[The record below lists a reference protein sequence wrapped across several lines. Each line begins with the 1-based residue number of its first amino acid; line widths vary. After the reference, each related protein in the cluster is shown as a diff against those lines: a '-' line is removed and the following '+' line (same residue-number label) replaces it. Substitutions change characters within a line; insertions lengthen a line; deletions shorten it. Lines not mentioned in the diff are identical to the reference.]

1 MKKFRFLLTAILFA
15 IVLCAVSACGK
26 DIVKLSFETNGGSSI
41 ETVEVKKGE
50 SYELPVPTRTG
61 FEFDG
66 WFTDAN
72 FSGSAVTS
80 VVAENDATYY
90 AKWTQLYTVTLDLD
104 GGSLSATSLYLK
116 AGANLYNAVK
126 ELAPSKA
133 NHQFAGW
140 FKGEDALTE
149 SAVMPSENVTLKAK
163 YKVAYTVEL
172 YLQDKDD
179 ETKYVKADSDVTAY
193 DWAGTQVSPEIDVT
207 GFERN
212 VGHEGEVASKTL
224 SENASEN
231 VFKLYFD
238 RKTLFVF
245 FDAGEEFDD
254 VSFEVKYGE
263 EITVPV
269 NFESEGRLLVG
280 WTADGGETI
289 YKTNIIYSL
298 LRNSIQDGSVDTEP
312 ESFIPD
318 DDMAFEAV
326 WSVGLVDMFE
336 GEDYI
341 FLDPDDAEVVYLYR
355 GGEYFIGELNAKNN
369 EFRIR
374 NSKDDI
380 VITGKVNENGT
391 FVFQDNGNSGM
402 TYDLFVSGVG
412 VNSDVFLQI
421 DRFDGISYVE
431 KDEKGII
438 TVERKGYYTVDENG
452 IYTTH
457 FDDGGDNFNFIVGTA
472 GTSKAFQIRNE
483 DEYALG
489 RDNGGLVR
497 FAINDGKLVYYTEV
511 YQMLLDGFGT
521 AVMNMGS
528 STSAYRYTY
537 DTETQLI
544 TLRTSMGIVAGVLQ
558 IRNDSSVPGYM
569 LYDES
574 TNKTFESETSQAT
587 LMLDGLYSATYFD
600 GTTTLKGVYQ
610 VVGTSV
616 LGGSII
622 RFYSEE
628 GAVGSEPATFT
639 FIIRSVTVE
648 TGDTGENG
656 KPITETK
663 YYFEKK
669 HNSYGE
675 YYYRDSDPEVLY
687 WYSPLLAVNDGAE
700 GKATLYGRTKQSE
713 YVKISEGTIVF
724 DENTKTYMYTA
735 DKYFD
740 VEEELV
746 TEPYDLQ
753 TVVSFVFNTAVLQTS
768 KGNVGVTYWYS
779 VTTKGIDGSDNTTT
793 ELPTATYT
801 SGDASI
807 FLVGGF
813 IVYNSTDG
821 SFTAVYTVSGNILTV
836 STFQGTMYLEL
847 DEENNTFIVL
857 QHAPYTAKEIIQGNK
872 YTSNQT
878 LAFDGKGGAVYTV
891 KEGENETVYEGTV
904 EKSSEFTSVNN
915 SEIWVFTSNDSTLT
929 FKFIRLY
936 ASNNNL
942 FSRYNETFSGDYR
955 AEDGSRLKLD
965 GFSYMAEYF
974 NSDDGTT
981 VKSSYFVVDN
991 EENVVCMIIDNAYR
1005 YFDIKDNKQFTA
1017 RGAEYGTYILMDN
1030 QNATGVY
1037 VKLDGYGK
1045 LSVFTISDEE
1055 EQYIDENGT
1064 YTSDGYEFTLTY
1076 KNGSENTTLV
1086 GKRGVIQISSSYY
1099 NVFVVSHK
1107 EVARI
1112 YVNETDFSVLV
1123 LDENGGAVRYNKM
1136 GEREVGEYIIITNNM
1151 LYYAST
1157 QVEDACIYIY
1167 DNEKGVATPFN
1178 FPERGYYTSDLGAS
1192 LQFTKYGFA
1201 VFNGTTRYY
1210 YNVENDEVVIYRRAN
1225 AGETGV
1231 VTNEYGFVEEQF
1243 GTFAETVEYNDVTYI
1258 RNNGFAVLFGR
1269 EEATKEKYP
1278 VPLEKEGEEDYKK
1291 PLEDLTFTP
1300 NGLTSFNVSGKVK
1313 IDGKEFDCTVTREE
1327 NGTMYVTVQY
1337 FRFYISVTFNGD
1349 RNTYKVTAMEHRR
1362 TLPSCT
1368 YLNMYYLYAMLFGQ
1382 SLANS
1387 WGEIAIITDYDETGV
1402 AAENSYI
1409 KGTFGENALMY
1420 DLDGKI
1426 LSFNTADYTYDEETK
1441 IYTVNFE
1448 GADGYDYHLYFA
1460 IGSTYVG
1467 YGYNVYAMTREETVE
1482 SEDGYKVVFERVIAS
1497 DANLAQGAFY
1507 SIKLFKKDGDGGDY
1521 VEVES
1526 ATNIYAPSLSKVYYV
1541 LREKTE
1547 DGKITSTTYYTIE
1560 ITEKTDAGVGS
1571 DEEEK
1576 NPYIL
1581 SLIDT
1586 VTVSCETVETIYS
1599 EDGKSFVDFS
1609 STNGILLMSL
1619 TVKDEKTEKETT
1631 YLYLVTECKYD
1642 ESNGV
1647 YTVVTSA
1654 QKTFKV
1660 KFSGEEGSK
1669 TAEITEVVEEEQPEE
1684 SEQQP
1689 VEEQELAA

>member
-61 FEFDG
+61 YEFDG
-66 WFTDAN
+66 WFTDEN

-80 VVAENDATYY
+80 TTPESNLTFY

-104 GGSLSATSLYLK
+104 GGSLSTTSLSLK
-116 AGANLYNAVK
+116 AGVNLYNAVK

-133 NHQFAGW
+133 NHQFGGW
-140 FKGEDALTE
+140 FKGDDALSE

-172 YLQDKDD
+172 YLQDIED
-179 ETKYVKADSDVTAY
+179 ETKYVKADNDVTGY
-193 DWAGTQVSPEIDVT
+193 DWAGTQVSPDEKVE
-207 GFERN
+207 GFDR
-212 VGHEGEVASKTL
+212 VIGHESEIASKTL
-224 SENASEN
+224 SANASAN

-245 FDAGEEFDD
+245 FDAGEDFDD
-254 VSFEVKYGE
+254 ISFEVKYGE
-263 EITVPV
+263 EVTVPV
-269 NFESEGRLLVG
+269 NFESEGKLLVG

-289 YKTNIIYSL
+289 YKTNVIYSL
-298 LRNSIQDGSVDTEP
+298 LRNLAQVSDTEP
-312 ESFIPD
+312 ESFIPQ
-318 DDMAFEAV
+318 DDMVFEAV

-355 GGEYFIGELNAKNN
+355 GGEYFIGSLNTKNN

-374 NSKDDI
+374 NLDEDI

-391 FVFQDNGNSGM
+391 FVFQDNGNSNM

-412 VNSDVFLQI
+412 VNSDIFLQI

-438 TVERKGYYTVDENG
+438 TVERQGYYTVDESG
-452 IYTTH
+452 IYTAH
-457 FDDGGDNFNFIVGTA
+457 FSDGGDDFNFIVGTA
-472 GTSKAFQIRNE
+472 GGTDAFQIRNE
-483 DEYALG
+483 EEYALG

-497 FAINDGKLVYYTEV
+497 FAINDGQLVYFTSV

-521 AVMNMGS
+521 AVINMGT

-544 TLRTSMGIVAGVLQ
+544 TLRTSMGIVAGVFQ
-558 IRNDSSVPGYM
+558 IMSGTSVQGYVI
-569 LYDES
+569 YDES
-574 TNKTFESETSQAT
+574 SDKTYESENSQAT
-587 LMLDGLYSATYFD
+587 FTMDGLYSATYFD

-622 RFYSEE
+622 RFYSEQ
-628 GAVGSEPATFT
+628 GAVGSNPATFT
-639 FIIRSVTVE
+639 FIVKDVE
-648 TGDTGENG
+648 VDTGAVGDNDN
-656 KPITETK
+656 PITETK

-793 ELPTATYT
+793 KLPTATYT

-836 STFQGTMYLEL
+836 STSQGTMYLEL

-891 KEGENETVYEGTV
+891 KDGETETVYEGTV
-904 EKSSEFTSVNN
+904 EKSSEFTAVDGSD
-915 SEIWVFTSNDSTLT
+915 IWVFTSSDEALT

-942 FSRYNETFSGDYR
+942 FSRYNETYNGDYR
-955 AEDGSRLKLD
+955 AENGSRLKLD

-981 VKSSYFVVDN
+981 VKSSYFIS
-991 EENVVCMIIDNAYR
+991 ESNVVCMIIDNAYR

-1037 VKLDGYGK
+1037 VELDGYGK
-1045 LSVFTISDEE
+1045 LSVFTIGNDSEKN
-1055 EQYIDENGT
+1055 YIDDNGT
-1064 YTSDGYEFTLTY
+1064 YTSDGYEFTLVY
-1076 KNGSENTTLV
+1076 QDGSENTTIV

-1136 GEREVGEYIIITNNM
+1136 GEREVGEYIIITDNM

-1201 VFNGTTRYY
+1201 VFNGATRYY
-1210 YNVENDEVVIYRRAN
+1210 YNVVNDIVVIYRRAN

-1269 EEATKEKYP
+1269 DEATKEKYP
-1278 VPLEKEGEEDYKK
+1278 VPLEKEGEENYKK

-1387 WGEIAIITDYDETGV
+1387 WGEIAIITEYDEYGV

-1409 KGTFGENALMY
+1409 KGTFGVSALMY
-1420 DLDGKI
+1420 DLNGNI
-1426 LSFNTADYTYDEETK
+1426 LSFNTADYVYDEETK

-1448 GADGYDYHLYFA
+1448 GEDGYDYLLYFA
-1460 IGSTYVG
+1460 IGSTYLG

-1482 SEDGYKVVFERVIAS
+1482 SADGYKVVFERVIATDTS
-1497 DANLAQGAFY
+1497 LAQGAFY
-1507 SIKLFKKDGDGGDY
+1507 SIKLFKDD
-1521 VEVES
+1521 VEIES
-1526 ATNIYAPSLSKVYYV
+1526 AANIYATSLSKVYYV
-1541 LREKTE
+1541 LREKTD

-1560 ITEKTDAGVGS
+1560 ITEKTDTGVGS

-1599 EDGKSFVDFS
+1599 EDGLSFVDLS
-1609 STNGILLMSL
+1609 PTKGILLISI
-1619 TVKDEKTEKETT
+1619 TVKDEETENETT
-1631 YLYLVTECKYD
+1631 YLYLITESVYD
-1642 ESNGV
+1642 DVAGV
-1647 YTVVTSA
+1647 YKVKNSA
-1654 QKTFKV
+1654 GKTFTV
-1660 KFSGEEGSK
+1660 KISGEEGSK

>member
-104 GGSLSATSLYLK
+104 GGSLSATSLHLK

-133 NHQFAGW
+133 NHQFGGW
-140 FKGEDALTE
+140 FKGDDALSE

-172 YLQDKDD
+172 YLQDIED
-179 ETKYVKADSDVTAY
+179 ETKYVKADNDVTGY
-193 DWAGTQVSPEIDVT
+193 DWAGTQVSPDEKVE
-207 GFERN
+207 GFDR
-212 VGHEGEVASKTL
+212 VIGHESEIASKTL
-224 SENASEN
+224 SANASAN

-245 FDAGEEFDD
+245 FDAGEDFDD
-254 VSFEVKYGE
+254 ISFEVKYGE
-263 EITVPV
+263 EVTVPAV
-269 NFESEGRLLVG
+269 NFESEGKLLVG

-289 YKTNIIYSL
+289 YKTNVIYSL
-298 LRNSIQDGSVDTEP
+298 LRNLAQVSDTEP
-312 ESFIPD
+312 ESFIPQ
-318 DDMAFEAV
+318 DDMVFEAV

-355 GGEYFIGELNAKNN
+355 GGEYFIGSLNTKNN

-374 NSKDDI
+374 NLDEDI

-391 FVFQDNGNSGM
+391 FVFQDNGNSNM

-412 VNSDVFLQI
+412 VNSDIFLQI

-438 TVERKGYYTVDENG
+438 TVERQGYYTVDESG
-452 IYTTH
+452 IYTAH
-457 FDDGGDNFNFIVGTA
+457 FSDGGDDFNFIVGTA
-472 GTSKAFQIRNE
+472 GGTDAFQIRNE
-483 DEYALG
+483 EEYALG

-497 FAINDGKLVYYTEV
+497 FAINDGQLVYFTSV

-521 AVMNMGS
+521 AVINMGT

-544 TLRTSMGIVAGVLQ
+544 TLRTSMGIVAGVFQ
-558 IRNDSSVPGYM
+558 IMSGTSVQGYVI
-569 LYDES
+569 YDES
-574 TNKTFESETSQAT
+574 SDKTYESENSQAT
-587 LMLDGLYSATYFD
+587 FTMDGLYSATYFD

-622 RFYSEE
+622 RFYSEQ
-628 GAVGSEPATFT
+628 GAVGSNPATFT
-639 FIIRSVTVE
+639 FIVKDVE
-648 TGDTGENG
+648 VDTGAVGDNDN
-656 KPITETK
+656 PITETK

-793 ELPTATYT
+793 KLPTATYT

-836 STFQGTMYLEL
+836 STSQGTMYLEL

-891 KEGENETVYEGTV
+891 KDGETETVYEGTV
-904 EKSSEFTSVNN
+904 EKSSEFTAVDGSD
-915 SEIWVFTSNDSTLT
+915 IWVFTSSDEALT

-942 FSRYNETFSGDYR
+942 FSRYNETYNGDYR
-955 AEDGSRLKLD
+955 AENGSRLKLD

-981 VKSSYFVVDN
+981 VKSSYFIS
-991 EENVVCMIIDNAYR
+991 ESNVVCMIIDNAYR

-1037 VKLDGYGK
+1037 VELDGYGK
-1045 LSVFTISDEE
+1045 LSVFTIGNDSEKN
-1055 EQYIDENGT
+1055 YIDDNGT
-1064 YTSDGYEFTLTY
+1064 YTSDGYEFTLVY
-1076 KNGSENTTLV
+1076 QDGSENTTIV

-1136 GEREVGEYIIITNNM
+1136 GEREVGEYIIITDNM

-1201 VFNGTTRYY
+1201 VFNGATRYY
-1210 YNVENDEVVIYRRAN
+1210 YNVVNDIVVIYRRAN

-1269 EEATKEKYP
+1269 DEATKDKYP
-1278 VPLEKEGEEDYKK
+1278 VPISKQGEEDYKM

-1300 NGLTSFNVSGKVK
+1300 SGKVSFNVSGKVK
-1313 IDGKEFDCTVTREE
+1313 IDGSEFSCTVTRTDD
-1327 NGTMYVTVQY
+1327 GTMYVTVQY
-1337 FRFYISVTFNGD
+1337 FRFYINVTFNGD
-1349 RNTYKVTAMEHRR
+1349 RNTYEVTAMEHRR
-1362 TLPSCT
+1362 TLPSCY
-1368 YLNMYYLYAMLFGQ
+1368 YLNMYYLYYMLFGQ
-1382 SLANS
+1382 TLVNNV
-1387 WGEIAIITDYDETGV
+1387 GEIAIITDYDEYGV
-1402 AAENSYI
+1402 AAEKSYI
-1409 KGTFGENALMY
+1409 QGTFGEGSLMY
-1420 DLDGKI
+1420 GVDGEI
-1426 LSFNTADYTYDEETK
+1426 LSFNTDDYVYDEETK
-1441 IYTVNFE
+1441 IYTVNFK
-1448 GADGYDYHLYFA
+1448 GVDGYDYHLYFA

-1467 YGYNVYAMTREETVE
+1467 SGYNVYAMTREETVE
-1482 SEDGYKVVFERVIAS
+1482 SADGYKVVFERVIATDTS
-1497 DANLAQGAFY
+1497 LAQGAFY
-1507 SIKLFKKDGDGGDY
+1507 SIKLFKDD
-1521 VEVES
+1521 VEIES
-1526 ATNIYAPSLSKVYYV
+1526 AANIYATSLSKVYYV
-1541 LREKTE
+1541 LREKTD

-1560 ITEKTDAGVGS
+1560 ITEKTDTGVGS

-1599 EDGKSFVDFS
+1599 EDGLSFVDLS
-1609 STNGILLMSL
+1609 PTKGILLISN
-1619 TVKDEKTEKETT
+1619 TVKDEETENETT
-1631 YLYLVTECKYD
+1631 YLYLITESVYD
-1642 ESNGV
+1642 DVAGV
-1647 YTVVTSA
+1647 YTVKNSA
-1654 QKTFKV
+1654 GKTFTV
-1660 KFSGEEGSK
+1660 KISGEEGSK

>member
-61 FEFDG
+61 YEFDG
-66 WFTDAN
+66 WFTDEN

-80 VVAENDATYY
+80 TTPESNLTFY

-104 GGSLSATSLYLK
+104 GGSLSTTSLSLK
-116 AGANLYNAVK
+116 AGVNLYNAVK

-133 NHQFAGW
+133 NHQFGGW
-140 FKGEDALTE
+140 FKGDDALSE

-172 YLQDKDD
+172 YLQDIED
-179 ETKYVKADSDVTAY
+179 ETKYVKADNDVTGY
-193 DWAGTQVSPEIDVT
+193 DWAGTQVSPDEKVE
-207 GFERN
+207 GFDR
-212 VGHEGEVASKTL
+212 VIGHESEIASKTL
-224 SENASEN
+224 SANASAN

-245 FDAGEEFDD
+245 FDAGEDFDD
-254 VSFEVKYGE
+254 ISFEVKYGE
-263 EITVPV
+263 EVTVPV
-269 NFESEGRLLVG
+269 NFESEGKLLVG

-289 YKTNIIYSL
+289 YKTNVIYSL
-298 LRNSIQDGSVDTEP
+298 LRNLAQVSDTEP
-312 ESFIPD
+312 ESFIPQ
-318 DDMAFEAV
+318 DDMVFEAV

-355 GGEYFIGELNAKNN
+355 GGEYFIGSLNTKNN

-374 NSKDDI
+374 NLDEDI

-391 FVFQDNGNSGM
+391 FVFQDNGNSNM

-412 VNSDVFLQI
+412 VNSDIFLQI

-438 TVERKGYYTVDENG
+438 TVERQGYYTVDESG
-452 IYTTH
+452 IYTAH
-457 FDDGGDNFNFIVGTA
+457 FSDGGDDFNFIVGTA
-472 GTSKAFQIRNE
+472 GGTDAFQIRNE
-483 DEYALG
+483 EEYALG

-497 FAINDGKLVYYTEV
+497 FAINDGQLVYFTSV

-521 AVMNMGS
+521 AVINMGT

-544 TLRTSMGIVAGVLQ
+544 TLRTSMGIVAGVFQ
-558 IRNDSSVPGYM
+558 IMSGTSVQGYVI
-569 LYDES
+569 YDES
-574 TNKTFESETSQAT
+574 SDKTYESENSQAT
-587 LMLDGLYSATYFD
+587 FTMDGLYSATYFD

-622 RFYSEE
+622 RFYSEQ
-628 GAVGSEPATFT
+628 GAVGSNPATFT
-639 FIIRSVTVE
+639 FIVKDVE
-648 TGDTGENG
+648 VDTGAVGDNDN
-656 KPITETK
+656 PITETK

-793 ELPTATYT
+793 KLPTATYT

-836 STFQGTMYLEL
+836 STSQGTMYLEL

-891 KEGENETVYEGTV
+891 KDGETETVYEGTV
-904 EKSSEFTSVNN
+904 EKSSEFTAVDGSD
-915 SEIWVFTSNDSTLT
+915 IWVFTSSDEALT

-942 FSRYNETFSGDYR
+942 FSRYNETYNGDYR
-955 AEDGSRLKLD
+955 AENGSRLKLD

-981 VKSSYFVVDN
+981 VKSSYFIS
-991 EENVVCMIIDNAYR
+991 ESNVVCMIIDNAYR

-1037 VKLDGYGK
+1037 VELDGYGK
-1045 LSVFTISDEE
+1045 LSVFTIGNDSEKN
-1055 EQYIDENGT
+1055 YIDDNGT
-1064 YTSDGYEFTLTY
+1064 YTSDGYEFTLVY
-1076 KNGSENTTLV
+1076 QDGSENTTIV

-1136 GEREVGEYIIITNNM
+1136 GEREVGEYIIITDNM

-1201 VFNGTTRYY
+1201 VFNGATRYY
-1210 YNVENDEVVIYRRAN
+1210 YNVVNDIVVIYRRAN

-1269 EEATKEKYP
+1269 DEATKEKYP
-1278 VPLEKEGEEDYKK
+1278 VPLEKEGEENYKK

-1387 WGEIAIITDYDETGV
+1387 WGEIAIITEYDEYGV

-1409 KGTFGENALMY
+1409 KGTFGVSALMY
-1420 DLDGKI
+1420 DLNGNI
-1426 LSFNTADYTYDEETK
+1426 LSFNTADYVYDEETK

-1448 GADGYDYHLYFA
+1448 GEDGYDYHLYFA
-1460 IGSTYVG
+1460 IGSTYLG

-1482 SEDGYKVVFERVIAS
+1482 SADGYKVVFERVIATDNS
-1497 DANLAQGAFY
+1497 LAQGAFY
-1507 SIKLFKKDGDGGDY
+1507 SIKLFKDD
-1521 VEVES
+1521 VEIES
-1526 ATNIYAPSLSKVYYV
+1526 AANIYATSLSKVYYV
-1541 LREKTE
+1541 LREKTD

-1560 ITEKTDAGVGS
+1560 ITEKTDTGVGS

-1599 EDGKSFVDFS
+1599 EDGLSFVDLS
-1609 STNGILLMSL
+1609 PTKGILLISI
-1619 TVKDEKTEKETT
+1619 TVKDEETENETT
-1631 YLYLVTECKYD
+1631 YLYLITESVYD
-1642 ESNGV
+1642 DVAGV
-1647 YTVVTSA
+1647 YKVKNSA
-1654 QKTFKV
+1654 GKTFTV
-1660 KFSGEEGSK
+1660 KISGEEGSK

>member
-61 FEFDG
+61 YEFDG
-66 WFTDAN
+66 WFTDEN

-80 VVAENDATYY
+80 TTPESNLTFY

-104 GGSLSATSLYLK
+104 GGSLSTTSLSLK
-116 AGANLYNAVK
+116 AGVNLYNAVK

-133 NHQFAGW
+133 NHQFGGW
-140 FKGEDALTE
+140 FKGDDALSE

-172 YLQDKDD
+172 YLQDIED
-179 ETKYVKADSDVTAY
+179 ETKYVKADNDVTGY
-193 DWAGTQVSPEIDVT
+193 DWAGTQVSPDEKVE
-207 GFERN
+207 GFDR
-212 VGHEGEVASKTL
+212 VIGHESEIASKTL
-224 SENASEN
+224 SANASAN

-245 FDAGEEFDD
+245 FDAGEDFDD
-254 VSFEVKYGE
+254 ISFEVKYGE
-263 EITVPV
+263 EVTVPV
-269 NFESEGRLLVG
+269 NFESEGKLLVG

-289 YKTNIIYSL
+289 YKTNVIYSL
-298 LRNSIQDGSVDTEP
+298 LRNLAQVSDTEP
-312 ESFIPD
+312 ESFIPQ
-318 DDMAFEAV
+318 DDMVFEAV

-355 GGEYFIGELNAKNN
+355 GGEYFIGSLNTKNN

-374 NSKDDI
+374 NLDDI

-391 FVFQDNGNSGM
+391 FVFQDNGNSNM

-412 VNSDVFLQI
+412 VNSDIFLQI

-438 TVERKGYYTVDENG
+438 TVERQGYYTVDESG
-452 IYTTH
+452 IYTAH
-457 FDDGGDNFNFIVGTA
+457 FSDGGDDFNFIVGTA
-472 GTSKAFQIRNE
+472 GGTDAFQIRNE
-483 DEYALG
+483 EEYALG

-497 FAINDGKLVYYTEV
+497 FAINDGQLVYFTSV

-521 AVMNMGS
+521 AVINMGT

-544 TLRTSMGIVAGVLQ
+544 TLRTSMGIVAGVFQ
-558 IRNDSSVPGYM
+558 IMSGTSVQGYVI
-569 LYDES
+569 YDES
-574 TNKTFESETSQAT
+574 SDKTYESENSQAT
-587 LMLDGLYSATYFD
+587 FTMDGLYSATYFD

-622 RFYSEE
+622 RFYSEQ
-628 GAVGSEPATFT
+628 GAVGSNPATFT
-639 FIIRSVTVE
+639 FIVKDVE
-648 TGDTGENG
+648 VDTGAVGDNDN
-656 KPITETK
+656 PITETK

-793 ELPTATYT
+793 KLPTATYT

-836 STFQGTMYLEL
+836 STSQGTMYLEL

-891 KEGENETVYEGTV
+891 KDGETETVYEGTV
-904 EKSSEFTSVNN
+904 EKSSEFTAVDGSD
-915 SEIWVFTSNDSTLT
+915 IWVFTSSDEALT

-942 FSRYNETFSGDYR
+942 FSRYNETYNGDYR
-955 AEDGSRLKLD
+955 AENGSRLKLD

-981 VKSSYFVVDN
+981 VKSSYFIS
-991 EENVVCMIIDNAYR
+991 ESNVVCMIIDNAYR

-1037 VKLDGYGK
+1037 VELDGYGK
-1045 LSVFTISDEE
+1045 LSVFTIGNDSEKN
-1055 EQYIDENGT
+1055 YIDDNGT
-1064 YTSDGYEFTLTY
+1064 YTSDGYEFTLVY
-1076 KNGSENTTLV
+1076 QDGSENTTIV

-1136 GEREVGEYIIITNNM
+1136 GEREVGEYIIITDNM

-1201 VFNGTTRYY
+1201 VFNGATRYY
-1210 YNVENDEVVIYRRAN
+1210 YNVVNDIVVIYRRAN

-1269 EEATKEKYP
+1269 DEATKEKYP
-1278 VPLEKEGEEDYKK
+1278 VPLEKEGEENYKK

-1387 WGEIAIITDYDETGV
+1387 WGEIAIITEYDEYGV

-1409 KGTFGENALMY
+1409 KGTFGVSALMY
-1420 DLDGKI
+1420 DLNGNI
-1426 LSFNTADYTYDEETK
+1426 LSFNTADYVYDEETK

-1448 GADGYDYHLYFA
+1448 GEDGYDYHLYFA
-1460 IGSTYVG
+1460 IGSTYLG

-1482 SEDGYKVVFERVIAS
+1482 SADGYKVVFERVIATDTS
-1497 DANLAQGAFY
+1497 LAQGAFY
-1507 SIKLFKKDGDGGDY
+1507 SIKLFKDD
-1521 VEVES
+1521 VEIES
-1526 ATNIYAPSLSKVYYV
+1526 AANIYATSLSKVYYV
-1541 LREKTE
+1541 LREKTD

-1560 ITEKTDAGVGS
+1560 ITEKTDTGVGS

-1599 EDGKSFVDFS
+1599 EDGLSFVDLS
-1609 STNGILLMSL
+1609 PTKGILLISI
-1619 TVKDEKTEKETT
+1619 TVKDEETENETT
-1631 YLYLVTECKYD
+1631 YLYLITESVYD
-1642 ESNGV
+1642 DVAGV
-1647 YTVVTSA
+1647 YKVKNSA
-1654 QKTFKV
+1654 GKTFTV
-1660 KFSGEEGSK
+1660 KISGEEGSK

>member
-61 FEFDG
+61 YEFDG
-66 WFTDAN
+66 WFTDEN

-80 VVAENDATYY
+80 TTPESNLTFY

-104 GGSLSATSLYLK
+104 GGSLSTTSLSLK
-116 AGANLYNAVK
+116 AGVNLYNAVK

-133 NHQFAGW
+133 NHQFGGW
-140 FKGEDALTE
+140 FKGDDALSE

-172 YLQDKDD
+172 YLQDIED
-179 ETKYVKADSDVTAY
+179 ETKYVKADNDVTGY
-193 DWAGTQVSPEIDVT
+193 DWAGTQVSPDEKVE
-207 GFERN
+207 GFDR
-212 VGHEGEVASKTL
+212 VIGHESEIASKTL
-224 SENASEN
+224 SANASAN

-245 FDAGEEFDD
+245 FDAGEDFDD
-254 VSFEVKYGE
+254 ISFEVKYGE

-269 NFESEGRLLVG
+269 NFESEGKLLVG

-289 YKTNIIYSL
+289 YKTNVIYSL
-298 LRNSIQDGSVDTEP
+298 LRNLAQVSDTEP
-312 ESFIPD
+312 ESFIPQ
-318 DDMAFEAV
+318 DDMVFEAV

-355 GGEYFIGELNAKNN
+355 GGEYFIGSLNTKNN

-374 NSKDDI
+374 NLDEDI

-391 FVFQDNGNSGM
+391 FVFQDNGNSNM

-412 VNSDVFLQI
+412 VNSDIFLQI

-438 TVERKGYYTVDENG
+438 TVERQGYYTVDESG
-452 IYTTH
+452 IYTAH
-457 FDDGGDNFNFIVGTA
+457 FSDGGDDFNFIVGTA
-472 GTSKAFQIRNE
+472 GGTDAFQIRNE
-483 DEYALG
+483 EEYALG

-497 FAINDGKLVYYTEV
+497 FAINDGQLVYFTSV

-521 AVMNMGS
+521 AVINMGT

-544 TLRTSMGIVAGVLQ
+544 TLRTSMGIVAGVFQ
-558 IRNDSSVPGYM
+558 IMSGTSVQGYVI
-569 LYDES
+569 YDES
-574 TNKTFESETSQAT
+574 SDKTYESENSQAT
-587 LMLDGLYSATYFD
+587 FTMDGLYSATYFD

-622 RFYSEE
+622 RFYSEQ
-628 GAVGSEPATFT
+628 GAVGSNPATFT
-639 FIIRSVTVE
+639 FIVKDVE
-648 TGDTGENG
+648 VDTGAVGDNDN
-656 KPITETK
+656 PITETK

-793 ELPTATYT
+793 KLPTATYT

-836 STFQGTMYLEL
+836 STSQGTMYLEL

-891 KEGENETVYEGTV
+891 KDGETETVYEGTV
-904 EKSSEFTSVNN
+904 EKSSEFTAVDGSD
-915 SEIWVFTSNDSTLT
+915 IWVFTSSDEALT

-942 FSRYNETFSGDYR
+942 FSRYNETYNGDYR
-955 AEDGSRLKLD
+955 AENGSRLKLD

-981 VKSSYFVVDN
+981 VKSSYFIS
-991 EENVVCMIIDNAYR
+991 ESNVVCMIIDNAYR

-1037 VKLDGYGK
+1037 VELDGYGK
-1045 LSVFTISDEE
+1045 LSVFTIGNDSEKN
-1055 EQYIDENGT
+1055 YIDDNGT
-1064 YTSDGYEFTLTY
+1064 YTSDGYEFTLVY
-1076 KNGSENTTLV
+1076 QDGSENTTIV

-1136 GEREVGEYIIITNNM
+1136 GEREVGEYIIITDNM

-1258 RNNGFAVLFGR
+1258 RNNGFVVLFGR
-1269 EEATKEKYP
+1269 DEATKDKYP
-1278 VPLEKEGEEDYKK
+1278 VPISKQGEEDYKM

-1300 NGLTSFNVSGKVK
+1300 SGKVSFNVSGKVK
-1313 IDGKEFDCTVTREE
+1313 IDGSEFSCTVTRTDD
-1327 NGTMYVTVQY
+1327 GTMYVTVQY
-1337 FRFYISVTFNGD
+1337 FRFYINVTFNGD
-1349 RNTYKVTAMEHRR
+1349 RNTYEVTAMEHRR
-1362 TLPSCT
+1362 TLPSCY
-1368 YLNMYYLYAMLFGQ
+1368 YLNMYYLYYMLFGQ
-1382 SLANS
+1382 TLVNNV
-1387 WGEIAIITDYDETGV
+1387 GEIAIITDYDEYGV
-1402 AAENSYI
+1402 AAEKSYI
-1409 KGTFGENALMY
+1409 QGTFGEGSLMY
-1420 DLDGKI
+1420 GVDGEI
-1426 LSFNTADYTYDEETK
+1426 LSFNTDDYVYDEETK
-1441 IYTVNFE
+1441 IYTVNFK
-1448 GADGYDYHLYFA
+1448 GVDGYDYHLYFA

-1467 YGYNVYAMTREETVE
+1467 SGYNVYAMTREETVE
-1482 SEDGYKVVFERVIAS
+1482 SADGYKVVFERVIATDTS
-1497 DANLAQGAFY
+1497 LAQGAFY
-1507 SIKLFKKDGDGGDY
+1507 SIKLFKDD
-1521 VEVES
+1521 VEIES
-1526 ATNIYAPSLSKVYYV
+1526 AANIYATSLSKVYYV
-1541 LREKTE
+1541 LREKTD

-1560 ITEKTDAGVGS
+1560 ITEKTDTGVGS

-1599 EDGKSFVDFS
+1599 EDGLSFVDLS
-1609 STNGILLMSL
+1609 PTKGILLISN
-1619 TVKDEKTEKETT
+1619 TVKDEETENETT
-1631 YLYLVTECKYD
+1631 YLYLITESVYD
-1642 ESNGV
+1642 DVADV
-1647 YTVVTSA
+1647 YTVKNSA
-1654 QKTFKV
+1654 GKTFTV
-1660 KFSGEEGSK
+1660 KISGEEGSK

>member
-61 FEFDG
+61 YEFDG
-66 WFTDAN
+66 WFTDEN

-80 VVAENDATYY
+80 TTPESNLTFY

-104 GGSLSATSLYLK
+104 GGSLSTTSLSLK
-116 AGANLYNAVK
+116 AGVNLYNAVK

-133 NHQFAGW
+133 NHQFGGW
-140 FKGEDALTE
+140 FKGDDALSE

-172 YLQDKDD
+172 YLQDIED
-179 ETKYVKADSDVTAY
+179 ETKYVKADNDVTGY
-193 DWAGTQVSPEIDVT
+193 DWAGTQVSPDEKVE
-207 GFERN
+207 GFDR
-212 VGHEGEVASKTL
+212 VIGHESEIASKTL
-224 SENASEN
+224 SANASAN

-245 FDAGEEFDD
+245 FDAGEDFDD
-254 VSFEVKYGE
+254 ISFEVKYGE
-263 EITVPV
+263 EVTVPV
-269 NFESEGRLLVG
+269 NFESEGKLLVG

-289 YKTNIIYSL
+289 YKTNVIYSL
-298 LRNSIQDGSVDTEP
+298 LRNLAQVSDTEP
-312 ESFIPD
+312 ESFIPQ
-318 DDMAFEAV
+318 DDMVFEAV

-355 GGEYFIGELNAKNN
+355 GGEYFIGSLNTKNN

-374 NSKDDI
+374 NLDEDI

-391 FVFQDNGNSGM
+391 FVFQDNGNSNM

-412 VNSDVFLQI
+412 VNSDIFLQI

-438 TVERKGYYTVDENG
+438 TVERQGYYTVDESG
-452 IYTTH
+452 IYTAH
-457 FDDGGDNFNFIVGTA
+457 FSDGGDDFNFIVGTA
-472 GTSKAFQIRNE
+472 GGTDAFQIRNE
-483 DEYALG
+483 EEYALG

-497 FAINDGKLVYYTEV
+497 FAINDGQLVYFTSV

-521 AVMNMGS
+521 AVINMGT

-544 TLRTSMGIVAGVLQ
+544 TLRTSMGIVAGVFQ
-558 IRNDSSVPGYM
+558 IMSGTSVQGYVI
-569 LYDES
+569 YDES
-574 TNKTFESETSQAT
+574 SDKTYESENSQAT
-587 LMLDGLYSATYFD
+587 FTMDGLYSATYFD

-622 RFYSEE
+622 RFYSER
-628 GAVGSEPATFT
+628 GAVGSNPATFT
-639 FIIRSVTVE
+639 FIVKDVE
-648 TGDTGENG
+648 VDTGAVGDNDN
-656 KPITETK
+656 PITETK

-793 ELPTATYT
+793 KLPTATYT

-836 STFQGTMYLEL
+836 STSQGTMYLEL

-891 KEGENETVYEGTV
+891 KDGETETVYEGTV
-904 EKSSEFTSVNN
+904 EKSSEFTAVDGSD
-915 SEIWVFTSNDSTLT
+915 IWVFTSSDEALT

-942 FSRYNETFSGDYR
+942 FSRYNETYNGDYR
-955 AEDGSRLKLD
+955 AENGSRLKLD

-981 VKSSYFVVDN
+981 VKSSYFIS
-991 EENVVCMIIDNAYR
+991 ESNVVCMIIDNAYR

-1037 VKLDGYGK
+1037 VELDGYGK
-1045 LSVFTISDEE
+1045 LSVFTIGNDSEKN
-1055 EQYIDENGT
+1055 YIDDNGT
-1064 YTSDGYEFTLTY
+1064 YTSDGYEFTLVY
-1076 KNGSENTTLV
+1076 QDGSENTTIV

-1136 GEREVGEYIIITNNM
+1136 GEREVGEYIIITDNM

-1269 EEATKEKYP
+1269 DEATKDKYP
-1278 VPLEKEGEEDYKK
+1278 VPISKQGEEDYKM

-1300 NGLTSFNVSGKVK
+1300 SGKVSFNVSGKVK
-1313 IDGKEFDCTVTREE
+1313 IDGSEFSCTVTRTDD
-1327 NGTMYVTVQY
+1327 GTMYVTVQY
-1337 FRFYISVTFNGD
+1337 FRFYINVTFNGD
-1349 RNTYKVTAMEHRR
+1349 RNTYEVTAMEHRR
-1362 TLPSCT
+1362 TLPSCY
-1368 YLNMYYLYAMLFGQ
+1368 YLNMYYLYYMLFGQ
-1382 SLANS
+1382 TLVNNV
-1387 WGEIAIITDYDETGV
+1387 GEIAIITDYDEYGV
-1402 AAENSYI
+1402 AAEKSYI
-1409 KGTFGENALMY
+1409 QGTFGEGSLMY
-1420 DLDGKI
+1420 GVDGEI
-1426 LSFNTADYTYDEETK
+1426 LSFNTDDYVYDEETK
-1441 IYTVNFE
+1441 IYTVNFK
-1448 GADGYDYHLYFA
+1448 GVDGYDYHLYFA

-1467 YGYNVYAMTREETVE
+1467 SGYNVYAMTREETVE
-1482 SEDGYKVVFERVIAS
+1482 SADGYKVVFERVIATDTS
-1497 DANLAQGAFY
+1497 LAQGAFY
-1507 SIKLFKKDGDGGDY
+1507 SIKLFKDD
-1521 VEVES
+1521 VEIES
-1526 ATNIYAPSLSKVYYV
+1526 AANIYATSLSKVYYV
-1541 LREKTE
+1541 LREKTD

-1560 ITEKTDAGVGS
+1560 ITEKTDTGVGS

-1599 EDGKSFVDFS
+1599 EDGLSFVDLS
-1609 STNGILLMSL
+1609 PTKGILLISN
-1619 TVKDEKTEKETT
+1619 TVKDEETENETT
-1631 YLYLVTECKYD
+1631 YLYLITESVYD
-1642 ESNGV
+1642 DVAGV
-1647 YTVVTSA
+1647 YTVKNSA
-1654 QKTFKV
+1654 GKTFTV
-1660 KFSGEEGSK
+1660 KISGEEGSK

>member
-61 FEFDG
+61 YEFDG
-66 WFTDAN
+66 WFTDEN

-80 VVAENDATYY
+80 TTPESNLTFY

-104 GGSLSATSLYLK
+104 GGSLSTTSLSLK
-116 AGANLYNAVK
+116 AGVNLYNAVK

-133 NHQFAGW
+133 NHQFGGW
-140 FKGEDALTE
+140 FKGDDALSE

-172 YLQDKDD
+172 YLQDIED
-179 ETKYVKADSDVTAY
+179 ETKYVKADNDVTGY
-193 DWAGTQVSPEIDVT
+193 DWAGTQVSPDEKVE
-207 GFERN
+207 GFDR
-212 VGHEGEVASKTL
+212 VIGHESEIASKTL
-224 SENASEN
+224 SANASAN

-245 FDAGEEFDD
+245 FDAGEDFDD
-254 VSFEVKYGE
+254 ISFEVKYGE
-263 EITVPV
+263 EVTVPV
-269 NFESEGRLLVG
+269 NFESEGKLLVG

-289 YKTNIIYSL
+289 YKTNVIYSL
-298 LRNSIQDGSVDTEP
+298 LRNLAQVSDTEP
-312 ESFIPD
+312 ESFIPQ
-318 DDMAFEAV
+318 DDMVFEAV

-355 GGEYFIGELNAKNN
+355 GGEYFIGSRADKNN

-374 NSKDDI
+374 NLDEDI

-391 FVFQDNGNSGM
+391 FVFQDNGNSNM

-412 VNSDVFLQI
+412 VNSDIFLQI

-438 TVERKGYYTVDENG
+438 TVERQGYYTVDESG
-452 IYTTH
+452 IYTAH
-457 FDDGGDNFNFIVGTA
+457 FSDGGDDFNFIVGTA
-472 GTSKAFQIRNE
+472 GGTDAFQIRNE
-483 DEYALG
+483 EEYALG

-497 FAINDGKLVYYTEV
+497 FAINDGQLVYFTSV

-521 AVMNMGS
+521 AVINMGT

-544 TLRTSMGIVAGVLQ
+544 TLRTSMGIVAGVFQ
-558 IRNDSSVPGYM
+558 IMSGTSVQGYVI
-569 LYDES
+569 YDES
-574 TNKTFESETSQAT
+574 SDKTYESENSQAT
-587 LMLDGLYSATYFD
+587 FTMDGLYSATYFD

-622 RFYSEE
+622 RFYSEQ
-628 GAVGSEPATFT
+628 GAVGSNPATFT
-639 FIIRSVTVE
+639 FIVKDVE
-648 TGDTGENG
+648 VDTGAVGDNDN
-656 KPITETK
+656 PITETK

-793 ELPTATYT
+793 KLPTATYT

-813 IVYNSTDG
+813 IVYNSTDD

-836 STFQGTMYLEL
+836 STSQGTMYLEL

-891 KEGENETVYEGTV
+891 KDGETETVYEGTV
-904 EKSSEFTSVNN
+904 EKSSEFTAVDGSD
-915 SEIWVFTSNDSTLT
+915 IWVFTSSDEALT

-942 FSRYNETFSGDYR
+942 FSRYNETYNGDYR
-955 AEDGSRLKLD
+955 AENGSRLKLD

-981 VKSSYFVVDN
+981 VKSSYFIS
-991 EENVVCMIIDNAYR
+991 ESNVVCMIIDNAYR

-1037 VKLDGYGK
+1037 VELDGYGK
-1045 LSVFTISDEE
+1045 LSVFTIGNDSEKN
-1055 EQYIDENGT
+1055 YIDDNGT
-1064 YTSDGYEFTLTY
+1064 YTSDGYEFTLVY
-1076 KNGSENTTLV
+1076 QDGSENTTIV

-1136 GEREVGEYIIITNNM
+1136 GEREVGEYIIITDNM

-1201 VFNGTTRYY
+1201 VFNGATRYY
-1210 YNVENDEVVIYRRAN
+1210 YNVVNDIVVIYRRAN

-1269 EEATKEKYP
+1269 DEATKEKYP
-1278 VPLEKEGEEDYKK
+1278 VPLEKEGEENYKK

-1387 WGEIAIITDYDETGV
+1387 WGEIAIITEYDEYGV

-1409 KGTFGENALMY
+1409 KGTFGVSALMY
-1420 DLDGKI
+1420 DLNGNI
-1426 LSFNTADYTYDEETK
+1426 LSFNTADYVYDEETK

-1448 GADGYDYHLYFA
+1448 GEDGYDYHLYFA
-1460 IGSTYVG
+1460 IGSTYLG

-1482 SEDGYKVVFERVIAS
+1482 SADGYKVVFERVIATDTS
-1497 DANLAQGAFY
+1497 LAQGAFY
-1507 SIKLFKKDGDGGDY
+1507 SIKLFKDD
-1521 VEVES
+1521 VEIES
-1526 ATNIYAPSLSKVYYV
+1526 AANIYATSLSKVYYV
-1541 LREKTE
+1541 LREKTD

-1560 ITEKTDAGVGS
+1560 ITEKTDTGVGS

-1599 EDGKSFVDFS
+1599 EDGLSFVDLS
-1609 STNGILLMSL
+1609 PTKGILLISI
-1619 TVKDEKTEKETT
+1619 TVKDEETENETT
-1631 YLYLVTECKYD
+1631 YLYLITESVYD
-1642 ESNGV
+1642 DVAGV
-1647 YTVVTSA
+1647 YKVKNSA
-1654 QKTFKV
+1654 GKTFTV
-1660 KFSGEEGSK
+1660 KISGEEGSK

>member
-104 GGSLSATSLYLK
+104 GGSLSATSLHLK

-172 YLQDKDD
+172 HLQDKDD
-179 ETKYVKADSDVTAY
+179 ETKYVKTDNDVTGY

-224 SENASEN
+224 SENASKN

-289 YKTNIIYSL
+289 YKTNVIYSL
-298 LRNSIQDGSVDTEP
+298 LRNLAQVSDTEP
-312 ESFIPD
+312 ESFIPQ
-318 DDMAFEAV
+318 DDMVFEAV

-355 GGEYFIGELNAKNN
+355 GGEYFIGSLNTKNN

-374 NSKDDI
+374 NLDEDI

-391 FVFQDNGNSGM
+391 FVFQDNGNSNM

-412 VNSDVFLQI
+412 VNSDIFLQI

-438 TVERKGYYTVDENG
+438 TVERQGYYTVDESG
-452 IYTTH
+452 IYTAH
-457 FDDGGDNFNFIVGTA
+457 FSDGGDDFNFIVGTA
-472 GTSKAFQIRNE
+472 GGTDAFQIRNE
-483 DEYALG
+483 EEYALG

-497 FAINDGKLVYYTEV
+497 FAINDGQLVYFTSV

-521 AVMNMGS
+521 AVINMGT

-544 TLRTSMGIVAGVLQ
+544 TLRTSMGIVAGVFQ
-558 IRNDSSVPGYM
+558 IMSGTSVQGYVI
-569 LYDES
+569 YDES
-574 TNKTFESETSQAT
+574 SDKTYESENSQAT
-587 LMLDGLYSATYFD
+587 FTMDGLYSATYFD

-622 RFYSEE
+622 RFYSEQ
-628 GAVGSEPATFT
+628 GAVGSNPATFT
-639 FIIRSVTVE
+639 FIVKDVE
-648 TGDTGENG
+648 VDTGAVGDNDN
-656 KPITETK
+656 PITETK

-793 ELPTATYT
+793 KLPTATYT

-836 STFQGTMYLEL
+836 STSQGTMYLEL

-891 KEGENETVYEGTV
+891 KDGETETVYEGTV
-904 EKSSEFTSVNN
+904 EKSSEFTAVDGSD
-915 SEIWVFTSNDSTLT
+915 IWVFTSSDEALT

-942 FSRYNETFSGDYR
+942 FSRYNETYNGDYR
-955 AEDGSRLKLD
+955 AENGSRLKLD

-981 VKSSYFVVDN
+981 VKSSYFIS
-991 EENVVCMIIDNAYR
+991 ESNVVCMIIDNAYR

-1017 RGAEYGTYILMDN
+1017 RGVEYGTYILMDN

-1055 EQYIDENGT
+1055 EQYIDQNGT

-1136 GEREVGEYIIITNNM
+1136 GEREVGEYIIITDNM

-1269 EEATKEKYP
+1269 DEATKDKYP
-1278 VPLEKEGEEDYKK
+1278 VPISKQGEEDYKM

-1300 NGLTSFNVSGKVK
+1300 SGKVSFNVSGKVK
-1313 IDGKEFDCTVTREE
+1313 IDGSEFSCTVTRTDD
-1327 NGTMYVTVQY
+1327 GTMYVTVQY
-1337 FRFYISVTFNGD
+1337 FRFYINVTFNGD
-1349 RNTYKVTAMEHRR
+1349 RNTYEVTAMEHRR
-1362 TLPSCT
+1362 TLPSCY
-1368 YLNMYYLYAMLFGQ
+1368 YLNMYYLYYMLFGQ
-1382 SLANS
+1382 TLVNNV
-1387 WGEIAIITDYDETGV
+1387 GEIAIITDYDEYGV
-1402 AAENSYI
+1402 AAEKSYI
-1409 KGTFGENALMY
+1409 QGTFGEGSLMY
-1420 DLDGKI
+1420 GVDGEI
-1426 LSFNTADYTYDEETK
+1426 LSFNTDDYVYDEETK
-1441 IYTVNFE
+1441 IYTVNFK
-1448 GADGYDYHLYFA
+1448 GVDGYDYHLYFA

-1467 YGYNVYAMTREETVE
+1467 SGYNVYAMTREETVE
-1482 SEDGYKVVFERVIAS
+1482 SADGYKVVFERVIATDTS
-1497 DANLAQGAFY
+1497 LAQGAFY
-1507 SIKLFKKDGDGGDY
+1507 SIKLFKDD
-1521 VEVES
+1521 VEIES
-1526 ATNIYAPSLSKVYYV
+1526 AANIYATSLSKVYYV
-1541 LREKTE
+1541 LREKTD

-1560 ITEKTDAGVGS
+1560 ITEKTDTGVGS

-1599 EDGKSFVDFS
+1599 EDGLSFVDLS
-1609 STNGILLMSL
+1609 PTKGILLISN
-1619 TVKDEKTEKETT
+1619 TVKDEETENETT
-1631 YLYLVTECKYD
+1631 YLYLITESVYD
-1642 ESNGV
+1642 DVAGV
-1647 YTVVTSA
+1647 YTVKNSA
-1654 QKTFKV
+1654 GKTFTV
-1660 KFSGEEGSK
+1660 KISGEEGSK

>member
-104 GGSLSATSLYLK
+104 GGSLSATSLHLK

-172 YLQDKDD
+172 YLQDIED
-179 ETKYVKADSDVTAY
+179 ETKYVKADNDVTGY
-193 DWAGTQVSPEIDVT
+193 DWAGTQVSPDEKVE
-207 GFERN
+207 GFDR
-212 VGHEGEVASKTL
+212 VIGHESEIASKTL
-224 SENASEN
+224 SANASAN

-245 FDAGEEFDD
+245 FDAGEDFDD
-254 VSFEVKYGE
+254 ISFEVKYGE
-263 EITVPV
+263 EVTVPV
-269 NFESEGRLLVG
+269 NFESEGKLLVG

-289 YKTNIIYSL
+289 YKTNVIYSL
-298 LRNSIQDGSVDTEP
+298 LRNLAQVSDTEP
-312 ESFIPD
+312 ESFIPQ
-318 DDMAFEAV
+318 DDMVFEAV

-355 GGEYFIGELNAKNN
+355 GGEYFIGSLNTKNN

-374 NSKDDI
+374 NLDEDI

-391 FVFQDNGNSGM
+391 FVFQDNGNSNM

-412 VNSDVFLQI
+412 VNSDIFLQI

-438 TVERKGYYTVDENG
+438 TVERQGYYTVDESG
-452 IYTTH
+452 IYTAH
-457 FDDGGDNFNFIVGTA
+457 FSDGGDDFNFIVGTA
-472 GTSKAFQIRNE
+472 GGTDAFQIRNE
-483 DEYALG
+483 EEYALG

-497 FAINDGKLVYYTEV
+497 FAINDGQLVYFTSV

-521 AVMNMGS
+521 AVINMGT

-544 TLRTSMGIVAGVLQ
+544 TLRTSMGIVAGVFQ
-558 IRNDSSVPGYM
+558 IMSGTSVQGYVI
-569 LYDES
+569 YDES
-574 TNKTFESETSQAT
+574 SDKTYESENSQAT
-587 LMLDGLYSATYFD
+587 FTMDGLYSATYFD

-622 RFYSEE
+622 RFYSEQ
-628 GAVGSEPATFT
+628 GAVGSNPATFT
-639 FIIRSVTVE
+639 FIVKDVE
-648 TGDTGENG
+648 VDTGAVGDNDN
-656 KPITETK
+656 PITETK

-836 STFQGTMYLEL
+836 STSQGTMYLEL

-891 KEGENETVYEGTV
+891 KDGENETVYEGTV

-915 SEIWVFTSNDSTLT
+915 SEIWVFTSNDGTLT

-942 FSRYNETFSGDYR
+942 FSRFNETYNGDYR

-1017 RGAEYGTYILMDN
+1017 RGVEYGTYILMDN

-1055 EQYIDENGT
+1055 EQYIDQNGT

-1136 GEREVGEYIIITNNM
+1136 GEREVGEYIIITDNM

-1243 GTFAETVEYNDVTYI
+1243 GTFAETVEYNNLTYI

-1269 EEATKEKYP
+1269 DEATKDKYP
-1278 VPLEKEGEEDYKK
+1278 VPISKQGEEDYKM

-1300 NGLTSFNVSGKVK
+1300 SGKVSFNVSGKVK
-1313 IDGKEFDCTVTREE
+1313 IDGSEFSCTVTRTDD
-1327 NGTMYVTVQY
+1327 GTMYVTVQY
-1337 FRFYISVTFNGD
+1337 FRFYINVTFNGD
-1349 RNTYKVTAMEHRR
+1349 RNTYEVTAMEHRR
-1362 TLPSCT
+1362 TLPSCY
-1368 YLNMYYLYAMLFGQ
+1368 YLNMYYLYYMLFGQ
-1382 SLANS
+1382 TLVNNV
-1387 WGEIAIITDYDETGV
+1387 GEIAIITDYDEYGV
-1402 AAENSYI
+1402 AAEKSYI
-1409 KGTFGENALMY
+1409 QGTFGEGSLMY
-1420 DLDGKI
+1420 GVDGEI
-1426 LSFNTADYTYDEETK
+1426 LSFNTDDYVYDEETK
-1441 IYTVNFE
+1441 IYTVNFK
-1448 GADGYDYHLYFA
+1448 GVDGYDYHLYFA

-1467 YGYNVYAMTREETVE
+1467 SGYNVYAMTREETVE
-1482 SEDGYKVVFERVIAS
+1482 SADGYKVVFERVIATDTS
-1497 DANLAQGAFY
+1497 LAQGAFY
-1507 SIKLFKKDGDGGDY
+1507 SIKLFKDD
-1521 VEVES
+1521 VEIES
-1526 ATNIYAPSLSKVYYV
+1526 AANIYATSLSKVYYV
-1541 LREKTE
+1541 LREKTD

-1560 ITEKTDAGVGS
+1560 ITEKTDTGVGS

-1599 EDGKSFVDFS
+1599 EDGLSFVDLS
-1609 STNGILLMSL
+1609 PTKGILLISN
-1619 TVKDEKTEKETT
+1619 TVKDEETENETT
-1631 YLYLVTECKYD
+1631 YLYLITESVYD
-1642 ESNGV
+1642 DVAGV
-1647 YTVVTSA
+1647 YTVKNSA
-1654 QKTFKV
+1654 GKTFTV
-1660 KFSGEEGSK
+1660 KISGEEGSK

>member
-61 FEFDG
+61 YEFDG
-66 WFTDAN
+66 WFTDEN

-80 VVAENDATYY
+80 TTPESNLTFY

-104 GGSLSATSLYLK
+104 GGSLSTTSLSLK
-116 AGANLYNAVK
+116 AGVNLYNAVK

-133 NHQFAGW
+133 NHQFGGW
-140 FKGEDALTE
+140 FKGDDALSE

-172 YLQDKDD
+172 YLQDIED
-179 ETKYVKADSDVTAY
+179 ETKYVKADNDVTGY
-193 DWAGTQVSPEIDVT
+193 DWAGTQVSPDEKVE
-207 GFERN
+207 GFDR
-212 VGHEGEVASKTL
+212 VIGHESEIASKTL
-224 SENASEN
+224 SANASAN

-245 FDAGEEFDD
+245 FDAGEDFDD
-254 VSFEVKYGE
+254 ISFEVKYGE
-263 EITVPV
+263 EVTVPV
-269 NFESEGRLLVG
+269 NFESEGKLLVG

-289 YKTNIIYSL
+289 YKTNVIYSL
-298 LRNSIQDGSVDTEP
+298 LRNLAQVSDTEP
-312 ESFIPD
+312 ESFIPQ
-318 DDMAFEAV
+318 DDMVFEAV

-355 GGEYFIGELNAKNN
+355 GGEYFIGSLNTKNN

-374 NSKDDI
+374 NLDEDI

-391 FVFQDNGNSGM
+391 FVFQDNGNSNM

-412 VNSDVFLQI
+412 VNSDIFLQI

-438 TVERKGYYTVDENG
+438 TVERQGYYTVDESG
-452 IYTTH
+452 IYTAH
-457 FDDGGDNFNFIVGTA
+457 FSDGGDDFNFIVGTA
-472 GTSKAFQIRNE
+472 GGTDAFQIRNE
-483 DEYALG
+483 EEYALG

-497 FAINDGKLVYYTEV
+497 FAINDGQLVYFTSV

-521 AVMNMGS
+521 AVINMGT

-544 TLRTSMGIVAGVLQ
+544 TLRTSMGIVAGVFQ
-558 IRNDSSVPGYM
+558 IMSGTSVQGYVI
-569 LYDES
+569 YDES
-574 TNKTFESETSQAT
+574 SDKTYESENSQAT
-587 LMLDGLYSATYFD
+587 FTMDGLYSATYFD

-622 RFYSEE
+622 RFYSEQ
-628 GAVGSEPATFT
+628 GAVGSNPATFT
-639 FIIRSVTVE
+639 FIVKDVE
-648 TGDTGENG
+648 VDTGAVGDNDN
-656 KPITETK
+656 PITETK

-793 ELPTATYT
+793 KLPTATYT

-836 STFQGTMYLEL
+836 STSQGTMYLEL

-891 KEGENETVYEGTV
+891 KDGETETVYEGTV
-904 EKSSEFTSVNN
+904 EKSSEFTAVDGSD
-915 SEIWVFTSNDSTLT
+915 IWVFTSSDEALT

-942 FSRYNETFSGDYR
+942 FSRYNETYNGDYR
-955 AEDGSRLKLD
+955 AENGSRLKLD

-981 VKSSYFVVDN
+981 VKSSYFIS
-991 EENVVCMIIDNAYR
+991 ESNVVCMIIDNAYR

-1037 VKLDGYGK
+1037 VELDGYGK
-1045 LSVFTISDEE
+1045 LSVFTIGNDSEKN
-1055 EQYIDENGT
+1055 YIDDNGT
-1064 YTSDGYEFTLTY
+1064 YTSDGYEFTLVY
-1076 KNGSENTTLV
+1076 QDGSENTTIV

-1136 GEREVGEYIIITNNM
+1136 GEREVGEYIIITDNM

-1201 VFNGTTRYY
+1201 VFNGATRYY
-1210 YNVENDEVVIYRRAN
+1210 YNVVNDIVVIYRRAN

-1269 EEATKEKYP
+1269 DEATKDKYP
-1278 VPLEKEGEEDYKK
+1278 VPISKQGEEDYKM

-1300 NGLTSFNVSGKVK
+1300 SGKVSFNVSGKVK
-1313 IDGKEFDCTVTREE
+1313 IDGSEFSCTVTRTDD
-1327 NGTMYVTVQY
+1327 GTMYVTVQY
-1337 FRFYISVTFNGD
+1337 FRFYINVTFNGD
-1349 RNTYKVTAMEHRR
+1349 RNTYEVTAMEHRR
-1362 TLPSCT
+1362 TLPSCY
-1368 YLNMYYLYAMLFGQ
+1368 YLNMYYLYYMLFGQ
-1382 SLANS
+1382 TLVNNV
-1387 WGEIAIITDYDETGV
+1387 GEIAIITDYDEYGV
-1402 AAENSYI
+1402 AAEKSYI
-1409 KGTFGENALMY
+1409 QGTFGEGSLMY
-1420 DLDGKI
+1420 GVDGEI
-1426 LSFNTADYTYDEETK
+1426 LSFNTDDYVYDEETK
-1441 IYTVNFE
+1441 IYTVNFK
-1448 GADGYDYHLYFA
+1448 GVDGYDYHLYFA

-1467 YGYNVYAMTREETVE
+1467 SGYNVYAMTREETVE
-1482 SEDGYKVVFERVIAS
+1482 SADGYKVVFERVIATDTS
-1497 DANLAQGAFY
+1497 LAQGAFY
-1507 SIKLFKKDGDGGDY
+1507 SIKLFKDD
-1521 VEVES
+1521 VEIES
-1526 ATNIYAPSLSKVYYV
+1526 AANIYATSLSKVYYV
-1541 LREKTE
+1541 LREKTD

-1560 ITEKTDAGVGS
+1560 ITEKTDTGVGS

-1599 EDGKSFVDFS
+1599 EDGLSFVDLS
-1609 STNGILLMSL
+1609 PTKGILLISN
-1619 TVKDEKTEKETT
+1619 TVKDEETENETT
-1631 YLYLVTECKYD
+1631 YLYLITESVYD
-1642 ESNGV
+1642 DVAGV
-1647 YTVVTSA
+1647 YTVKNSA
-1654 QKTFKV
+1654 GKTFTV
-1660 KFSGEEGSK
+1660 KISGEEGSK
-1669 TAEITEVVEEEQPEE
+1669 TAEITEVVEEEQPE
-1684 SEQQP
+1684 
-1689 VEEQELAA
+1689 

>member
-61 FEFDG
+61 YEFDG
-66 WFTDAN
+66 WFTDEN

-80 VVAENDATYY
+80 TTPESNLTFY

-104 GGSLSATSLYLK
+104 DGSLSTTSLSLK
-116 AGANLYNAVK
+116 AGVNLYNAVK

-133 NHQFAGW
+133 NHQFGGW
-140 FKGEDALTE
+140 FKGDDALSE

-172 YLQDKDD
+172 YLQDIED
-179 ETKYVKADSDVTAY
+179 ETKYVKADNDVTGY
-193 DWAGTQVSPEIDVT
+193 DWAGTQVSPDEKVE
-207 GFERN
+207 GFDR
-212 VGHEGEVASKTL
+212 VIGHESEIASKTL
-224 SENASEN
+224 SANASAN

-245 FDAGEEFDD
+245 FDAGEDFDD
-254 VSFEVKYGE
+254 ISFEVKYGE
-263 EITVPV
+263 EVTVPV
-269 NFESEGRLLVG
+269 NFESEGKLLVG

-289 YKTNIIYSL
+289 YKTNVIYSL
-298 LRNSIQDGSVDTEP
+298 LRNLAQVSDTEP
-312 ESFIPD
+312 ESFIPQ
-318 DDMAFEAV
+318 DDMVFEAV

-355 GGEYFIGELNAKNN
+355 GGEYFIGSLNTKNN

-374 NSKDDI
+374 NLDEDI

-391 FVFQDNGNSGM
+391 FVFQDNGNSNM

-412 VNSDVFLQI
+412 VNSDIFLQI

-438 TVERKGYYTVDENG
+438 TVERQGYYTVDESG
-452 IYTTH
+452 IYTAH
-457 FDDGGDNFNFIVGTA
+457 FSDGGDDFNFIVGTA
-472 GTSKAFQIRNE
+472 GGTDAFQIRNE
-483 DEYALG
+483 EEYALG

-497 FAINDGKLVYYTEV
+497 FAINDGQLVYFTSV

-521 AVMNMGS
+521 AVINMGT

-544 TLRTSMGIVAGVLQ
+544 TLRTSMGIVAGVFQ
-558 IRNDSSVPGYM
+558 IMSGTSVQGYVI
-569 LYDES
+569 YDES
-574 TNKTFESETSQAT
+574 SDKTYESENSQAT
-587 LMLDGLYSATYFD
+587 FTMDGLYSATYFD

-622 RFYSEE
+622 RFYSEQ
-628 GAVGSEPATFT
+628 GAVGSNPATFT
-639 FIIRSVTVE
+639 FIVKDVE
-648 TGDTGENG
+648 VDTGAVGDNDN
-656 KPITETK
+656 PITETK

-793 ELPTATYT
+793 KLPTATYT

-836 STFQGTMYLEL
+836 STSQGTMYLEL

-891 KEGENETVYEGTV
+891 KDGETETVYEGTV
-904 EKSSEFTSVNN
+904 EKSSEFTAVDGSD
-915 SEIWVFTSNDSTLT
+915 IWVFTSSDEALT

-942 FSRYNETFSGDYR
+942 FSRYNETYNGDYR
-955 AEDGSRLKLD
+955 AENGSRLKLD

-981 VKSSYFVVDN
+981 VKSSYFIS
-991 EENVVCMIIDNAYR
+991 ESNVVCMIIDNAYR

-1037 VKLDGYGK
+1037 VELDGYGK
-1045 LSVFTISDEE
+1045 LSVFTIGNDSEKN
-1055 EQYIDENGT
+1055 YIDDNGT
-1064 YTSDGYEFTLTY
+1064 YTSDGYEFTLVY
-1076 KNGSENTTLV
+1076 QDGSENTTIV

-1136 GEREVGEYIIITNNM
+1136 GEREVGEYIIITDNM

-1201 VFNGTTRYY
+1201 VFNGATRYY
-1210 YNVENDEVVIYRRAN
+1210 YNVVNDIVVIYRRAN

-1269 EEATKEKYP
+1269 DEATKEKYP
-1278 VPLEKEGEEDYKK
+1278 VPLEKEGEENYKM

-1300 NGLTSFNVSGKVK
+1300 SGKVSFNVSGKVK
-1313 IDGKEFDCTVTREE
+1313 IDGSEFSCTVTRTDD
-1327 NGTMYVTVQY
+1327 GTMYVTVQY
-1337 FRFYISVTFNGD
+1337 FRFYINVTFNGD
-1349 RNTYKVTAMEHRR
+1349 RNTYEVTAMEHRR
-1362 TLPSCT
+1362 TLPSCY
-1368 YLNMYYLYAMLFGQ
+1368 YLNMYYLYYMLFGQ
-1382 SLANS
+1382 TLVNNV
-1387 WGEIAIITDYDETGV
+1387 GEIAIITDYDEYGV
-1402 AAENSYI
+1402 AAEKSYI
-1409 KGTFGENALMY
+1409 QGTFGEGSLMY
-1420 DLDGKI
+1420 GVDGEI
-1426 LSFNTADYTYDEETK
+1426 LSFNTDDYVYDEETK
-1441 IYTVNFE
+1441 IYTVNFK
-1448 GADGYDYHLYFA
+1448 GVDGYDYHLYFA

-1467 YGYNVYAMTREETVE
+1467 SGYNVYAMTREETVE
-1482 SEDGYKVVFERVIAS
+1482 SADGYKVVFERVIATDTS
-1497 DANLAQGAFY
+1497 LAQGAFY
-1507 SIKLFKKDGDGGDY
+1507 SIKLFKDD
-1521 VEVES
+1521 VEIES
-1526 ATNIYAPSLSKVYYV
+1526 AANIYATSLSKVYYV
-1541 LREKTE
+1541 LREKTD

-1560 ITEKTDAGVGS
+1560 ITEKTDTGVGS

-1599 EDGKSFVDFS
+1599 EDGLSFVDLS
-1609 STNGILLMSL
+1609 PTKGILLISN
-1619 TVKDEKTEKETT
+1619 TVKDEETENETT
-1631 YLYLVTECKYD
+1631 YLYLITESVYD
-1642 ESNGV
+1642 DVADV
-1647 YTVVTSA
+1647 YTVKNSA
-1654 QKTFKV
+1654 GKTFTV
-1660 KFSGEEGSK
+1660 KISGEEGSK

>member
-61 FEFDG
+61 YEFDG
-66 WFTDAN
+66 WFTDEN

-80 VVAENDATYY
+80 TTPESNLTFY
-90 AKWTQLYTVTLDLD
+90 AKWTQHYTVTLDLD
-104 GGSLSATSLYLK
+104 GGSLSTTSLSLK
-116 AGANLYNAVK
+116 AGVNLYNAVK

-133 NHQFAGW
+133 NHQFGGW
-140 FKGEDALTE
+140 FKGDDALSE

-172 YLQDKDD
+172 YLQDIED
-179 ETKYVKADSDVTAY
+179 ETKYVKADNDVTGY
-193 DWAGTQVSPEIDVT
+193 DWAGTQVSPDEKVE
-207 GFERN
+207 GFDR
-212 VGHEGEVASKTL
+212 VIGHESEIASKTL
-224 SENASEN
+224 SANASAN

-245 FDAGEEFDD
+245 FDAGEDFDD
-254 VSFEVKYGE
+254 ISFEVKYGE
-263 EITVPV
+263 EVTVPV
-269 NFESEGRLLVG
+269 NFESEGKLLVG

-289 YKTNIIYSL
+289 YKTNVIYSL
-298 LRNSIQDGSVDTEP
+298 LRNLAQVSDTEP
-312 ESFIPD
+312 ESFIPQ
-318 DDMAFEAV
+318 DDMVFEAV

-355 GGEYFIGELNAKNN
+355 GGEYFIGSLNTKNN

-374 NSKDDI
+374 NLDEDI

-391 FVFQDNGNSGM
+391 FVFQDNGNSNM

-412 VNSDVFLQI
+412 VNSDIFLQI

-438 TVERKGYYTVDENG
+438 TVERQGYYTVDESG
-452 IYTTH
+452 IYTAH
-457 FDDGGDNFNFIVGTA
+457 FSDGGDDFNFIVGTA
-472 GTSKAFQIRNE
+472 GGTDAFQIRNE
-483 DEYALG
+483 EEYALG

-497 FAINDGKLVYYTEV
+497 FAINDGQLVYFTSV

-521 AVMNMGS
+521 AVINMGT

-544 TLRTSMGIVAGVLQ
+544 TLRTSMGIVAGVFQ
-558 IRNDSSVPGYM
+558 IMSGTSVQGYVI
-569 LYDES
+569 YDES
-574 TNKTFESETSQAT
+574 SDKTYESENSQAT
-587 LMLDGLYSATYFD
+587 FTMDGLYSATYFD

-622 RFYSEE
+622 RFYSEQ
-628 GAVGSEPATFT
+628 GAVGSNPATFT
-639 FIIRSVTVE
+639 FIVKDVE
-648 TGDTGENG
+648 VDTGAVGDNDN
-656 KPITETK
+656 PITETK

-793 ELPTATYT
+793 KLPTATYT

-836 STFQGTMYLEL
+836 STSQGTMYLEL

-891 KEGENETVYEGTV
+891 KDGETETVYEGTV
-904 EKSSEFTSVNN
+904 EKSSEFTAVDGSD
-915 SEIWVFTSNDSTLT
+915 IWVFTSSDEALT

-942 FSRYNETFSGDYR
+942 FSRYNETYNGDYR
-955 AEDGSRLKLD
+955 AENGSRLKLD

-981 VKSSYFVVDN
+981 VKSSYFIS
-991 EENVVCMIIDNAYR
+991 ESNVVCMIIDNAYR

-1037 VKLDGYGK
+1037 VELDGYGK
-1045 LSVFTISDEE
+1045 LSVFTIGNDSEKN
-1055 EQYIDENGT
+1055 YIDDNGT
-1064 YTSDGYEFTLTY
+1064 YTSDGYEFTLVY
-1076 KNGSENTTLV
+1076 QDGSENTTIV

-1136 GEREVGEYIIITNNM
+1136 GEREVGEYIIITDNM

-1201 VFNGTTRYY
+1201 VFNGATRYY
-1210 YNVENDEVVIYRRAN
+1210 YNVVNDIVVIYRRAN

-1269 EEATKEKYP
+1269 DEATKDKYP
-1278 VPLEKEGEEDYKK
+1278 VPISKQGEEDYKM

-1300 NGLTSFNVSGKVK
+1300 SGKVSFNVSGKVK
-1313 IDGKEFDCTVTREE
+1313 IDGSEFSCTVTRTDD
-1327 NGTMYVTVQY
+1327 GTMYVTVQY
-1337 FRFYISVTFNGD
+1337 FRFYINVTFNGD
-1349 RNTYKVTAMEHRR
+1349 RNTYEVTAMEHRR
-1362 TLPSCT
+1362 TLPSCY
-1368 YLNMYYLYAMLFGQ
+1368 YLNMYYLYYMLFGQ
-1382 SLANS
+1382 TLVNNV
-1387 WGEIAIITDYDETGV
+1387 GEIAIITDYDEYGV
-1402 AAENSYI
+1402 AAEKSYI
-1409 KGTFGENALMY
+1409 QGTFGEGSLMY
-1420 DLDGKI
+1420 GVDGEI
-1426 LSFNTADYTYDEETK
+1426 LSFNTDDYVYDEETK
-1441 IYTVNFE
+1441 IYTVNFK
-1448 GADGYDYHLYFA
+1448 GVDGYDYHLYFA

-1467 YGYNVYAMTREETVE
+1467 SGYNVYAMTREETVE
-1482 SEDGYKVVFERVIAS
+1482 SADGYKVVFERVIATDTS
-1497 DANLAQGAFY
+1497 LAQGAFY
-1507 SIKLFKKDGDGGDY
+1507 SIKLFKDD
-1521 VEVES
+1521 VEIES
-1526 ATNIYAPSLSKVYYV
+1526 AANIYATSLSKVYYV
-1541 LREKTE
+1541 LREKTD

-1560 ITEKTDAGVGS
+1560 ITEKTDTGVGS

-1599 EDGKSFVDFS
+1599 EDGLSFVDLS
-1609 STNGILLMSL
+1609 PTKGILLISN
-1619 TVKDEKTEKETT
+1619 TVKDEETENETT
-1631 YLYLVTECKYD
+1631 YLYLITESVYD
-1642 ESNGV
+1642 DVAGV
-1647 YTVVTSA
+1647 YTVKNSA
-1654 QKTFKV
+1654 GKTFTV
-1660 KFSGEEGSK
+1660 KISGEEGSK

>member
-61 FEFDG
+61 YEFDG
-66 WFTDAN
+66 WFTDEN

-80 VVAENDATYY
+80 TTPESNLTFY

-104 GGSLSATSLYLK
+104 GGSLSTTSLSLK
-116 AGANLYNAVK
+116 AGVNLYNAVK

-133 NHQFAGW
+133 NHQFGGW
-140 FKGEDALTE
+140 FKGDDALSE

-172 YLQDKDD
+172 YLQDIED
-179 ETKYVKADSDVTAY
+179 ETKYVKADNDVTGY
-193 DWAGTQVSPEIDVT
+193 DWAGTQVSPDEKVE
-207 GFERN
+207 GFDR
-212 VGHEGEVASKTL
+212 VIGHESEIASKTL
-224 SENASEN
+224 SANASAN

-245 FDAGEEFDD
+245 FDAGEDFDD
-254 VSFEVKYGE
+254 ISFEVKYGE
-263 EITVPV
+263 EVTVPV
-269 NFESEGRLLVG
+269 NFESEGKLLVG

-289 YKTNIIYSL
+289 YKTNVIYSL
-298 LRNSIQDGSVDTEP
+298 LRNLAQVSDTEP
-312 ESFIPD
+312 ESFIPQ
-318 DDMAFEAV
+318 DDMVFEAV

-355 GGEYFIGELNAKNN
+355 GGEYFIGSLNTKNN

-374 NSKDDI
+374 NLDEDI

-391 FVFQDNGNSGM
+391 FVFQDNGNSNM

-412 VNSDVFLQI
+412 VNSDIFLQI

-438 TVERKGYYTVDENG
+438 TVERQGYYTVDESG
-452 IYTTH
+452 IYTAH
-457 FDDGGDNFNFIVGTA
+457 FSDGGDDFNFIVGTA
-472 GTSKAFQIRNE
+472 GGTDAFQIRNE
-483 DEYALG
+483 EEYALG

-497 FAINDGKLVYYTEV
+497 FAINDGQLVYFTSV

-521 AVMNMGS
+521 AVINMGT

-544 TLRTSMGIVAGVLQ
+544 TLRTSMGIVAGVFQ
-558 IRNDSSVPGYM
+558 IMSGTSVQGYVI
-569 LYDES
+569 YDES
-574 TNKTFESETSQAT
+574 SDKTYESENSQAT
-587 LMLDGLYSATYFD
+587 FTMDGLYSATYFD

-622 RFYSEE
+622 RFYSEQ
-628 GAVGSEPATFT
+628 GAVGSNPATFT
-639 FIIRSVTVE
+639 FIVKDVE
-648 TGDTGENG
+648 VDTGAVGDNDN
-656 KPITETK
+656 PITETK

-793 ELPTATYT
+793 KLPTATYT

-836 STFQGTMYLEL
+836 STSQGTMYLEL

-891 KEGENETVYEGTV
+891 KDGETETVYEGTV
-904 EKSSEFTSVNN
+904 EKSSEFTAVDGSD
-915 SEIWVFTSNDSTLT
+915 IWVFTSSDEALT

-942 FSRYNETFSGDYR
+942 FSRYNETYNGDYR

-1017 RGAEYGTYILMDN
+1017 RGVEYGTYILMDN

-1055 EQYIDENGT
+1055 EQYIDQNGT

-1136 GEREVGEYIIITNNM
+1136 GEREVGEYIIITDNM

-1269 EEATKEKYP
+1269 DEATKDKYP
-1278 VPLEKEGEEDYKK
+1278 VPISKQGEEDYKM

-1300 NGLTSFNVSGKVK
+1300 SGKVSFNVSGKVK
-1313 IDGKEFDCTVTREE
+1313 IDGSEFSCTVTRTDD
-1327 NGTMYVTVQY
+1327 GTMYVTVQY
-1337 FRFYISVTFNGD
+1337 FRFYINVTFNGD
-1349 RNTYKVTAMEHRR
+1349 RNTYEVTAMEHRR
-1362 TLPSCT
+1362 TLPSCY
-1368 YLNMYYLYAMLFGQ
+1368 YLNMYYLYYMLFGQ
-1382 SLANS
+1382 TLVNNV
-1387 WGEIAIITDYDETGV
+1387 GEIAIITDYDEYGV
-1402 AAENSYI
+1402 AAEKSYI
-1409 KGTFGENALMY
+1409 QGTFGEGSLMY
-1420 DLDGKI
+1420 GVDGEI
-1426 LSFNTADYTYDEETK
+1426 LSFNTDDYVYDEETK
-1441 IYTVNFE
+1441 IYTVNFK
-1448 GADGYDYHLYFA
+1448 GVDGYDYHLYFA

-1467 YGYNVYAMTREETVE
+1467 SGYNVYAMTREETVE
-1482 SEDGYKVVFERVIAS
+1482 SADGYKVVFERVIATDTS
-1497 DANLAQGAFY
+1497 LAQGAFY
-1507 SIKLFKKDGDGGDY
+1507 SIKLFKDD
-1521 VEVES
+1521 VEIES
-1526 ATNIYAPSLSKVYYV
+1526 AANIYATSLSKVYYV
-1541 LREKTE
+1541 LREKTD

-1560 ITEKTDAGVGS
+1560 ITEKTDTGVGS

-1599 EDGKSFVDFS
+1599 EDGLSFVDLS
-1609 STNGILLMSL
+1609 PTKGILLISN
-1619 TVKDEKTEKETT
+1619 TVKDEETENETT
-1631 YLYLVTECKYD
+1631 YLYLITESVYD
-1642 ESNGV
+1642 DVAGV
-1647 YTVVTSA
+1647 YTVKNSA
-1654 QKTFKV
+1654 GKTFTV
-1660 KFSGEEGSK
+1660 KISGEEGSK

>member
-61 FEFDG
+61 YEFDG
-66 WFTDAN
+66 WFTDEN

-80 VVAENDATYY
+80 TTPESNLTFY

-104 GGSLSATSLYLK
+104 GGSLSTTSLSLK
-116 AGANLYNAVK
+116 AGVNLYNAVK

-133 NHQFAGW
+133 NHQFGGW
-140 FKGEDALTE
+140 FKGDDALSE

-172 YLQDKDD
+172 YLQDIED
-179 ETKYVKADSDVTAY
+179 ETKYVKADNDVTGY
-193 DWAGTQVSPEIDVT
+193 DWAGTQVSPDEKVE
-207 GFERN
+207 GFDR
-212 VGHEGEVASKTL
+212 VIGHESEIASKTL
-224 SENASEN
+224 SANASAN

-245 FDAGEEFDD
+245 FDAGEDFDD
-254 VSFEVKYGE
+254 ISFEVKYGE
-263 EITVPV
+263 EVTVPV
-269 NFESEGRLLVG
+269 NFESEGKLLVG

-289 YKTNIIYSL
+289 YKTNVIYSL
-298 LRNSIQDGSVDTEP
+298 LRNLAQVSDTEP
-312 ESFIPD
+312 ESFIPQ
-318 DDMAFEAV
+318 DDMVFEAV

-355 GGEYFIGELNAKNN
+355 GGEYFIGSLNTKNN

-374 NSKDDI
+374 NLDEDI

-391 FVFQDNGNSGM
+391 FVFQDNGNSNM

-412 VNSDVFLQI
+412 VNSDIFLQI

-438 TVERKGYYTVDENG
+438 TVERQGYYTVDESG
-452 IYTTH
+452 IYTAH
-457 FDDGGDNFNFIVGTA
+457 FSDGGDDFNFIVGTA
-472 GTSKAFQIRNE
+472 GGTDAFQIRNE
-483 DEYALG
+483 EEYALG

-497 FAINDGKLVYYTEV
+497 FAINDGQLVYFTSV

-521 AVMNMGS
+521 AVINMGT

-544 TLRTSMGIVAGVLQ
+544 TLRTSMGIVAGVFQ
-558 IRNDSSVPGYM
+558 IMSGTSVQGYVI
-569 LYDES
+569 YDES
-574 TNKTFESETSQAT
+574 SDKTYESENSQAT
-587 LMLDGLYSATYFD
+587 FTMDGLYSATYFD

-622 RFYSEE
+622 RFYSEQ
-628 GAVGSEPATFT
+628 GAVGSNPATFT
-639 FIIRSVTVE
+639 FIVKDVE
-648 TGDTGENG
+648 VDTGAVGDNDN
-656 KPITETK
+656 PITETK

-793 ELPTATYT
+793 KLPTATYT

-836 STFQGTMYLEL
+836 STSQGTMYLEL

-891 KEGENETVYEGTV
+891 KDGETETVYEGTV
-904 EKSSEFTSVNN
+904 EKSSEFTAVDGSD
-915 SEIWVFTSNDSTLT
+915 IWVFTSSDEALT

-942 FSRYNETFSGDYR
+942 FSRYNETYNGDYR
-955 AEDGSRLKLD
+955 AENGSRLKLD

-981 VKSSYFVVDN
+981 VKSSYFIS
-991 EENVVCMIIDNAYR
+991 ESNVVCMIIDNAYR

-1037 VKLDGYGK
+1037 VELDGYGK
-1045 LSVFTISDEE
+1045 LSVFTIGNDSEKN
-1055 EQYIDENGT
+1055 YIDDNGT
-1064 YTSDGYEFTLTY
+1064 YTSDGYEFTLVY
-1076 KNGSENTTLV
+1076 QDGSENTTIV

-1136 GEREVGEYIIITNNM
+1136 GEREVGEYIIITDNM

-1269 EEATKEKYP
+1269 DEATKDKYP
-1278 VPLEKEGEEDYKK
+1278 VPISKQGEEDYKM

-1300 NGLTSFNVSGKVK
+1300 SGKVSFNVSGKVK
-1313 IDGKEFDCTVTREE
+1313 IDGSEFSCTVTRTDD
-1327 NGTMYVTVQY
+1327 GTMYVTVQY
-1337 FRFYISVTFNGD
+1337 FRFYINVTFNGD

-1362 TLPSCT
+1362 TLPSCY
-1368 YLNMYYLYAMLFGQ
+1368 YLNMYYLYYMLFGQ
-1382 SLANS
+1382 TLVNNV
-1387 WGEIAIITDYDETGV
+1387 GEIAIITDYDEYGV
-1402 AAENSYI
+1402 AAEKSYI
-1409 KGTFGENALMY
+1409 QGTFGEGSLMY
-1420 DLDGKI
+1420 GVDGEI
-1426 LSFNTADYTYDEETK
+1426 LSFNTDDYVYDEETK
-1441 IYTVNFE
+1441 IYTVNFK
-1448 GADGYDYHLYFA
+1448 GVDGYDYHLYFA

-1467 YGYNVYAMTREETVE
+1467 SGYNVYAMTREETVE
-1482 SEDGYKVVFERVIAS
+1482 SADGYKVVFERVIATDTS
-1497 DANLAQGAFY
+1497 LAQGAFY
-1507 SIKLFKKDGDGGDY
+1507 SIKLFKDD
-1521 VEVES
+1521 VEIES
-1526 ATNIYAPSLSKVYYV
+1526 AANIYATSLSKVYYV
-1541 LREKTE
+1541 LREKTD

-1560 ITEKTDAGVGS
+1560 ITEKTDTGVGS

-1599 EDGKSFVDFS
+1599 EDGLSFVDLS
-1609 STNGILLMSL
+1609 PTKGILLISN
-1619 TVKDEKTEKETT
+1619 TVKDEETENETT
-1631 YLYLVTECKYD
+1631 YLYLITESVYD
-1642 ESNGV
+1642 DVADV
-1647 YTVVTSA
+1647 YTVKNSA
-1654 QKTFKV
+1654 GKTFTV
-1660 KFSGEEGSK
+1660 KISGEEGSK

>member
-61 FEFDG
+61 YEFDG
-66 WFTDAN
+66 WFTDEN

-80 VVAENDATYY
+80 TTPESNLTFY

-104 GGSLSATSLYLK
+104 GGSLSTTSLSLK
-116 AGANLYNAVK
+116 AGVNLYNAVK

-133 NHQFAGW
+133 NHQFGGW
-140 FKGEDALTE
+140 FKGDDALSE

-172 YLQDKDD
+172 YLQDIED
-179 ETKYVKADSDVTAY
+179 ETKYVKADNDVTGY
-193 DWAGTQVSPEIDVT
+193 DWAGTQVSPDEKVE
-207 GFERN
+207 GFDR
-212 VGHEGEVASKTL
+212 VIGHESEIASKTL
-224 SENASEN
+224 SANASAN

-245 FDAGEEFDD
+245 FDAGEDFDD
-254 VSFEVKYGE
+254 ISFEVKYGE
-263 EITVPV
+263 EVTVPV
-269 NFESEGRLLVG
+269 NFESEGKLLVG

-289 YKTNIIYSL
+289 YKTNVIYSL
-298 LRNSIQDGSVDTEP
+298 LRNLAQVSDTEP
-312 ESFIPD
+312 ESFIPQ
-318 DDMAFEAV
+318 DDMVFEAV

-355 GGEYFIGELNAKNN
+355 GGEYFIGSLNTKNN

-374 NSKDDI
+374 NLDEDI

-391 FVFQDNGNSGM
+391 FVFQDNGNSNM

-412 VNSDVFLQI
+412 VNSDIFLQI

-438 TVERKGYYTVDENG
+438 TVERQGYYTVDESG
-452 IYTTH
+452 IYTAH
-457 FDDGGDNFNFIVGTA
+457 FSDGGDDFNFIVGTA
-472 GTSKAFQIRNE
+472 GGTDAFQIRNE
-483 DEYALG
+483 EEYALG

-497 FAINDGKLVYYTEV
+497 FAINDGQLVYFTSV

-521 AVMNMGS
+521 AVINMGT

-544 TLRTSMGIVAGVLQ
+544 TLRTSMGIVAGVFQ
-558 IRNDSSVPGYM
+558 IMSGTSVQGYVI
-569 LYDES
+569 YDES
-574 TNKTFESETSQAT
+574 SDKTYESENSQAT
-587 LMLDGLYSATYFD
+587 FTMDGLYSATYFD

-622 RFYSEE
+622 RFYSEQ
-628 GAVGSEPATFT
+628 GAVGSNPATFT
-639 FIIRSVTVE
+639 FIVKDVE
-648 TGDTGENG
+648 VDTGAVGDNDN
-656 KPITETK
+656 PITETK

-793 ELPTATYT
+793 KLPTATYT

-836 STFQGTMYLEL
+836 STSQGTMYLEL

-891 KEGENETVYEGTV
+891 KDGETETVYEGTV
-904 EKSSEFTSVNN
+904 EKSSEFTAVDGSD
-915 SEIWVFTSNDSTLT
+915 IWVFTSSDEALT

-942 FSRYNETFSGDYR
+942 FSRYNETYNGDYR
-955 AEDGSRLKLD
+955 AENGSRLKLD

-981 VKSSYFVVDN
+981 VKSSYFIS
-991 EENVVCMIIDNAYR
+991 ESNVVCMIIDNAYR

-1037 VKLDGYGK
+1037 VELDGYGK
-1045 LSVFTISDEE
+1045 LSVFTIGNDSEKN
-1055 EQYIDENGT
+1055 YIDDNGT
-1064 YTSDGYEFTLTY
+1064 YTSDGYEFTLVY
-1076 KNGSENTTLV
+1076 QDGSENTTIV

-1123 LDENGGAVRYNKM
+1123 LDENGGAVRYNEM
-1136 GEREVGEYIIITNNM
+1136 GEREVGEYIIITDNM

-1201 VFNGTTRYY
+1201 VFNGATRYY
-1210 YNVENDEVVIYRRAN
+1210 YNVVNDIVVIYRRAN

-1269 EEATKEKYP
+1269 DEATKDKYP
-1278 VPLEKEGEEDYKK
+1278 VPISKQGEEDYKM

-1300 NGLTSFNVSGKVK
+1300 SGKVSFNVSGKVK
-1313 IDGKEFDCTVTREE
+1313 IDGSEFSCTVTRTDD
-1327 NGTMYVTVQY
+1327 GTMYVTVQY
-1337 FRFYISVTFNGD
+1337 FRFYINVTFNGD
-1349 RNTYKVTAMEHRR
+1349 RNTYEVTAMEHRR
-1362 TLPSCT
+1362 TLPSCY
-1368 YLNMYYLYAMLFGQ
+1368 YLNMYYLYYMLFGQ
-1382 SLANS
+1382 TLVNNV
-1387 WGEIAIITDYDETGV
+1387 GEIAIITDYDEYGV
-1402 AAENSYI
+1402 AAEKSYI
-1409 KGTFGENALMY
+1409 QGTFGEGSLMY
-1420 DLDGKI
+1420 GVDGEI
-1426 LSFNTADYTYDEETK
+1426 LSFNTDDYVYDEETK
-1441 IYTVNFE
+1441 IYTVNFK
-1448 GADGYDYHLYFA
+1448 GVDGYDYHLYFA

-1467 YGYNVYAMTREETVE
+1467 SGYNVYAMTREETVE
-1482 SEDGYKVVFERVIAS
+1482 SADGYKVVFERVIATDTS
-1497 DANLAQGAFY
+1497 LAQGAFY
-1507 SIKLFKKDGDGGDY
+1507 SIKLFKDD
-1521 VEVES
+1521 VEIES
-1526 ATNIYAPSLSKVYYV
+1526 AANIYATSLSKVYYV
-1541 LREKTE
+1541 LREKTD

-1560 ITEKTDAGVGS
+1560 ITEKTDTGVGS

-1599 EDGKSFVDFS
+1599 EDGLSFVDLS
-1609 STNGILLMSL
+1609 PTKGILLISN
-1619 TVKDEKTEKETT
+1619 TVKDEETENETT
-1631 YLYLVTECKYD
+1631 YLYLITESVYD
-1642 ESNGV
+1642 DVAGV
-1647 YTVVTSA
+1647 YTVKNSA
-1654 QKTFKV
+1654 GKTFTV
-1660 KFSGEEGSK
+1660 KISGEEGSK

>member
-66 WFTDAN
+66 WFTDEN

-80 VVAENDATYY
+80 TTPESNLTFY

-104 GGSLSATSLYLK
+104 GGSLSTTSLSLK
-116 AGANLYNAVK
+116 AGVNLYNAVK

-172 YLQDKDD
+172 HLQDKDD
-179 ETKYVKADSDVTAY
+179 ETKYVKTDNDVTGY

-224 SENASEN
+224 SENASKN

-269 NFESEGRLLVG
+269 NFESEGKLLVG

-289 YKTNIIYSL
+289 YKTNVIYSL
-298 LRNSIQDGSVDTEP
+298 LRNLAQVSDTEP
-312 ESFIPD
+312 ESFIPQ
-318 DDMAFEAV
+318 DDMVFEAV

-355 GGEYFIGELNAKNN
+355 GGEYFIGSLNTKNN

-374 NSKDDI
+374 NLDEDI

-391 FVFQDNGNSGM
+391 FVFQDNGNSNM

-412 VNSDVFLQI
+412 VNSDIFLQI

-438 TVERKGYYTVDENG
+438 TVERQGYYTVDESG
-452 IYTTH
+452 IYTAH
-457 FDDGGDNFNFIVGTA
+457 FSDGGDDFNFIVGTA
-472 GTSKAFQIRNE
+472 GGTDAFQIRNE
-483 DEYALG
+483 EEYALG

-497 FAINDGKLVYYTEV
+497 FAINDGQLVYFTSV

-521 AVMNMGS
+521 AVINMGT

-544 TLRTSMGIVAGVLQ
+544 TLRTSMGIVAGVFQ
-558 IRNDSSVPGYM
+558 IMSGTSVQGYVI
-569 LYDES
+569 YDES
-574 TNKTFESETSQAT
+574 SDKTYESENSQAT
-587 LMLDGLYSATYFD
+587 FTMDGLYSATYFD

-622 RFYSEE
+622 RFYSEQ
-628 GAVGSEPATFT
+628 GAVGSNPATFT
-639 FIIRSVTVE
+639 FIVKDVE
-648 TGDTGENG
+648 VDTGAVGDNDN
-656 KPITETK
+656 PITETK

-793 ELPTATYT
+793 KLPTATYT

-836 STFQGTMYLEL
+836 STSQGTMYLEL

-891 KEGENETVYEGTV
+891 KDGETETVYEGTV
-904 EKSSEFTSVNN
+904 EKSSEFTAVDGSD
-915 SEIWVFTSNDSTLT
+915 IWVFTSSDEALT

-942 FSRYNETFSGDYR
+942 FSRYNETYNGDYR
-955 AEDGSRLKLD
+955 AENGSRLKLD

-981 VKSSYFVVDN
+981 VKSSYFIS
-991 EENVVCMIIDNAYR
+991 ESNVVCMIIDNAYR

-1037 VKLDGYGK
+1037 VELDGYGK
-1045 LSVFTISDEE
+1045 LSVFTIGNDSEKN
-1055 EQYIDENGT
+1055 YIDDNGT
-1064 YTSDGYEFTLTY
+1064 YTSDGYEFTLVY
-1076 KNGSENTTLV
+1076 QDGSENTTIV

-1136 GEREVGEYIIITNNM
+1136 GEREVGEYIIITDNM

-1201 VFNGTTRYY
+1201 VFNGATRYY
-1210 YNVENDEVVIYRRAN
+1210 YNVVNDIVVIYRRAN

-1269 EEATKEKYP
+1269 DEATKEKYP
-1278 VPLEKEGEEDYKK
+1278 VPLEKEGEENYKK

-1387 WGEIAIITDYDETGV
+1387 WGEIAIITEYDEYGV

-1409 KGTFGENALMY
+1409 KGTFGVSALMY
-1420 DLDGKI
+1420 DLNGNI
-1426 LSFNTADYTYDEETK
+1426 LSFNTADYVYDEETK

-1448 GADGYDYHLYFA
+1448 GEDGYDYHLYFA
-1460 IGSTYVG
+1460 IGSTYLG

-1482 SEDGYKVVFERVIAS
+1482 SADGYKVVFERVIATDTS
-1497 DANLAQGAFY
+1497 LAQGAFY
-1507 SIKLFKKDGDGGDY
+1507 SIKLFKDD
-1521 VEVES
+1521 VEIES
-1526 ATNIYAPSLSKVYYV
+1526 AANIYATSLSKVYYV
-1541 LREKTE
+1541 LREKTD

-1560 ITEKTDAGVGS
+1560 ITEKTDTGVGS

-1599 EDGKSFVDFS
+1599 EDGLSFVDLS
-1609 STNGILLMSL
+1609 PTKGILLISI
-1619 TVKDEKTEKETT
+1619 TVKDEETENETT
-1631 YLYLVTECKYD
+1631 YLYLITESVYD
-1642 ESNGV
+1642 DVAGV
-1647 YTVVTSA
+1647 YKVKNSA
-1654 QKTFKV
+1654 GKTFTV
-1660 KFSGEEGSK
+1660 KISGEEGSK

>member
-61 FEFDG
+61 YEFDG
-66 WFTDAN
+66 WFTDEN

-80 VVAENDATYY
+80 TTPESNLTFY

-104 GGSLSATSLYLK
+104 GGSLSTTSLSLK
-116 AGANLYNAVK
+116 AGVNLYNAVK

-133 NHQFAGW
+133 NHQFGGW
-140 FKGEDALTE
+140 FKGDDALSE

-172 YLQDKDD
+172 YLQDIED
-179 ETKYVKADSDVTAY
+179 ETKYVKADNDVTGY
-193 DWAGTQVSPEIDVT
+193 DWAGTQVSPDEKVE
-207 GFERN
+207 GFDR
-212 VGHEGEVASKTL
+212 VIGHESEIASKTL
-224 SENASEN
+224 SANASAN

-245 FDAGEEFDD
+245 FDAGEDFDD
-254 VSFEVKYGE
+254 ISFEVKYGE
-263 EITVPV
+263 EVTVPV
-269 NFESEGRLLVG
+269 NFESEGKLLVG

-289 YKTNIIYSL
+289 YKTNVIYSL
-298 LRNSIQDGSVDTEP
+298 LRNLAQVSDTEP
-312 ESFIPD
+312 ESFIPQ
-318 DDMAFEAV
+318 DDMVFEAV

-355 GGEYFIGELNAKNN
+355 GGEYFIGSLNTKNN

-374 NSKDDI
+374 NLDEDI

-391 FVFQDNGNSGM
+391 FVFQDNGNSNM

-412 VNSDVFLQI
+412 VNSDIFLQI

-438 TVERKGYYTVDENG
+438 TVERQGYYTVDESG
-452 IYTTH
+452 IYTAH
-457 FDDGGDNFNFIVGTA
+457 FSDGGDDFNFIVGTA
-472 GTSKAFQIRNE
+472 GGTDAFQIRNE
-483 DEYALG
+483 EEYALG

-497 FAINDGKLVYYTEV
+497 FAINDGQLVYFTSV

-521 AVMNMGS
+521 AVINMGT

-544 TLRTSMGIVAGVLQ
+544 TLRTSMGIVAGVFQ
-558 IRNDSSVPGYM
+558 IMSGTSVQGYVI
-569 LYDES
+569 YDES
-574 TNKTFESETSQAT
+574 SDKTYESENSQAT
-587 LMLDGLYSATYFD
+587 FTMDGLYSATYFD

-622 RFYSEE
+622 RFYSEQ
-628 GAVGSEPATFT
+628 GAVGSNPATFT
-639 FIIRSVTVE
+639 FIVKDVE
-648 TGDTGENG
+648 VDTGAVGDNDN
-656 KPITETK
+656 PITETK

-793 ELPTATYT
+793 KLPTATYT

-836 STFQGTMYLEL
+836 STSQGTMYLEL

-891 KEGENETVYEGTV
+891 KDGENETVYEGTV

-915 SEIWVFTSNDSTLT
+915 SEIWVFTSNDGTLT

-942 FSRYNETFSGDYR
+942 FSRFNETYNGDYR

-1017 RGAEYGTYILMDN
+1017 RGVEYGTYILMDN

-1055 EQYIDENGT
+1055 EQYIDQNGT

-1136 GEREVGEYIIITNNM
+1136 GEREVGEYIIITDNM

-1269 EEATKEKYP
+1269 DEATKDKYP
-1278 VPLEKEGEEDYKK
+1278 VPISKQGEEDYKM

-1300 NGLTSFNVSGKVK
+1300 SGKVSFNVSGKVK
-1313 IDGKEFDCTVTREE
+1313 IDGSEFSCTVTRTDD
-1327 NGTMYVTVQY
+1327 GTMYVTVQY
-1337 FRFYISVTFNGD
+1337 FRFYINVTFNGD
-1349 RNTYKVTAMEHRR
+1349 RNTYEVTAMEHRR
-1362 TLPSCT
+1362 TLPSCY
-1368 YLNMYYLYAMLFGQ
+1368 YLNMYYLYYMLFGQ
-1382 SLANS
+1382 TLVNNV
-1387 WGEIAIITDYDETGV
+1387 GEIAIITDYDEYGV
-1402 AAENSYI
+1402 AAEKSYI
-1409 KGTFGENALMY
+1409 QGTFGEGSLMY
-1420 DLDGKI
+1420 GVDGEI
-1426 LSFNTADYTYDEETK
+1426 LSFNTDDYVYDEETK
-1441 IYTVNFE
+1441 IYTVNFK
-1448 GADGYDYHLYFA
+1448 GVDGYDYHLYFA

-1467 YGYNVYAMTREETVE
+1467 SGYNVYAMTREETVE
-1482 SEDGYKVVFERVIAS
+1482 SADGYKVVFERVIATDTS
-1497 DANLAQGAFY
+1497 LAQGAFY
-1507 SIKLFKKDGDGGDY
+1507 SIKLFKDD
-1521 VEVES
+1521 VEIES
-1526 ATNIYAPSLSKVYYV
+1526 AANIYATSLSKVYYV
-1541 LREKTE
+1541 LREKTD

-1560 ITEKTDAGVGS
+1560 ITEKTDTGVGS

-1599 EDGKSFVDFS
+1599 EDGLSFVDLS
-1609 STNGILLMSL
+1609 PTKGILLISN
-1619 TVKDEKTEKETT
+1619 TVKDEETENETT
-1631 YLYLVTECKYD
+1631 YLYLITESVYD
-1642 ESNGV
+1642 DVAGV
-1647 YTVVTSA
+1647 YTVKNSA
-1654 QKTFKV
+1654 GKTFTV
-1660 KFSGEEGSK
+1660 KISGEEGSK

>member
-104 GGSLSATSLYLK
+104 GGSLSTTSLSLK
-116 AGANLYNAVK
+116 AGVNLYNAVK

-133 NHQFAGW
+133 NHQFGGW
-140 FKGEDALTE
+140 FKGDDALSE

-172 YLQDKDD
+172 YLQDIED
-179 ETKYVKADSDVTAY
+179 ETKYVKADNDVTGY
-193 DWAGTQVSPEIDVT
+193 DWAGTQVSPDEKVE
-207 GFERN
+207 GFDR
-212 VGHEGEVASKTL
+212 VIGHESEIASKTL
-224 SENASEN
+224 SANASAN

-245 FDAGEEFDD
+245 FDAGEDFDD
-254 VSFEVKYGE
+254 ISFEVKYGE
-263 EITVPV
+263 EVTVPV
-269 NFESEGRLLVG
+269 NFESEGKLLVG

-289 YKTNIIYSL
+289 YKTNVIYSL
-298 LRNSIQDGSVDTEP
+298 LRNLAQVSDTEP
-312 ESFIPD
+312 ESFIPQ
-318 DDMAFEAV
+318 DDMVFEAV

-355 GGEYFIGELNAKNN
+355 GGEYFIGSLNTKNN

-374 NSKDDI
+374 NLDEDI

-391 FVFQDNGNSGM
+391 FVFQDNGNSNM

-412 VNSDVFLQI
+412 VNSDIFLQI

-438 TVERKGYYTVDENG
+438 TVERQGYYTVDESG
-452 IYTTH
+452 IYTAH
-457 FDDGGDNFNFIVGTA
+457 FSDGGDDFNFIVGTA
-472 GTSKAFQIRNE
+472 GGTDAFQIRNE
-483 DEYALG
+483 EEYALG

-497 FAINDGKLVYYTEV
+497 FAINDGQLVYFTSV

-521 AVMNMGS
+521 AVINMGT

-544 TLRTSMGIVAGVLQ
+544 TLRTSMGIVAGVFQ
-558 IRNDSSVPGYM
+558 IMSGTSVQGYVI
-569 LYDES
+569 YDES
-574 TNKTFESETSQAT
+574 SDKTYESENSQAT
-587 LMLDGLYSATYFD
+587 FTMDGLYSATYFD

-622 RFYSEE
+622 RFYSEQ
-628 GAVGSEPATFT
+628 GAVGSNPATFT
-639 FIIRSVTVE
+639 FIVKDVE
-648 TGDTGENG
+648 VDTGAVGDNDN
-656 KPITETK
+656 PITETK

-793 ELPTATYT
+793 KLPTATYT

-836 STFQGTMYLEL
+836 STSQGTMYLEL

-891 KEGENETVYEGTV
+891 KDGETETVYEGTV
-904 EKSSEFTSVNN
+904 EKSSEFTAVDGSD
-915 SEIWVFTSNDSTLT
+915 IWVFTSSDEALT

-942 FSRYNETFSGDYR
+942 FSRYNETYNGDYR
-955 AEDGSRLKLD
+955 AENGSRLKLD

-981 VKSSYFVVDN
+981 VKSSYFIS
-991 EENVVCMIIDNAYR
+991 ESNVVCMIIDNAYR

-1037 VKLDGYGK
+1037 VELDGYGK
-1045 LSVFTISDEE
+1045 LSVFTIGNDSEKN
-1055 EQYIDENGT
+1055 YIDDNGT
-1064 YTSDGYEFTLTY
+1064 YTSDGYEFTLVY
-1076 KNGSENTTLV
+1076 QDGSENTTIV

-1136 GEREVGEYIIITNNM
+1136 GEREVGEYIIITDNM

-1201 VFNGTTRYY
+1201 VFNGATRYY
-1210 YNVENDEVVIYRRAN
+1210 YNVVNDIVVIYRRAN

-1269 EEATKEKYP
+1269 DEATKEKYP
-1278 VPLEKEGEEDYKK
+1278 VPLEKEGEENYKK

-1387 WGEIAIITDYDETGV
+1387 WGEIAIITEYDEYGV

-1409 KGTFGENALMY
+1409 KGTFGVSALMY
-1420 DLDGKI
+1420 DLNGNI
-1426 LSFNTADYTYDEETK
+1426 LSFNTADYVYDEETK

-1448 GADGYDYHLYFA
+1448 GEDGYDYHLYFA
-1460 IGSTYVG
+1460 IGSTYLG

-1482 SEDGYKVVFERVIAS
+1482 SADGYKVVFERVIATDTS
-1497 DANLAQGAFY
+1497 LAQGAFY
-1507 SIKLFKKDGDGGDY
+1507 SIKLFKDD
-1521 VEVES
+1521 VEIES
-1526 ATNIYAPSLSKVYYV
+1526 AANIYATSLSKVYYV
-1541 LREKTE
+1541 LREKTD

-1560 ITEKTDAGVGS
+1560 ITEKTDTGVGS

-1599 EDGKSFVDFS
+1599 EDGLSFVDLS
-1609 STNGILLMSL
+1609 PTKGILLISI
-1619 TVKDEKTEKETT
+1619 TVKDEETENETT
-1631 YLYLVTECKYD
+1631 YLYLITESVYD
-1642 ESNGV
+1642 DVADV
-1647 YTVVTSA
+1647 YTVKNSA
-1654 QKTFKV
+1654 GKTFTV
-1660 KFSGEEGSK
+1660 KISGEEGSK

>member
-61 FEFDG
+61 YEFDG
-66 WFTDAN
+66 WFTDEN

-80 VVAENDATYY
+80 TTPESNLTFY

-104 GGSLSATSLYLK
+104 GGSLSTTSLSLK
-116 AGANLYNAVK
+116 AGVNLYNAVK

-172 YLQDKDD
+172 HLQDKDD
-179 ETKYVKADSDVTAY
+179 ETKYVKTDNDVTGY
-193 DWAGTQVSPEIDVT
+193 DWAGTQVSPDEKVE
-207 GFERN
+207 GFDR
-212 VGHEGEVASKTL
+212 VIGHESEIASKTL
-224 SENASEN
+224 SANASAN

-245 FDAGEEFDD
+245 FDAGEDFDD
-254 VSFEVKYGE
+254 ISFEVKYGE
-263 EITVPV
+263 EVTVPV
-269 NFESEGRLLVG
+269 NFESEGKLLVG

-289 YKTNIIYSL
+289 YKTNVIYSL
-298 LRNSIQDGSVDTEP
+298 LRNLAQVSDTEP
-312 ESFIPD
+312 ESFIPQ
-318 DDMAFEAV
+318 DDMVFEAV

-355 GGEYFIGELNAKNN
+355 GGEYFIGSLNTKNN

-374 NSKDDI
+374 NLDEDI

-391 FVFQDNGNSGM
+391 FVFQDNGNSNM

-412 VNSDVFLQI
+412 VNSDIFLQI

-438 TVERKGYYTVDENG
+438 TVERQGYYTVDESG
-452 IYTTH
+452 IYTAH
-457 FDDGGDNFNFIVGTA
+457 FSDGGDDFNFIVGTA
-472 GTSKAFQIRNE
+472 GGTDAFQIRNE
-483 DEYALG
+483 EEYALG

-497 FAINDGKLVYYTEV
+497 FAINDGQLVYFTSV

-521 AVMNMGS
+521 AVINMGT

-544 TLRTSMGIVAGVLQ
+544 TLRTSMGIVAGVFQ
-558 IRNDSSVPGYM
+558 IMSGTSVQGYVI
-569 LYDES
+569 YDES
-574 TNKTFESETSQAT
+574 SDKTYESENSQAT
-587 LMLDGLYSATYFD
+587 FTMDGLYSATYFD

-622 RFYSEE
+622 RFYSEQ
-628 GAVGSEPATFT
+628 GAVGSNPATFT
-639 FIIRSVTVE
+639 FIVKDVE
-648 TGDTGENG
+648 VDTGAVGDNDN
-656 KPITETK
+656 PITETK

-793 ELPTATYT
+793 KLPTATYT

-836 STFQGTMYLEL
+836 STSQGTMYLEL

-891 KEGENETVYEGTV
+891 KDGETETVYEGTV
-904 EKSSEFTSVNN
+904 EKSSEFTAVDGSD
-915 SEIWVFTSNDSTLT
+915 IWVFTSSDEALT

-942 FSRYNETFSGDYR
+942 FSRYNETYNGDYR
-955 AEDGSRLKLD
+955 AENGSRLKLD

-981 VKSSYFVVDN
+981 VKSSYFIS
-991 EENVVCMIIDNAYR
+991 ESNVVCMIIDNAYR

-1037 VKLDGYGK
+1037 VELDGYGK
-1045 LSVFTISDEE
+1045 LSVFTIGNDSEKN
-1055 EQYIDENGT
+1055 YIDDNGT
-1064 YTSDGYEFTLTY
+1064 YTSDGYEFTLVY
-1076 KNGSENTTLV
+1076 QDGSENTTIV

-1136 GEREVGEYIIITNNM
+1136 GEREVGEYIIITDNM

-1201 VFNGTTRYY
+1201 VFNGATRYY
-1210 YNVENDEVVIYRRAN
+1210 YNVVNDIVVIYRRAN

-1269 EEATKEKYP
+1269 DEATKEKYP
-1278 VPLEKEGEEDYKK
+1278 VPLEKEGEENYKK

-1387 WGEIAIITDYDETGV
+1387 WGEIAIITEYDEYGV

-1409 KGTFGENALMY
+1409 KGTFGVSALMY
-1420 DLDGKI
+1420 DLNGNI
-1426 LSFNTADYTYDEETK
+1426 LSFNTADYVYDEETK

-1448 GADGYDYHLYFA
+1448 GEDGYDYHLYFA
-1460 IGSTYVG
+1460 IGSTYLG

-1482 SEDGYKVVFERVIAS
+1482 SADGYKVVFERVIATDTS
-1497 DANLAQGAFY
+1497 LAQGAFY
-1507 SIKLFKKDGDGGDY
+1507 SIKLFKDD
-1521 VEVES
+1521 VEIES
-1526 ATNIYAPSLSKVYYV
+1526 AANIYATSLSKVYYV
-1541 LREKTE
+1541 LREKTD

-1560 ITEKTDAGVGS
+1560 ITEKTDTGVGS

-1599 EDGKSFVDFS
+1599 EDGLSFVDLS
-1609 STNGILLMSL
+1609 PTKGILLISI
-1619 TVKDEKTEKETT
+1619 TVKDEETENETT
-1631 YLYLVTECKYD
+1631 YLYLITESVYD
-1642 ESNGV
+1642 DVAGV
-1647 YTVVTSA
+1647 YKVKNSA
-1654 QKTFKV
+1654 GKTFTV
-1660 KFSGEEGSK
+1660 KISGEEGSK

>member
-61 FEFDG
+61 YEFDG
-66 WFTDAN
+66 WFTDEN

-80 VVAENDATYY
+80 TTPESNLTFY

-104 GGSLSATSLYLK
+104 GGSLSTTSLSLK
-116 AGANLYNAVK
+116 AGVNLYNAVK

-133 NHQFAGW
+133 NHQFGGW
-140 FKGEDALTE
+140 FKGDDALSE

-172 YLQDKDD
+172 YLQDIED
-179 ETKYVKADSDVTAY
+179 ETKYVKADNDVTGY
-193 DWAGTQVSPEIDVT
+193 DWAGTQVSPDEKVE
-207 GFERN
+207 GFDR
-212 VGHEGEVASKTL
+212 VIGHESEIASKTL
-224 SENASEN
+224 SANASAN

-245 FDAGEEFDD
+245 FDAGEDFDD
-254 VSFEVKYGE
+254 ISFEVKYGE
-263 EITVPV
+263 EVTVPV
-269 NFESEGRLLVG
+269 NFESEGKLLVG

-289 YKTNIIYSL
+289 YKTNVIYSL
-298 LRNSIQDGSVDTEP
+298 LRNLAQVSDTEP
-312 ESFIPD
+312 ESFIPQ
-318 DDMAFEAV
+318 DDMVFEAV

-355 GGEYFIGELNAKNN
+355 GGEYFIGSLNTKNN

-374 NSKDDI
+374 NLDEDI

-391 FVFQDNGNSGM
+391 FVFQDNGNSNM

-412 VNSDVFLQI
+412 VNSDIFLQI

-438 TVERKGYYTVDENG
+438 TVERQGYYTVDESG
-452 IYTTH
+452 IYTAH
-457 FDDGGDNFNFIVGTA
+457 FSDGGDDFNFIVGTA
-472 GTSKAFQIRNE
+472 GGTDAFQIRNE
-483 DEYALG
+483 EEYALG

-497 FAINDGKLVYYTEV
+497 FAINDGQLVYFTSV

-521 AVMNMGS
+521 AVINMGT

-544 TLRTSMGIVAGVLQ
+544 TLRTSMGIVAGVFQ
-558 IRNDSSVPGYM
+558 IMSGTSVQGYVI
-569 LYDES
+569 YDES
-574 TNKTFESETSQAT
+574 SDKTYESENSQAT
-587 LMLDGLYSATYFD
+587 FTMDGLYSATYFD

-622 RFYSEE
+622 RFYSEQ
-628 GAVGSEPATFT
+628 GAVGSNPATFT
-639 FIIRSVTVE
+639 FIVKDVE
-648 TGDTGENG
+648 VDTGAVGDNDN
-656 KPITETK
+656 PITETK

-793 ELPTATYT
+793 KLPTATYT

-836 STFQGTMYLEL
+836 STSQGTMYLEL

-891 KEGENETVYEGTV
+891 KDGETETVYEGTV
-904 EKSSEFTSVNN
+904 EKSSEFTAVDGSD
-915 SEIWVFTSNDSTLT
+915 IWVFTSSDEALT

-942 FSRYNETFSGDYR
+942 FSRYNETYNGDYR
-955 AEDGSRLKLD
+955 AENGSRLKLD

-981 VKSSYFVVDN
+981 VKSSYFIS
-991 EENVVCMIIDNAYR
+991 ESNVVCMIIDNAYR

-1037 VKLDGYGK
+1037 VELDGYGK
-1045 LSVFTISDEE
+1045 LSVFTIGNDSEKN
-1055 EQYIDENGT
+1055 YIDDNGT
-1064 YTSDGYEFTLTY
+1064 YTSDGYEFTLVY
-1076 KNGSENTTLV
+1076 QDGSENTTIV

-1136 GEREVGEYIIITNNM
+1136 GEREVGEYIIITDNM

-1201 VFNGTTRYY
+1201 VFNGATRYY
-1210 YNVENDEVVIYRRAN
+1210 YNVVNDIVVIYRRAN

-1269 EEATKEKYP
+1269 DEATKEKYP
-1278 VPLEKEGEEDYKK
+1278 VPLEKEGEENYKK

-1387 WGEIAIITDYDETGV
+1387 WGEIAIITEYDEYGV

-1409 KGTFGENALMY
+1409 KGTFGVSALMY
-1420 DLDGKI
+1420 DLNGNI
-1426 LSFNTADYTYDEETK
+1426 LSFNTADYVYDEETK

-1448 GADGYDYHLYFA
+1448 GEDGYDYHLYFA
-1460 IGSTYVG
+1460 IGSTYLG

-1482 SEDGYKVVFERVIAS
+1482 SADGYKVVFERVIATDTS
-1497 DANLAQGAFY
+1497 LAQGAFY
-1507 SIKLFKKDGDGGDY
+1507 SIKLFKDD
-1521 VEVES
+1521 VEIES
-1526 ATNIYAPSLSKVYYV
+1526 AANIYATSLSKVYYV
-1541 LREKTE
+1541 LREKTD

-1560 ITEKTDAGVGS
+1560 ITEKTDTGVGS

-1599 EDGKSFVDFS
+1599 EDGLSFVDLS
-1609 STNGILLMSL
+1609 PTKGILLISI
-1619 TVKDEKTEKETT
+1619 TVKEEETENETT
-1631 YLYLVTECKYD
+1631 YLYLITESVYD
-1642 ESNGV
+1642 DVAGV
-1647 YTVVTSA
+1647 YTVKNSA
-1654 QKTFKV
+1654 GKTFTV
-1660 KFSGEEGSK
+1660 KISGEEGSK

>member
-61 FEFDG
+61 YEFDG
-66 WFTDAN
+66 WFTDEN

-80 VVAENDATYY
+80 TTPESNLTFY

-104 GGSLSATSLYLK
+104 GGSLSTTSLSLK
-116 AGANLYNAVK
+116 AGVNLYNAVK

-133 NHQFAGW
+133 NHQFGGW
-140 FKGEDALTE
+140 FKGDDALSE

-172 YLQDKDD
+172 YLQDIED
-179 ETKYVKADSDVTAY
+179 ETKYVKADNDVTGY
-193 DWAGTQVSPEIDVT
+193 DWAGTQVSPDEKVE
-207 GFERN
+207 GFDR
-212 VGHEGEVASKTL
+212 VIGHESEIASKTL
-224 SENASEN
+224 SANASAN

-245 FDAGEEFDD
+245 FDAGEDFDD
-254 VSFEVKYGE
+254 ISFEVKYGE
-263 EITVPV
+263 EVTVPV
-269 NFESEGRLLVG
+269 NFESEGKLLVG

-289 YKTNIIYSL
+289 YKTNVIYSL
-298 LRNSIQDGSVDTEP
+298 LRNLAQVSDTEP
-312 ESFIPD
+312 ESFIPQ
-318 DDMAFEAV
+318 DDMVFEAV

-355 GGEYFIGELNAKNN
+355 GGEYFIGSLNTKNN

-374 NSKDDI
+374 NLDEDI

-391 FVFQDNGNSGM
+391 FVFQDNGNSNM

-412 VNSDVFLQI
+412 VNSDIFLQI

-438 TVERKGYYTVDENG
+438 TVERQGYYTVDESG
-452 IYTTH
+452 IYTAH
-457 FDDGGDNFNFIVGTA
+457 FSDGGDDFNFIVGTA
-472 GTSKAFQIRNE
+472 GGTDAFQIRNE
-483 DEYALG
+483 EEYALG

-497 FAINDGKLVYYTEV
+497 FAINDGQLVYFTSV

-521 AVMNMGS
+521 AVINMGT

-544 TLRTSMGIVAGVLQ
+544 TLRTSMGIVAGVFQ
-558 IRNDSSVPGYM
+558 IMSGTSVQGYVI
-569 LYDES
+569 YDES
-574 TNKTFESETSQAT
+574 SDKTYESENSQAT
-587 LMLDGLYSATYFD
+587 FTMDGLYSATYFD

-622 RFYSEE
+622 RFYSEQ
-628 GAVGSEPATFT
+628 GAVGSNPATFT
-639 FIIRSVTVE
+639 FIVKDVE
-648 TGDTGENG
+648 VDTGAVGDNDN
-656 KPITETK
+656 PITETK

-793 ELPTATYT
+793 KLPTATYT

-821 SFTAVYTVSGNILTV
+821 SFTVVYTVSGNILTV
-836 STFQGTMYLEL
+836 STSQGTMYLEL

-891 KEGENETVYEGTV
+891 KDGETETVYEGTV
-904 EKSSEFTSVNN
+904 EKSSEFTAVDGSD
-915 SEIWVFTSNDSTLT
+915 IWVFTSSDEALT

-942 FSRYNETFSGDYR
+942 FSRYNETYNGDYR
-955 AEDGSRLKLD
+955 AENGSRLKLD

-981 VKSSYFVVDN
+981 VKSSYFIS
-991 EENVVCMIIDNAYR
+991 ESNVVCMIIDNAYR

-1037 VKLDGYGK
+1037 VELDGYGK
-1045 LSVFTISDEE
+1045 LSVFTIGNDSEKN
-1055 EQYIDENGT
+1055 YIDDNGT
-1064 YTSDGYEFTLTY
+1064 YTSDGYEFTLVY
-1076 KNGSENTTLV
+1076 QDGSENTTIV

-1136 GEREVGEYIIITNNM
+1136 GEREVGEYIIITDNM

-1201 VFNGTTRYY
+1201 VFNGATRYY
-1210 YNVENDEVVIYRRAN
+1210 YNVVNDIVVIYRRAN

-1269 EEATKEKYP
+1269 DEATKDKYP
-1278 VPLEKEGEEDYKK
+1278 VPISKQGEEDYKM

-1300 NGLTSFNVSGKVK
+1300 SGKVSFNVSGKVK
-1313 IDGKEFDCTVTREE
+1313 IDGSEFSCTVTRTDD
-1327 NGTMYVTVQY
+1327 GTMYVTVQY
-1337 FRFYISVTFNGD
+1337 FRFYINVTFNGD
-1349 RNTYKVTAMEHRR
+1349 RNTYEVTAMEHRR
-1362 TLPSCT
+1362 TLPSCY
-1368 YLNMYYLYAMLFGQ
+1368 YLNMYYLYYMLFGQ
-1382 SLANS
+1382 TLVNNV
-1387 WGEIAIITDYDETGV
+1387 GEIAIITDYDEYGV
-1402 AAENSYI
+1402 AAEKSYI
-1409 KGTFGENALMY
+1409 QGTFGEGSLMY
-1420 DLDGKI
+1420 GVDGEI
-1426 LSFNTADYTYDEETK
+1426 LSFNTDDYVYDEETK
-1441 IYTVNFE
+1441 IYTVNFK
-1448 GADGYDYHLYFA
+1448 GVDGYDYHLYFA

-1467 YGYNVYAMTREETVE
+1467 SGYNVYAMTREETVE
-1482 SEDGYKVVFERVIAS
+1482 SADGYKVVFERVIATDTS
-1497 DANLAQGAFY
+1497 LAQGAFY
-1507 SIKLFKKDGDGGDY
+1507 SIKLFKDD
-1521 VEVES
+1521 VEIES
-1526 ATNIYAPSLSKVYYV
+1526 AANIYATSLSKVYYV
-1541 LREKTE
+1541 LREKTD

-1560 ITEKTDAGVGS
+1560 ITEKTDTGVGS

-1599 EDGKSFVDFS
+1599 EDGLSFVDLS
-1609 STNGILLMSL
+1609 PTKGILLISN
-1619 TVKDEKTEKETT
+1619 TVKDEETENETT
-1631 YLYLVTECKYD
+1631 YLYLITESVYD
-1642 ESNGV
+1642 DVAGV
-1647 YTVVTSA
+1647 YTVKNSA
-1654 QKTFKV
+1654 GKTFTV
-1660 KFSGEEGSK
+1660 KISGEEGSK

>member
-61 FEFDG
+61 YEFDG
-66 WFTDAN
+66 WFTDEN

-80 VVAENDATYY
+80 TTPESNLTFY

-104 GGSLSATSLYLK
+104 GGSLSTTSLSLK
-116 AGANLYNAVK
+116 AGVNLYNAVK

-133 NHQFAGW
+133 NHQFGGW
-140 FKGEDALTE
+140 FKGDDALSE

-172 YLQDKDD
+172 YLQDIED
-179 ETKYVKADSDVTAY
+179 ETKYVKADNDVTGY
-193 DWAGTQVSPEIDVT
+193 DWAGTQVSPDEKVE
-207 GFERN
+207 GFDR
-212 VGHEGEVASKTL
+212 VIGHESEIASKTL
-224 SENASEN
+224 SANASAN

-245 FDAGEEFDD
+245 FDAGEDFDD
-254 VSFEVKYGE
+254 ISFEVKYGE
-263 EITVPV
+263 EVTVPV
-269 NFESEGRLLVG
+269 NFESEGKLLVG

-289 YKTNIIYSL
+289 YKTNVIYSL
-298 LRNSIQDGSVDTEP
+298 LRNLAQVSDTEP
-312 ESFIPD
+312 ESFIPQ
-318 DDMAFEAV
+318 DDMVFEAV

-355 GGEYFIGELNAKNN
+355 GGEYFIGSLNTKNN

-374 NSKDDI
+374 NLDEDI

-391 FVFQDNGNSGM
+391 FVFQDNGNSNM

-412 VNSDVFLQI
+412 VNSDIFLQI

-438 TVERKGYYTVDENG
+438 TVERQGYYTVDESG
-452 IYTTH
+452 IYTAH
-457 FDDGGDNFNFIVGTA
+457 FSDGGDDFNFIVGTA
-472 GTSKAFQIRNE
+472 GGTDAFQIRNE
-483 DEYALG
+483 EEYALG

-497 FAINDGKLVYYTEV
+497 FAINDGQLVYFTSV

-521 AVMNMGS
+521 AVINMGT

-544 TLRTSMGIVAGVLQ
+544 TLRTSMGIVAGVFQ
-558 IRNDSSVPGYM
+558 IMSGTSVQGYVI
-569 LYDES
+569 YDES
-574 TNKTFESETSQAT
+574 SDKTYESENSQAT
-587 LMLDGLYSATYFD
+587 FTMDGLYSATYFD

-622 RFYSEE
+622 RFYSEQ
-628 GAVGSEPATFT
+628 GAVGSNPATFT
-639 FIIRSVTVE
+639 FIVKDVE
-648 TGDTGENG
+648 VDTGAVGDNDN
-656 KPITETK
+656 PITETK

-753 TVVSFVFNTAVLQTS
+753 TVVSFVFNTDVLQTS

-793 ELPTATYT
+793 KLPTATYT

-836 STFQGTMYLEL
+836 STSQGTMYLEL

-891 KEGENETVYEGTV
+891 KDGETETVYEGTV
-904 EKSSEFTSVNN
+904 EKSSEFTAVDGSD
-915 SEIWVFTSNDSTLT
+915 IWVFTSSDEALT

-955 AEDGSRLKLD
+955 AENGSRLKLD

-981 VKSSYFVVDN
+981 VKSSYFIS
-991 EENVVCMIIDNAYR
+991 ESNVVCMIIDNAYR

-1037 VKLDGYGK
+1037 VELDGYGK
-1045 LSVFTISDEE
+1045 LSVFTIGNVSEKN
-1055 EQYIDENGT
+1055 YIDDNGT
-1064 YTSDGYEFTLTY
+1064 YTSDGYEFTLVY
-1076 KNGSENTTLV
+1076 QDGSENTTIV

-1136 GEREVGEYIIITNNM
+1136 GEREVGEYIIITDNM

-1201 VFNGTTRYY
+1201 VFNGATRYY
-1210 YNVENDEVVIYRRAN
+1210 YNVVNDIVVIYRRAN

-1327 NGTMYVTVQY
+1327 NGDMYVTVQY
-1337 FRFYISVTFNGD
+1337 FRFYINVTFDGD

-1387 WGEIAIITDYDETGV
+1387 WGEIAIITEYDEYGV

-1409 KGTFGENALMY
+1409 KGTFGVSALMY
-1420 DLDGKI
+1420 DLNGNI
-1426 LSFNTADYTYDEETK
+1426 LSFNTADYVYDEETK

-1448 GADGYDYHLYFA
+1448 GEDGYDYHLYFA
-1460 IGSTYVG
+1460 IGSTYLG

-1482 SEDGYKVVFERVIAS
+1482 SADGYKVVFERVIATDTS
-1497 DANLAQGAFY
+1497 LAQGAFY
-1507 SIKLFKKDGDGGDY
+1507 SIKLFKDD
-1521 VEVES
+1521 VEIES
-1526 ATNIYAPSLSKVYYV
+1526 AANIYATSLSKVYYV
-1541 LREKTE
+1541 LREKTD

-1560 ITEKTDAGVGS
+1560 ITEKTDTGVGS

-1599 EDGKSFVDFS
+1599 EDGLSFVDLS
-1609 STNGILLMSL
+1609 PTKGILLISI
-1619 TVKDEKTEKETT
+1619 TVKDEETENETT
-1631 YLYLVTECKYD
+1631 YLYLITESVYD
-1642 ESNGV
+1642 DVAGV
-1647 YTVVTSA
+1647 YKVKNSA
-1654 QKTFKV
+1654 GKTFTV
-1660 KFSGEEGSK
+1660 KISGEEGSK

>member
-104 GGSLSATSLYLK
+104 GGSLSTTSLSLK
-116 AGANLYNAVK
+116 AGVNLYNAVK

-133 NHQFAGW
+133 NHQFGGW
-140 FKGEDALTE
+140 FKGDDALSE

-172 YLQDKDD
+172 YLQDIED
-179 ETKYVKADSDVTAY
+179 ETKYVKADNDVTGY
-193 DWAGTQVSPEIDVT
+193 DWAGTQVSPDEKVE
-207 GFERN
+207 GFDR
-212 VGHEGEVASKTL
+212 VIGHESEIASKTL
-224 SENASEN
+224 SANASAN

-245 FDAGEEFDD
+245 FDAGEDFDD
-254 VSFEVKYGE
+254 ISFEVKYGE
-263 EITVPV
+263 EVTVPV
-269 NFESEGRLLVG
+269 NFESEGKLLVG

-289 YKTNIIYSL
+289 YKTNVIYSL
-298 LRNSIQDGSVDTEP
+298 LRNLAQVSDTEP
-312 ESFIPD
+312 ESFIPQ
-318 DDMAFEAV
+318 DDMVFEAV

-355 GGEYFIGELNAKNN
+355 GGEYFIGSLNTKNN

-374 NSKDDI
+374 NLDEDI

-391 FVFQDNGNSGM
+391 FVFQDNGNSNM

-412 VNSDVFLQI
+412 VNSDIFLQI

-438 TVERKGYYTVDENG
+438 TVERQGYYTVDESG
-452 IYTTH
+452 IYTAH
-457 FDDGGDNFNFIVGTA
+457 FSDGGDDFNFIVGTA
-472 GTSKAFQIRNE
+472 GGTDAFQIRNE
-483 DEYALG
+483 EEYALG

-497 FAINDGKLVYYTEV
+497 FAINDGQLVYFTSV

-521 AVMNMGS
+521 AVINMGT

-544 TLRTSMGIVAGVLQ
+544 TLRTSMGIVAGVFQ
-558 IRNDSSVPGYM
+558 IMSGTSVQGYVI
-569 LYDES
+569 YDES
-574 TNKTFESETSQAT
+574 SDKTYESENSQAT
-587 LMLDGLYSATYFD
+587 FTMDGLYSATYFD

-622 RFYSEE
+622 RFYSEQ
-628 GAVGSEPATFT
+628 GAVGSNPATFT
-639 FIIRSVTVE
+639 FIVKDVE
-648 TGDTGENG
+648 VDTGAVGDNDN
-656 KPITETK
+656 PITETK

-793 ELPTATYT
+793 KLPTATYT

-836 STFQGTMYLEL
+836 STSQGTMYLEL

-891 KEGENETVYEGTV
+891 KDGETETVYEGTV
-904 EKSSEFTSVNN
+904 EKSSEFTAVDGSD
-915 SEIWVFTSNDSTLT
+915 IWVFTSSDEALT

-942 FSRYNETFSGDYR
+942 FSRYNETYNGDYR
-955 AEDGSRLKLD
+955 AENGSRLKLD

-981 VKSSYFVVDN
+981 VKSSYFIS
-991 EENVVCMIIDNAYR
+991 ESNVVCMIIDNAYR

-1037 VKLDGYGK
+1037 VELDGYGK
-1045 LSVFTISDEE
+1045 LSVFTIGNDSEKN
-1055 EQYIDENGT
+1055 YIDDNGT
-1064 YTSDGYEFTLTY
+1064 YTSDGYEFTLVY
-1076 KNGSENTTLV
+1076 QDGSENTTIV

-1136 GEREVGEYIIITNNM
+1136 GEREVGEYIIITDNM

-1201 VFNGTTRYY
+1201 VFNGATRYY
-1210 YNVENDEVVIYRRAN
+1210 YNVVNDIVVIYRRAN

-1269 EEATKEKYP
+1269 DEATKEKYP
-1278 VPLEKEGEEDYKK
+1278 VPLEKEGEENYKK

-1337 FRFYISVTFNGD
+1337 FRFYIRVTFNGD

-1368 YLNMYYLYAMLFGQ
+1368 YLNMYYLFAMLFGQ

-1387 WGEIAIITDYDETGV
+1387 WGEIAIITEYDEYGV

-1409 KGTFGENALMY
+1409 KGTFGVSALMY
-1420 DLDGKI
+1420 DLNGNI
-1426 LSFNTADYTYDEETK
+1426 LSFNTADYVYDEETK

-1448 GADGYDYHLYFA
+1448 GEDGYDYHLYFA
-1460 IGSTYVG
+1460 IGSTYLG

-1482 SEDGYKVVFERVIAS
+1482 SADGYKVVFERVIATDTS
-1497 DANLAQGAFY
+1497 LAQGAFY
-1507 SIKLFKKDGDGGDY
+1507 SIKLFKDD
-1521 VEVES
+1521 VEIES
-1526 ATNIYAPSLSKVYYV
+1526 AANIYATSLSKVYYV
-1541 LREKTE
+1541 LREKTD

-1560 ITEKTDAGVGS
+1560 ITEKTDTGVGS

-1599 EDGKSFVDFS
+1599 EDGLSFVDLS
-1609 STNGILLMSL
+1609 PTKGILLISI
-1619 TVKDEKTEKETT
+1619 TVKDEETENETT
-1631 YLYLVTECKYD
+1631 YLYLITESVYD
-1642 ESNGV
+1642 DVAGV
-1647 YTVVTSA
+1647 YKVKNSA
-1654 QKTFKV
+1654 GKTFTV
-1660 KFSGEEGSK
+1660 KISGEEGSK

>member
-61 FEFDG
+61 YEFDG
-66 WFTDAN
+66 WFTDEN

-80 VVAENDATYY
+80 TTPESNLTFY

-104 GGSLSATSLYLK
+104 GGSLSTTSLSLK
-116 AGANLYNAVK
+116 AGVNLYNAVK

-133 NHQFAGW
+133 NHQFGGW
-140 FKGEDALTE
+140 FKGDDALSE

-172 YLQDKDD
+172 YLQDIED
-179 ETKYVKADSDVTAY
+179 ETKYVKADNDVTGY
-193 DWAGTQVSPEIDVT
+193 DWAGTQVSPDEKVE
-207 GFERN
+207 GFDR
-212 VGHEGEVASKTL
+212 VIGHESEIASKTL
-224 SENASEN
+224 SANASAN

-245 FDAGEEFDD
+245 FDAGEDFDD
-254 VSFEVKYGE
+254 ISFEVKYGE
-263 EITVPV
+263 EVTVPV
-269 NFESEGRLLVG
+269 NFESEGKLLVG

-289 YKTNIIYSL
+289 YKTNVIYSL
-298 LRNSIQDGSVDTEP
+298 LRNLAQVSDTEP
-312 ESFIPD
+312 ESFIPQ
-318 DDMAFEAV
+318 DDMVFEAV

-355 GGEYFIGELNAKNN
+355 GGEYFIGSLNTKNN

-374 NSKDDI
+374 NLDEDI

-391 FVFQDNGNSGM
+391 FVFQDNGNSNM

-412 VNSDVFLQI
+412 VNSDIFLQI

-438 TVERKGYYTVDENG
+438 TVERQGYYTVDESG
-452 IYTTH
+452 IYTAH
-457 FDDGGDNFNFIVGTA
+457 FSDGGDDFNFIVGTA
-472 GTSKAFQIRNE
+472 GGTDAFQIRNE
-483 DEYALG
+483 EEYALG

-497 FAINDGKLVYYTEV
+497 FAINDGQLVYFTSV

-521 AVMNMGS
+521 AVINMGT

-544 TLRTSMGIVAGVLQ
+544 TLRTSMGIVAGVFQ
-558 IRNDSSVPGYM
+558 IMSGTSVQGYVI
-569 LYDES
+569 YDES
-574 TNKTFESETSQAT
+574 SDKTYESENSQAT
-587 LMLDGLYSATYFD
+587 FTMDGLYSATYFD

-622 RFYSEE
+622 RFYSEQ
-628 GAVGSEPATFT
+628 GAVGSNPATFT
-639 FIIRSVTVE
+639 FIVKDVE
-648 TGDTGENG
+648 VDTGAVGDNDN
-656 KPITETK
+656 PITETK

-793 ELPTATYT
+793 KLPTATYT

-836 STFQGTMYLEL
+836 STSQGTMYLEL

-891 KEGENETVYEGTV
+891 KDGETETVYEGTV
-904 EKSSEFTSVNN
+904 EKSSEFTAVDGSD
-915 SEIWVFTSNDSTLT
+915 IWVFTSSDEALT

-942 FSRYNETFSGDYR
+942 FSRYNETYNGDYR
-955 AEDGSRLKLD
+955 AENGSRLKLD

-981 VKSSYFVVDN
+981 VKSSYFIS
-991 EENVVCMIIDNAYR
+991 ESNVVCMIIDNAYR

-1037 VKLDGYGK
+1037 VELDGYGK
-1045 LSVFTISDEE
+1045 LSVFTIGNDSEKN
-1055 EQYIDENGT
+1055 YIDDNGT
-1064 YTSDGYEFTLTY
+1064 YTSDGYEFTLVY
-1076 KNGSENTTLV
+1076 QDGSENTTIV

-1136 GEREVGEYIIITNNM
+1136 GEREVGEYIIITDNM

-1210 YNVENDEVVIYRRAN
+1210 YNVVNDIVVIYRRAN

-1269 EEATKEKYP
+1269 DEATKDKYP
-1278 VPLEKEGEEDYKK
+1278 VPISKQGEEDYKM

-1300 NGLTSFNVSGKVK
+1300 SGKVSFNVSGKVK
-1313 IDGKEFDCTVTREE
+1313 IDGSEFSCTVTRTDD
-1327 NGTMYVTVQY
+1327 GTMYVTVQY
-1337 FRFYISVTFNGD
+1337 FRFYINVTFNGD
-1349 RNTYKVTAMEHRR
+1349 RNTYEVTAMEHRR
-1362 TLPSCT
+1362 TLPSCY
-1368 YLNMYYLYAMLFGQ
+1368 YLNMYYLYYMLFGQ
-1382 SLANS
+1382 TLVNNV
-1387 WGEIAIITDYDETGV
+1387 GEIAIITDYDEYGV
-1402 AAENSYI
+1402 AAEKSYI
-1409 KGTFGENALMY
+1409 QGTFGEGSLMY
-1420 DLDGKI
+1420 GVDGEI
-1426 LSFNTADYTYDEETK
+1426 LSFNTDDYVYDEETK
-1441 IYTVNFE
+1441 IYTVNFK
-1448 GADGYDYHLYFA
+1448 GVDGYDYHLYFA

-1467 YGYNVYAMTREETVE
+1467 SGYNVYAMTREETVE
-1482 SEDGYKVVFERVIAS
+1482 SADGYKVVFERVIATDTS
-1497 DANLAQGAFY
+1497 LAQGAFY
-1507 SIKLFKKDGDGGDY
+1507 SIKLFKDD
-1521 VEVES
+1521 VEIES
-1526 ATNIYAPSLSKVYYV
+1526 AANIYATSLSKVYYV
-1541 LREKTE
+1541 LREKTD

-1560 ITEKTDAGVGS
+1560 ITEKTDTGVGS

-1599 EDGKSFVDFS
+1599 EDGLSFVDLS
-1609 STNGILLMSL
+1609 PTKGILLISN
-1619 TVKDEKTEKETT
+1619 TVKDEETENETT
-1631 YLYLVTECKYD
+1631 YLYLITESVYD
-1642 ESNGV
+1642 DVAGV
-1647 YTVVTSA
+1647 YTVKNSA
-1654 QKTFKV
+1654 GKTFTV
-1660 KFSGEEGSK
+1660 KISGEEGSK

>member
-61 FEFDG
+61 YEFDG
-66 WFTDAN
+66 WFTDEN

-80 VVAENDATYY
+80 TTPESNLTFY

-104 GGSLSATSLYLK
+104 GGSLSTTSLSLK
-116 AGANLYNAVK
+116 AGVNLYNAVK

-133 NHQFAGW
+133 NHQFGGW
-140 FKGEDALTE
+140 FKGDDALSE

-172 YLQDKDD
+172 YLQDIED
-179 ETKYVKADSDVTAY
+179 ETKYVKADNDVTGY
-193 DWAGTQVSPEIDVT
+193 DWAGTQVSPDEKVE
-207 GFERN
+207 GFDR
-212 VGHEGEVASKTL
+212 VIGHESEIASKTL
-224 SENASEN
+224 SANASAN

-245 FDAGEEFDD
+245 FDAGEDFDD
-254 VSFEVKYGE
+254 ISFEVKYGE
-263 EITVPV
+263 EVTVPV
-269 NFESEGRLLVG
+269 NFESEGKLLVG

-289 YKTNIIYSL
+289 YKTNVIYSL
-298 LRNSIQDGSVDTEP
+298 LRNLAQVSDTEP
-312 ESFIPD
+312 ESFIPQ
-318 DDMAFEAV
+318 DDMVFEAV

-355 GGEYFIGELNAKNN
+355 GGEYFIGSLNTKNN

-374 NSKDDI
+374 NLDDI

-391 FVFQDNGNSGM
+391 FVFQDNGNSNM

-412 VNSDVFLQI
+412 VNSDIFLQI

-438 TVERKGYYTVDENG
+438 TVERQGYYTVDESG
-452 IYTTH
+452 IYTAH
-457 FDDGGDNFNFIVGTA
+457 FSDGGDDFNFIVGTA
-472 GTSKAFQIRNE
+472 GGTDAFQIRNE
-483 DEYALG
+483 EEYALG

-497 FAINDGKLVYYTEV
+497 FAINDGQLVYFTSV

-521 AVMNMGS
+521 AVINMGT

-544 TLRTSMGIVAGVLQ
+544 TLRTSMGIVAGVFQ
-558 IRNDSSVPGYM
+558 IMSGTSVQGYVI
-569 LYDES
+569 YDES
-574 TNKTFESETSQAT
+574 SDKTYESENSQAT
-587 LMLDGLYSATYFD
+587 FTMDGLYSATYFD

-622 RFYSEE
+622 RFYSEQ
-628 GAVGSEPATFT
+628 GAVGSNPATFT
-639 FIIRSVTVE
+639 FIVKDVE
-648 TGDTGENG
+648 VDTGAVGDNDN
-656 KPITETK
+656 PITETK

-793 ELPTATYT
+793 KLPTATYT

-836 STFQGTMYLEL
+836 STSQGTMYLEL

-891 KEGENETVYEGTV
+891 KDGETETVYEGTV
-904 EKSSEFTSVNN
+904 EKSSEFTAVDGSD
-915 SEIWVFTSNDSTLT
+915 IWVFTSSDEALT

-942 FSRYNETFSGDYR
+942 FSRYNETYNGDYR
-955 AEDGSRLKLD
+955 AENGSRLKLD

-981 VKSSYFVVDN
+981 VKSSYFIS
-991 EENVVCMIIDNAYR
+991 ESNVVCMIIDNAYR

-1037 VKLDGYGK
+1037 VELDGYGK
-1045 LSVFTISDEE
+1045 LSVFTIGNDSEKN
-1055 EQYIDENGT
+1055 YIDDNGT
-1064 YTSDGYEFTLTY
+1064 YTSDGYEFTLVY
-1076 KNGSENTTLV
+1076 QDGSENTTIV

-1136 GEREVGEYIIITNNM
+1136 GEREVGEYIIITDNM

-1201 VFNGTTRYY
+1201 VFNGATRYY
-1210 YNVENDEVVIYRRAN
+1210 YNVVNDIVVIYRRAN

-1269 EEATKEKYP
+1269 DEATKEKYP
-1278 VPLEKEGEEDYKK
+1278 VPLEKEGEENYKK

-1387 WGEIAIITDYDETGV
+1387 WGEIAVITEYDEYGV

-1409 KGTFGENALMY
+1409 KGTFGVSALMY
-1420 DLDGKI
+1420 DLNGNI
-1426 LSFNTADYTYDEETK
+1426 LSFNTADYVYDEETK

-1448 GADGYDYHLYFA
+1448 GEDGYDYHLYFA
-1460 IGSTYVG
+1460 IGSTYLG

-1482 SEDGYKVVFERVIAS
+1482 SADGYKVVFERVIATDTS
-1497 DANLAQGAFY
+1497 LAQGAFY
-1507 SIKLFKKDGDGGDY
+1507 SIKLFKDD
-1521 VEVES
+1521 VEIES
-1526 ATNIYAPSLSKVYYV
+1526 AANIYATSLSKVYYV
-1541 LREKTE
+1541 LREKTD

-1560 ITEKTDAGVGS
+1560 ITEKTDTGVGS

-1599 EDGKSFVDFS
+1599 EDGLSFVDLS
-1609 STNGILLMSL
+1609 PTKGILLISI
-1619 TVKDEKTEKETT
+1619 TVKDEETENETT
-1631 YLYLVTECKYD
+1631 YLYLITESVYD
-1642 ESNGV
+1642 DVAGV
-1647 YTVVTSA
+1647 YKVKNSA
-1654 QKTFKV
+1654 GKTFTV
-1660 KFSGEEGSK
+1660 KISGEEGSK

>member
-61 FEFDG
+61 YEFDG
-66 WFTDAN
+66 WFTDEN

-80 VVAENDATYY
+80 TTPESNLTFY

-104 GGSLSATSLYLK
+104 GGSLSTTSLSLK
-116 AGANLYNAVK
+116 AGVNLYNAVK

-133 NHQFAGW
+133 NHQFGGW
-140 FKGEDALTE
+140 FKGDDALSE

-172 YLQDKDD
+172 YLQDIED
-179 ETKYVKADSDVTAY
+179 ETKYVKADNDVTGY
-193 DWAGTQVSPEIDVT
+193 DWAGTQVSPDEKVE
-207 GFERN
+207 GFDR
-212 VGHEGEVASKTL
+212 VIGHESEIASKTL
-224 SENASEN
+224 SANASAN

-245 FDAGEEFDD
+245 FDAGEDFDD
-254 VSFEVKYGE
+254 ISFEVKYGE
-263 EITVPV
+263 EVTVPV
-269 NFESEGRLLVG
+269 NFESEGKLLVG

-289 YKTNIIYSL
+289 YKTNVIYSL
-298 LRNSIQDGSVDTEP
+298 LRNLAQVSDTEP
-312 ESFIPD
+312 ESFIPQ
-318 DDMAFEAV
+318 DDMVFEAV

-355 GGEYFIGELNAKNN
+355 GGEYFIGSLNTKNN

-374 NSKDDI
+374 NLDEDI

-391 FVFQDNGNSGM
+391 FVFQDNGNSNM

-412 VNSDVFLQI
+412 VNSDIFLQI

-438 TVERKGYYTVDENG
+438 TVERQGYYTVDESG
-452 IYTTH
+452 IYTAH
-457 FDDGGDNFNFIVGTA
+457 FSDGGDDFNFIVGTA
-472 GTSKAFQIRNE
+472 GGTDAFQIRNE
-483 DEYALG
+483 EEYALG

-497 FAINDGKLVYYTEV
+497 FAINDGQLVYFTSV

-521 AVMNMGS
+521 AVINMGT

-544 TLRTSMGIVAGVLQ
+544 TLRTSMGIVAGVFQ
-558 IRNDSSVPGYM
+558 IMSGTSVQGYVI
-569 LYDES
+569 YDES
-574 TNKTFESETSQAT
+574 SDKTYESENSQAT
-587 LMLDGLYSATYFD
+587 FTMDGLYSATYFD

-622 RFYSEE
+622 RFYSEQ
-628 GAVGSEPATFT
+628 GAVGSNPATFT
-639 FIIRSVTVE
+639 FIVKDVE
-648 TGDTGENG
+648 VDTGAVGDNDN
-656 KPITETK
+656 PITETK

-836 STFQGTMYLEL
+836 STSQGTMYLEL

-891 KEGENETVYEGTV
+891 KDGENETVYEGTV

-915 SEIWVFTSNDSTLT
+915 SEIWVFTSNDGTLT

-942 FSRYNETFSGDYR
+942 FSRFNETYNGDYR

-1017 RGAEYGTYILMDN
+1017 RGVEYGTYILMDN

-1055 EQYIDENGT
+1055 EQYIDQNGT

-1136 GEREVGEYIIITNNM
+1136 GEREVGEYIIITDNM

-1269 EEATKEKYP
+1269 DEATKDKYP
-1278 VPLEKEGEEDYKK
+1278 VPISKQGEEDYKM

-1300 NGLTSFNVSGKVK
+1300 SGKVSFNVSGKVK
-1313 IDGKEFDCTVTREE
+1313 IDGSEFSCTVTRTDD
-1327 NGTMYVTVQY
+1327 GTMYVTVQY
-1337 FRFYISVTFNGD
+1337 FRFYINVTFNGD
-1349 RNTYKVTAMEHRR
+1349 RNTYEVTAMEHRR
-1362 TLPSCT
+1362 TLPSCY
-1368 YLNMYYLYAMLFGQ
+1368 YLNMYYLYYMLFGQ
-1382 SLANS
+1382 TLVNNV
-1387 WGEIAIITDYDETGV
+1387 GEIAIITDYDEYGV
-1402 AAENSYI
+1402 AAEKSYI
-1409 KGTFGENALMY
+1409 QGTFGEGSLMY
-1420 DLDGKI
+1420 GVDGEI
-1426 LSFNTADYTYDEETK
+1426 LSFNTDDYVYDEETK
-1441 IYTVNFE
+1441 IYTVNFK
-1448 GADGYDYHLYFA
+1448 GVDGYDYHLYFA
-1460 IGSTYVG
+1460 IGSTYLG

-1482 SEDGYKVVFERVIAS
+1482 SADGYKVVFERVIATDTS
-1497 DANLAQGAFY
+1497 LAQGAFY
-1507 SIKLFKKDGDGGDY
+1507 SIKLFKDD
-1521 VEVES
+1521 VEIES
-1526 ATNIYAPSLSKVYYV
+1526 AANIYATSLSKVYYV
-1541 LREKTE
+1541 LREKTD

-1560 ITEKTDAGVGS
+1560 ITEKTDTGVGS

-1599 EDGKSFVDFS
+1599 EDGLSFVDLS
-1609 STNGILLMSL
+1609 PTKGILLISN
-1619 TVKDEKTEKETT
+1619 TVKDEETENETT
-1631 YLYLVTECKYD
+1631 YLYLITESVYD
-1642 ESNGV
+1642 DVAGV
-1647 YTVVTSA
+1647 YTVKNSA
-1654 QKTFKV
+1654 GKTFTV
-1660 KFSGEEGSK
+1660 KISGEEGSK

>member
-104 GGSLSATSLYLK
+104 GGSLSATSLHLK

-172 YLQDKDD
+172 HLQDKDD
-179 ETKYVKADSDVTAY
+179 ETKYVKTDNDVTGY

-224 SENASEN
+224 SENASKN

-245 FDAGEEFDD
+245 FDAGEDFDD
-254 VSFEVKYGE
+254 ISFEVKYGE
-263 EITVPV
+263 EVTVPV
-269 NFESEGRLLVG
+269 NFESEGKLLVG

-289 YKTNIIYSL
+289 YKTNVIYSL
-298 LRNSIQDGSVDTEP
+298 LRNLAQVSDTEP
-312 ESFIPD
+312 ESFIPQ
-318 DDMAFEAV
+318 DDMVFEAV

-355 GGEYFIGELNAKNN
+355 GGEYFIGSLNTKNN

-374 NSKDDI
+374 NLDEDI

-391 FVFQDNGNSGM
+391 FVFQDNGNSNM

-412 VNSDVFLQI
+412 VNSDIFLQI

-438 TVERKGYYTVDENG
+438 TVERQGYYTVDESG
-452 IYTTH
+452 IYTAH
-457 FDDGGDNFNFIVGTA
+457 FSDGGDDFNFIVGTA
-472 GTSKAFQIRNE
+472 GGTDAFQIRNE
-483 DEYALG
+483 EEYALG

-497 FAINDGKLVYYTEV
+497 FAINDGQLVYFTSV

-521 AVMNMGS
+521 AVINMGT

-544 TLRTSMGIVAGVLQ
+544 TLRTSMGIVAGVFQ
-558 IRNDSSVPGYM
+558 IMSGTSVQGYVI
-569 LYDES
+569 YDES
-574 TNKTFESETSQAT
+574 SDKTYESENSQAT
-587 LMLDGLYSATYFD
+587 FTMDGLYSATYFD

-622 RFYSEE
+622 RFYSEQ
-628 GAVGSEPATFT
+628 GAVGSNPATFT
-639 FIIRSVTVE
+639 FIVKDVE
-648 TGDTGENG
+648 VDTGAVGDNDN
-656 KPITETK
+656 PITETK

-793 ELPTATYT
+793 KLPTATYT

-836 STFQGTMYLEL
+836 STSQGTMYLEL

-891 KEGENETVYEGTV
+891 KDGETETVYEGTV
-904 EKSSEFTSVNN
+904 EKSSEFTAVDGSD
-915 SEIWVFTSNDSTLT
+915 IWVFTSSDEALT

-942 FSRYNETFSGDYR
+942 FSRYNETYNGDYR
-955 AEDGSRLKLD
+955 AENGSRLKLD

-981 VKSSYFVVDN
+981 VKSSYFIS
-991 EENVVCMIIDNAYR
+991 ESNVVCMIIDNAYR

-1037 VKLDGYGK
+1037 VELDGYGK
-1045 LSVFTISDEE
+1045 LSVFTIGNDSEKN
-1055 EQYIDENGT
+1055 YIDDNGT
-1064 YTSDGYEFTLTY
+1064 YTSDGYEFTLVY
-1076 KNGSENTTLV
+1076 QDGSENTTIV

-1136 GEREVGEYIIITNNM
+1136 GEREVGEYIIITDNM

-1201 VFNGTTRYY
+1201 VFNGATRYY
-1210 YNVENDEVVIYRRAN
+1210 YNVVNDIVVIYRRAN

-1269 EEATKEKYP
+1269 DEATKDKYP
-1278 VPLEKEGEEDYKK
+1278 VPISKQGEEDYKM

-1300 NGLTSFNVSGKVK
+1300 SGKVSFNVSGKVK
-1313 IDGKEFDCTVTREE
+1313 IDGSEFSCTVTRTDD
-1327 NGTMYVTVQY
+1327 GTMYVTVQY
-1337 FRFYISVTFNGD
+1337 FRFYINVTFNGD

-1362 TLPSCT
+1362 TLPSCY
-1368 YLNMYYLYAMLFGQ
+1368 YLNMYYLYYMLFGQ
-1382 SLANS
+1382 TLVNNV
-1387 WGEIAIITDYDETGV
+1387 GEIAIITDYDEYGV
-1402 AAENSYI
+1402 AAEKSYI
-1409 KGTFGENALMY
+1409 QGTFGEGSLMY
-1420 DLDGKI
+1420 GVDGEI
-1426 LSFNTADYTYDEETK
+1426 LSFNTDDYVYDEETK
-1441 IYTVNFE
+1441 IYTVNFK
-1448 GADGYDYHLYFA
+1448 GVDGYDYHLYFA

-1467 YGYNVYAMTREETVE
+1467 SGYNVYAMTREETVE
-1482 SEDGYKVVFERVIAS
+1482 SADGYKVVFERVIATDTS
-1497 DANLAQGAFY
+1497 LAQGAFY
-1507 SIKLFKKDGDGGDY
+1507 SIKLFKDD
-1521 VEVES
+1521 VEIES
-1526 ATNIYAPSLSKVYYV
+1526 AANIYATSLSKVYYV
-1541 LREKTE
+1541 LREKTD

-1560 ITEKTDAGVGS
+1560 ITEKTDTGVGS

-1599 EDGKSFVDFS
+1599 EDGLSFVDLS
-1609 STNGILLMSL
+1609 PTKGILLISN
-1619 TVKDEKTEKETT
+1619 TVKDEETENETT
-1631 YLYLVTECKYD
+1631 YLYLITESVYD
-1642 ESNGV
+1642 DVAGV
-1647 YTVVTSA
+1647 YTVKNSA
-1654 QKTFKV
+1654 GKTFTV
-1660 KFSGEEGSK
+1660 KISGEEGSK

>member
-104 GGSLSATSLYLK
+104 GGSLSATSLHLK

-172 YLQDKDD
+172 HLQDKDD
-179 ETKYVKADSDVTAY
+179 ETKYVKTDNDVTGY

-224 SENASEN
+224 SENASKN

-280 WTADGGETI
+280 WTADGGNTI

-318 DDMAFEAV
+318 DDMVFEAV

-438 TVERKGYYTVDENG
+438 TVERQGYYTVDESG
-452 IYTTH
+452 IYTAH
-457 FDDGGDNFNFIVGTA
+457 FSDGGDDFNFIVGTA
-472 GTSKAFQIRNE
+472 GGTDAFQIRNE
-483 DEYALG
+483 EEYALG

-497 FAINDGKLVYYTEV
+497 FAINDGQLVYFTSV

-521 AVMNMGS
+521 AVINMGT

-544 TLRTSMGIVAGVLQ
+544 TLRTSMGIVAGVFQ
-558 IRNDSSVPGYM
+558 IMSGTSVQGYVI
-569 LYDES
+569 YDES
-574 TNKTFESETSQAT
+574 SDKTYESENSQAT
-587 LMLDGLYSATYFD
+587 FTMDGLYSATYFD

-622 RFYSEE
+622 RFYSEQ
-628 GAVGSEPATFT
+628 GAVGSNPATFT
-639 FIIRSVTVE
+639 FIVKDVE
-648 TGDTGENG
+648 VDTGAVGDNDN
-656 KPITETK
+656 PITETK

-753 TVVSFVFNTAVLQTS
+753 TVVSFVFNTAILQTS

-836 STFQGTMYLEL
+836 STSQGTMYLEL

-891 KEGENETVYEGTV
+891 KDGENETVYEGTV

-915 SEIWVFTSNDSTLT
+915 SEIWVFTSNDGTLT

-942 FSRYNETFSGDYR
+942 FSRYNETYNGDYR
-955 AEDGSRLKLD
+955 AENGSRLKLD

-981 VKSSYFVVDN
+981 VKSSYFIS
-991 EENVVCMIIDNAYR
+991 ESNVVCMIIDNAYR

-1037 VKLDGYGK
+1037 VELDGYGK
-1045 LSVFTISDEE
+1045 LSVFTIGNDSEKN
-1055 EQYIDENGT
+1055 YIDDNGT
-1064 YTSDGYEFTLTY
+1064 YTSDGYEFTLVY
-1076 KNGSENTTLV
+1076 QDGSENTTIV

-1136 GEREVGEYIIITNNM
+1136 GEREVGEYIIITDNM

-1157 QVEDACIYIY
+1157 EVDDACIYIY

-1178 FPERGYYTSDLGAS
+1178 FTERGYYTSDLSAS

-1201 VFNGTTRYY
+1201 VFNGATRYY
-1210 YNVENDEVVIYRRAN
+1210 YNVVNDEVVIYRRAN

-1243 GTFAETVEYNDVTYI
+1243 GTFADTVVYNEVTYI
-1258 RNNGFAVLFGR
+1258 RNSGFAVLFGR
-1269 EEATKEKYP
+1269 DEATKDKYP
-1278 VPLEKEGEEDYKK
+1278 VPISKQGEEDYKM

-1300 NGLTSFNVSGKVK
+1300 SGKVSFNVSGKVK
-1313 IDGKEFDCTVTREE
+1313 IDGSEFSCTVTRTDD
-1327 NGTMYVTVQY
+1327 GTMYVTVQY
-1337 FRFYISVTFNGD
+1337 FRFYINVTFNGD

-1362 TLPSCT
+1362 TLPSCY
-1368 YLNMYYLYAMLFGQ
+1368 YLNMYYLYYMLFGQ
-1382 SLANS
+1382 TLVNNV
-1387 WGEIAIITDYDETGV
+1387 GEIAIITDYDEYGV
-1402 AAENSYI
+1402 AAAKSYI
-1409 KGTFGENALMY
+1409 QGTFGEGSLMY
-1420 DLDGKI
+1420 GVDGEI
-1426 LSFNTADYTYDEETK
+1426 LSFNTDDYVYDEETK
-1441 IYTVNFE
+1441 IYTVNFK

-1467 YGYNVYAMTREETVE
+1467 SGYNVYAMTREETVE
-1482 SEDGYKVVFERVIAS
+1482 STDGYKVVFERVIATDTS
-1497 DANLAQGAFY
+1497 LAQGAFY
-1507 SIKLFKKDGDGGDY
+1507 SIKLFKDD
-1521 VEVES
+1521 VEIES
-1526 ATNIYAPSLSKVYYV
+1526 AANIYATSLSKVYYV
-1541 LREKTE
+1541 LREKTD

-1560 ITEKTDAGVGS
+1560 ITEKTDTGVGS

-1599 EDGKSFVDFS
+1599 EDGLSFVDLS
-1609 STNGILLMSL
+1609 PTKGILLISI
-1619 TVKDEKTEKETT
+1619 TVKDEETENETT
-1631 YLYLVTECKYD
+1631 YLYLITESVYD
-1642 ESNGV
+1642 DVAGV
-1647 YTVVTSA
+1647 YKVKNSA
-1654 QKTFKV
+1654 GKTFTV
-1660 KFSGEEGSK
+1660 KISGEEGSK

>member
-61 FEFDG
+61 YEFDG
-66 WFTDAN
+66 WFTDEN

-80 VVAENDATYY
+80 TTPESNLTFY

-104 GGSLSATSLYLK
+104 GGSLSTTSLSLK
-116 AGANLYNAVK
+116 AGVNLYNAVK

-133 NHQFAGW
+133 NHQFGGW
-140 FKGEDALTE
+140 FKGDDALSE

-172 YLQDKDD
+172 YLQDIED
-179 ETKYVKADSDVTAY
+179 ETKYVKADNDVTGY
-193 DWAGTQVSPEIDVT
+193 DWAGTQVSPDEKVE
-207 GFERN
+207 GFDR
-212 VGHEGEVASKTL
+212 VIGHESEIASKTL
-224 SENASEN
+224 SANASAN

-245 FDAGEEFDD
+245 FDAGEDFDD
-254 VSFEVKYGE
+254 ISFEVKYGE
-263 EITVPV
+263 EVTVPV
-269 NFESEGRLLVG
+269 NFESEGKLLVG

-289 YKTNIIYSL
+289 YKTNVIYSL
-298 LRNSIQDGSVDTEP
+298 LRNLAQVSDTEP
-312 ESFIPD
+312 ESFIPQ
-318 DDMAFEAV
+318 DDMVFEAV

-355 GGEYFIGELNAKNN
+355 GGEYFIGSLNTKNN

-374 NSKDDI
+374 NLDEDI

-391 FVFQDNGNSGM
+391 FVFQDNGNSNM

-412 VNSDVFLQI
+412 VNSDIFLQI

-438 TVERKGYYTVDENG
+438 TVERQGYYTVDESG
-452 IYTTH
+452 IYTAH
-457 FDDGGDNFNFIVGTA
+457 FSDGGDDFNFIVGTA
-472 GTSKAFQIRNE
+472 GGTDAFQIRNE
-483 DEYALG
+483 EEYALG

-497 FAINDGKLVYYTEV
+497 FAINDGQLVYFTSV

-521 AVMNMGS
+521 AVINMGT

-544 TLRTSMGIVAGVLQ
+544 TLRTSMGIVAGVFQ
-558 IRNDSSVPGYM
+558 IMSGTSVQGYVI
-569 LYDES
+569 YDES
-574 TNKTFESETSQAT
+574 SDKTYESENSQAT
-587 LMLDGLYSATYFD
+587 FTMDGLYSATYFD

-622 RFYSEE
+622 RFYSEQ
-628 GAVGSEPATFT
+628 GAVGSNPATFT
-639 FIIRSVTVE
+639 FIVKDVE
-648 TGDTGENG
+648 VDTGAVGDNDN
-656 KPITETK
+656 PITETK

-768 KGNVGVTYWYS
+768 KGNVDVTYWYS

-836 STFQGTMYLEL
+836 STSQGTMYLEL

-891 KEGENETVYEGTV
+891 KDGENETVYEGTV

-915 SEIWVFTSNDSTLT
+915 SEIWVFTSNDGTLT

-942 FSRYNETFSGDYR
+942 FSRFNETYNGDYR

-1017 RGAEYGTYILMDN
+1017 RGVEYGTYILMDN

-1055 EQYIDENGT
+1055 EQYIDQNGT

-1136 GEREVGEYIIITNNM
+1136 GEREVGEYIIITDNM

-1269 EEATKEKYP
+1269 DEATKDKYP
-1278 VPLEKEGEEDYKK
+1278 VPISKQGEEDYKM

-1300 NGLTSFNVSGKVK
+1300 SGKVSFNVSGKVK
-1313 IDGKEFDCTVTREE
+1313 IDGSEFSCTVTRTDD
-1327 NGTMYVTVQY
+1327 GTMYVTVQY
-1337 FRFYISVTFNGD
+1337 FRFYINVTFNGD
-1349 RNTYKVTAMEHRR
+1349 RNTYEVTAMEHRR
-1362 TLPSCT
+1362 TLPSCY
-1368 YLNMYYLYAMLFGQ
+1368 YLNMYYLYYMLFGQ
-1382 SLANS
+1382 TLVNNV
-1387 WGEIAIITDYDETGV
+1387 GEIAIITDYDEYGV
-1402 AAENSYI
+1402 AAEKSYI
-1409 KGTFGENALMY
+1409 QGTFGEGSLMY
-1420 DLDGKI
+1420 GVDGEI
-1426 LSFNTADYTYDEETK
+1426 LSFNTDDYVYDEETK
-1441 IYTVNFE
+1441 IYTVNFK
-1448 GADGYDYHLYFA
+1448 GVDGYDYHLYFA

-1467 YGYNVYAMTREETVE
+1467 SGYNVYAMTREETVE
-1482 SEDGYKVVFERVIAS
+1482 SADGYKVVFERVIATDTS
-1497 DANLAQGAFY
+1497 LAQGAFY
-1507 SIKLFKKDGDGGDY
+1507 SIKLFKDD
-1521 VEVES
+1521 VEIES
-1526 ATNIYAPSLSKVYYV
+1526 AANIYATSLSKVYYV
-1541 LREKTE
+1541 LREKTD

-1560 ITEKTDAGVGS
+1560 ITEKTDTGVGS

-1599 EDGKSFVDFS
+1599 EDGLSFVDLS
-1609 STNGILLMSL
+1609 PTKGILLISN
-1619 TVKDEKTEKETT
+1619 TVKDEETENETT
-1631 YLYLVTECKYD
+1631 YLYLITESVYD
-1642 ESNGV
+1642 DVADV
-1647 YTVVTSA
+1647 YTVKNSA
-1654 QKTFKV
+1654 GKTFTV
-1660 KFSGEEGSK
+1660 KISGEEGSK

>member
-61 FEFDG
+61 YEFDG
-66 WFTDAN
+66 WFTDEN

-80 VVAENDATYY
+80 TTPESNLTFY

-104 GGSLSATSLYLK
+104 GGSLSTTSLSLK
-116 AGANLYNAVK
+116 AGVNLYNAVK

-133 NHQFAGW
+133 NHQFGGW
-140 FKGEDALTE
+140 FKGDDALSE

-172 YLQDKDD
+172 YLQDIED
-179 ETKYVKADSDVTAY
+179 ETKYVKADNDVTGY
-193 DWAGTQVSPEIDVT
+193 DWAGTQVSPDEKVE
-207 GFERN
+207 GFDR
-212 VGHEGEVASKTL
+212 VIGHESEIASKTL
-224 SENASEN
+224 SANASAN

-245 FDAGEEFDD
+245 FDAGEDFDD
-254 VSFEVKYGE
+254 ISFEVKYGE
-263 EITVPV
+263 EVTVPV
-269 NFESEGRLLVG
+269 NFESEGKLLVG

-289 YKTNIIYSL
+289 YKTNVIYSL
-298 LRNSIQDGSVDTEP
+298 LRNLAQVSDTEP
-312 ESFIPD
+312 ESFIPQ
-318 DDMAFEAV
+318 DDMVFEAV

-355 GGEYFIGELNAKNN
+355 GGEYFIGSLNTKNN

-374 NSKDDI
+374 NLDEDI

-391 FVFQDNGNSGM
+391 FVFQDNGNSNM

-412 VNSDVFLQI
+412 VNSDIFLQI

-438 TVERKGYYTVDENG
+438 TVERQGYYTVDESG
-452 IYTTH
+452 IYTAH
-457 FDDGGDNFNFIVGTA
+457 FSDGGDDFNFIVGTA
-472 GTSKAFQIRNE
+472 GGTDAFQIRNE
-483 DEYALG
+483 EEYALG

-497 FAINDGKLVYYTEV
+497 FAINDGQLVYFTSV

-521 AVMNMGS
+521 AVINMGT

-544 TLRTSMGIVAGVLQ
+544 TLRTSMGIVAGVFQ
-558 IRNDSSVPGYM
+558 IMSGTSVQGYVI
-569 LYDES
+569 YDES
-574 TNKTFESETSQAT
+574 SDKTYESENSQAT
-587 LMLDGLYSATYFD
+587 FTMDGLYSATYFD

-622 RFYSEE
+622 RFYSEQ
-628 GAVGSEPATFT
+628 GAVGSNPATFT
-639 FIIRSVTVE
+639 FIVKDVE
-648 TGDTGENG
+648 VDTGAVGDNDN
-656 KPITETK
+656 PITETK

-793 ELPTATYT
+793 KLPTATYT

-836 STFQGTMYLEL
+836 STSQGTMYLEL

-891 KEGENETVYEGTV
+891 KDGETETVYEGTV
-904 EKSSEFTSVNN
+904 EKSSEFTAVDGSD
-915 SEIWVFTSNDSTLT
+915 IWVFTSSDEALT

-942 FSRYNETFSGDYR
+942 FSRYNETYNGDYR
-955 AEDGSRLKLD
+955 AENGSRLKLD

-1017 RGAEYGTYILMDN
+1017 RGVEYGTYILMDN

-1055 EQYIDENGT
+1055 EQYIDQNGT

-1136 GEREVGEYIIITNNM
+1136 GEREVGEYIIITDNM

-1178 FPERGYYTSDLGAS
+1178 FPERGYYTSDLDAS

-1269 EEATKEKYP
+1269 DEATKDKYP
-1278 VPLEKEGEEDYKK
+1278 VPISKQGEEDYKM

-1300 NGLTSFNVSGKVK
+1300 SGKVSFNVSGKVK
-1313 IDGKEFDCTVTREE
+1313 IDGSEFSCTVTRTDD
-1327 NGTMYVTVQY
+1327 GTMYVTVQY
-1337 FRFYISVTFNGD
+1337 FRFYINVTFNGD
-1349 RNTYKVTAMEHRR
+1349 RNTYEVTAMEHRR
-1362 TLPSCT
+1362 TLPSCY
-1368 YLNMYYLYAMLFGQ
+1368 YLNMYYLYYMLFGQ
-1382 SLANS
+1382 TLVNNV
-1387 WGEIAIITDYDETGV
+1387 GEIAIITDYDEYGV
-1402 AAENSYI
+1402 AAEKSYI
-1409 KGTFGENALMY
+1409 QGTFGEGSLMY
-1420 DLDGKI
+1420 GVDGEI
-1426 LSFNTADYTYDEETK
+1426 LSFNTDDYVYDEETK
-1441 IYTVNFE
+1441 IYTVNFK
-1448 GADGYDYHLYFA
+1448 GVDGYDYHLYFA

-1467 YGYNVYAMTREETVE
+1467 SGYNVYAMTREETVE
-1482 SEDGYKVVFERVIAS
+1482 SADGYKVVFERVIATDTS
-1497 DANLAQGAFY
+1497 LAQGAFY
-1507 SIKLFKKDGDGGDY
+1507 SIKLFKDD
-1521 VEVES
+1521 VEIES
-1526 ATNIYAPSLSKVYYV
+1526 AANIYATSLSKVYYV
-1541 LREKTE
+1541 LREKTD

-1560 ITEKTDAGVGS
+1560 ITEKTDTGVGS

-1599 EDGKSFVDFS
+1599 EDGLSFVDLS
-1609 STNGILLMSL
+1609 PTKGILLISN
-1619 TVKDEKTEKETT
+1619 TVKDEETENETT
-1631 YLYLVTECKYD
+1631 YLYLITESVYD
-1642 ESNGV
+1642 DVAGV
-1647 YTVVTSA
+1647 YTVKNSA
-1654 QKTFKV
+1654 GKTFTV
-1660 KFSGEEGSK
+1660 KISGEEGSK

>member
-104 GGSLSATSLYLK
+104 GGSLSTTSLSLK
-116 AGANLYNAVK
+116 AGVNLYNAVK

-133 NHQFAGW
+133 NHQFGGW
-140 FKGEDALTE
+140 FKGDDALSE

-172 YLQDKDD
+172 YLQDIED
-179 ETKYVKADSDVTAY
+179 ETKYVKADNDVTGY
-193 DWAGTQVSPEIDVT
+193 DWAGTQVSPDEKVE
-207 GFERN
+207 GFDR
-212 VGHEGEVASKTL
+212 VIGHESEIASKTL
-224 SENASEN
+224 SANASAN

-245 FDAGEEFDD
+245 FDAGEDFDD
-254 VSFEVKYGE
+254 ISFEVKYGE
-263 EITVPV
+263 EVTVPV
-269 NFESEGRLLVG
+269 NFESEGKLLVG

-289 YKTNIIYSL
+289 YKTNVIYSL
-298 LRNSIQDGSVDTEP
+298 LRNLAQVSDTEP
-312 ESFIPD
+312 ESFIPQ
-318 DDMAFEAV
+318 DDMVFEAV

-355 GGEYFIGELNAKNN
+355 GGEYFIGSLNTKNN

-374 NSKDDI
+374 NLDEDI

-391 FVFQDNGNSGM
+391 FVFQDNGNSNM

-412 VNSDVFLQI
+412 VNSDIFLQI

-438 TVERKGYYTVDENG
+438 TVERQGYYTVDESG
-452 IYTTH
+452 IYTAH
-457 FDDGGDNFNFIVGTA
+457 FSDGGDDFNFIVGTA
-472 GTSKAFQIRNE
+472 GGTDAFQIRNE
-483 DEYALG
+483 EEYALG

-497 FAINDGKLVYYTEV
+497 FAINDGQLVYFTSV

-521 AVMNMGS
+521 AVINMGT

-544 TLRTSMGIVAGVLQ
+544 TLRTSMGIVAGVFQ
-558 IRNDSSVPGYM
+558 IMSGTSVQGYVI
-569 LYDES
+569 YDES
-574 TNKTFESETSQAT
+574 SDKTYESENSQAT
-587 LMLDGLYSATYFD
+587 FTMDGLYSATYFD

-622 RFYSEE
+622 RFYSEQ
-628 GAVGSEPATFT
+628 GAVGSNPATFT
-639 FIIRSVTVE
+639 FIVKDVE
-648 TGDTGENG
+648 VDTGAVGDNDN
-656 KPITETK
+656 PITETK

-793 ELPTATYT
+793 KLPTATYT

-836 STFQGTMYLEL
+836 STSQGTMYLEL

-891 KEGENETVYEGTV
+891 KDGETETVYEGTV
-904 EKSSEFTSVNN
+904 EKSSEFTAVDGSD
-915 SEIWVFTSNDSTLT
+915 IWVFTSSDEALT

-942 FSRYNETFSGDYR
+942 FSRYNETYNGDYR
-955 AEDGSRLKLD
+955 AENGSRLKLD

-981 VKSSYFVVDN
+981 VKSSYFIS
-991 EENVVCMIIDNAYR
+991 ESNVVCMIIDNAYR

-1037 VKLDGYGK
+1037 VELDGYGK
-1045 LSVFTISDEE
+1045 LSVFTIGNDSEKN
-1055 EQYIDENGT
+1055 YIDDNGT
-1064 YTSDGYEFTLTY
+1064 YTSDGYEFTLVY
-1076 KNGSENTTLV
+1076 QDGSENTTIV

-1136 GEREVGEYIIITNNM
+1136 GEREVGEYIIITDNM

-1201 VFNGTTRYY
+1201 VFNGATRYY
-1210 YNVENDEVVIYRRAN
+1210 YNVVNDIVVIYRRAN

-1269 EEATKEKYP
+1269 DEATKEKYP
-1278 VPLEKEGEEDYKK
+1278 VPLEKEGEENYKK

-1387 WGEIAIITDYDETGV
+1387 WGEIAIITEYDEYGV

-1409 KGTFGENALMY
+1409 KGTFGVSALMY
-1420 DLDGKI
+1420 DLNGNI
-1426 LSFNTADYTYDEETK
+1426 LSFNTADYVYDEETK

-1448 GADGYDYHLYFA
+1448 GEDGYDYHLYFA
-1460 IGSTYVG
+1460 IGSTYLG

-1482 SEDGYKVVFERVIAS
+1482 SADGYKVVFERVIATDTS
-1497 DANLAQGAFY
+1497 LAQGAFY
-1507 SIKLFKKDGDGGDY
+1507 SIKLFKDD
-1521 VEVES
+1521 VEIES
-1526 ATNIYAPSLSKVYYV
+1526 AANIYATSLSKVYYV
-1541 LREKTE
+1541 LREKTD

-1560 ITEKTDAGVGS
+1560 ITEKTDTGVGS

-1599 EDGKSFVDFS
+1599 EDGLSFVDLS
-1609 STNGILLMSL
+1609 PTKGILLISI
-1619 TVKDEKTEKETT
+1619 TVKDEETENETT
-1631 YLYLVTECKYD
+1631 YLYLITESVYD
-1642 ESNGV
+1642 DVAGV
-1647 YTVVTSA
+1647 YKVKNSA
-1654 QKTFKV
+1654 GKTFTV
-1660 KFSGEEGSK
+1660 KISGEEGSK

>member
-104 GGSLSATSLYLK
+104 GGSLSATSLHLK

-172 YLQDKDD
+172 HLQDKDD
-179 ETKYVKADSDVTAY
+179 ETKYVKTDNDVTGY
-193 DWAGTQVSPEIDVT
+193 DWAGTQVSPDEKVE
-207 GFERN
+207 GFDR
-212 VGHEGEVASKTL
+212 VIGHESEIASKTL
-224 SENASEN
+224 SANASAN

-245 FDAGEEFDD
+245 FDAGEDFDD
-254 VSFEVKYGE
+254 ISFEVKYGE
-263 EITVPV
+263 EVTVPV
-269 NFESEGRLLVG
+269 NFESEGKLLVG

-289 YKTNIIYSL
+289 YKTNVIYSL
-298 LRNSIQDGSVDTEP
+298 LRNLAQVSDTEP
-312 ESFIPD
+312 ESFIPQ
-318 DDMAFEAV
+318 DDMVFEAV

-355 GGEYFIGELNAKNN
+355 GGEYFIGSLNTKNN

-374 NSKDDI
+374 NLDEDI

-391 FVFQDNGNSGM
+391 FVFQDNGNSNM

-412 VNSDVFLQI
+412 VNSDIFLQI

-438 TVERKGYYTVDENG
+438 TVERQGYYTVDESG
-452 IYTTH
+452 IYTAH
-457 FDDGGDNFNFIVGTA
+457 FSDGGDDFNFIVGTA
-472 GTSKAFQIRNE
+472 GGTDAFQIRNE
-483 DEYALG
+483 EEYALG

-497 FAINDGKLVYYTEV
+497 FAINDGQLVYFTSV

-521 AVMNMGS
+521 AVINMGT

-544 TLRTSMGIVAGVLQ
+544 TLRTSMGIVAGVFQ
-558 IRNDSSVPGYM
+558 IMSGTSVQGYVI
-569 LYDES
+569 YDES
-574 TNKTFESETSQAT
+574 SDKTYESENSQAT
-587 LMLDGLYSATYFD
+587 FTMDGLYSATYFD

-622 RFYSEE
+622 RFYSEQ
-628 GAVGSEPATFT
+628 GAVGSNPATFT
-639 FIIRSVTVE
+639 FIVKDVE
-648 TGDTGENG
+648 VDTGAVGDNDN
-656 KPITETK
+656 PITETK

-793 ELPTATYT
+793 KLPTATYT

-836 STFQGTMYLEL
+836 STSQGTMYLEL

-891 KEGENETVYEGTV
+891 KDGETETVYEGTV
-904 EKSSEFTSVNN
+904 EKSSEFTAVDGSD
-915 SEIWVFTSNDSTLT
+915 IWVFTSSDEALT

-942 FSRYNETFSGDYR
+942 FSRYNETYNGDYR
-955 AEDGSRLKLD
+955 AENGSRLKLD

-981 VKSSYFVVDN
+981 VKSSYFIS
-991 EENVVCMIIDNAYR
+991 ESNVVCMIIDNAYR

-1037 VKLDGYGK
+1037 VELDGYGK
-1045 LSVFTISDEE
+1045 LSVFTIGNDSEKN
-1055 EQYIDENGT
+1055 YIDDNGT
-1064 YTSDGYEFTLTY
+1064 YTSDGYEFTLVY
-1076 KNGSENTTLV
+1076 QDGSENTTIV

-1136 GEREVGEYIIITNNM
+1136 GEREVGEYIIITDNM

-1201 VFNGTTRYY
+1201 VFNGATRYY
-1210 YNVENDEVVIYRRAN
+1210 YNVVNDIVVIYRRAN

-1269 EEATKEKYP
+1269 DEATKEKYP
-1278 VPLEKEGEEDYKK
+1278 VPLEKEGEENYKK

-1387 WGEIAIITDYDETGV
+1387 WGEIAIITEYDEYGV

-1409 KGTFGENALMY
+1409 KGTFGVSALMY
-1420 DLDGKI
+1420 DLNGNI
-1426 LSFNTADYTYDEETK
+1426 LSFNTADYVYDEETK

-1448 GADGYDYHLYFA
+1448 GEDGYDYHLYFA
-1460 IGSTYVG
+1460 IGSTYLG

-1482 SEDGYKVVFERVIAS
+1482 SADGYKVVFERVIATDTS
-1497 DANLAQGAFY
+1497 LAQGAFY
-1507 SIKLFKKDGDGGDY
+1507 SIKLFKDD
-1521 VEVES
+1521 VEIES
-1526 ATNIYAPSLSKVYYV
+1526 AANIYATSLSKVYYV
-1541 LREKTE
+1541 LREKTD

-1560 ITEKTDAGVGS
+1560 ITEKTDTGVGS

-1599 EDGKSFVDFS
+1599 EDGLSFVDLS
-1609 STNGILLMSL
+1609 PTKGILLISI
-1619 TVKDEKTEKETT
+1619 TVKDEETENETT
-1631 YLYLVTECKYD
+1631 YLYLITESVYD
-1642 ESNGV
+1642 DVAGV
-1647 YTVVTSA
+1647 YKVKNSA
-1654 QKTFKV
+1654 GKTFTV
-1660 KFSGEEGSK
+1660 KISGEEGSK

>member
-61 FEFDG
+61 YEFDG
-66 WFTDAN
+66 WFTDEN

-80 VVAENDATYY
+80 TTPESNLTFY

-104 GGSLSATSLYLK
+104 GGSLSTTSLSLK
-116 AGANLYNAVK
+116 AGVNLYNAVK

-133 NHQFAGW
+133 NHQFGGW
-140 FKGEDALTE
+140 FKGDDALSE

-172 YLQDKDD
+172 YLQDIED
-179 ETKYVKADSDVTAY
+179 ETKYVKADNDVTGY
-193 DWAGTQVSPEIDVT
+193 DWAGTQVSPDEKVE
-207 GFERN
+207 GFDR
-212 VGHEGEVASKTL
+212 VIGHESEIASKTL
-224 SENASEN
+224 SANASAN

-245 FDAGEEFDD
+245 FDAGEDFDD
-254 VSFEVKYGE
+254 ISFEVKYGE
-263 EITVPV
+263 EVTVPV
-269 NFESEGRLLVG
+269 NFESEGKLLVG

-289 YKTNIIYSL
+289 YKTNVIYSL
-298 LRNSIQDGSVDTEP
+298 LRNLAQVSDTEP
-312 ESFIPD
+312 ESFIPQ
-318 DDMAFEAV
+318 DDMVFEAV

-355 GGEYFIGELNAKNN
+355 GGEYFIGSLNTKNN

-374 NSKDDI
+374 NLDEDI

-391 FVFQDNGNSGM
+391 FVFQDNGNSNM

-412 VNSDVFLQI
+412 VNSDIFLQI

-438 TVERKGYYTVDENG
+438 TVERQGYYTVDESG
-452 IYTTH
+452 IYTAH
-457 FDDGGDNFNFIVGTA
+457 FSDGGDDFNFIVGTA
-472 GTSKAFQIRNE
+472 GGTDAFQIRNE
-483 DEYALG
+483 EEYALG

-497 FAINDGKLVYYTEV
+497 FAINDGQLVYFTSV

-521 AVMNMGS
+521 AVINMGT

-544 TLRTSMGIVAGVLQ
+544 TLRTSMGIVAGVFQ
-558 IRNDSSVPGYM
+558 IMSGTSVQGYVI
-569 LYDES
+569 YDES
-574 TNKTFESETSQAT
+574 SDKTYESENSQAT
-587 LMLDGLYSATYFD
+587 FTMDGLYSATYFD

-622 RFYSEE
+622 RFYSEQ
-628 GAVGSEPATFT
+628 GAVGSNPATFT
-639 FIIRSVTVE
+639 FIVKDVE
-648 TGDTGENG
+648 VDTGAVGDNG

-713 YVKISEGTIVF
+713 YVKISEGSVVF
-724 DENTKTYMYTA
+724 NQETNTYMYTA
-735 DKYFD
+735 ERYFD

-836 STFQGTMYLEL
+836 STSQGTMYLEL

-891 KEGENETVYEGTV
+891 KDGENETVYEGTV

-915 SEIWVFTSNDSTLT
+915 SEIWVFTSNDGTLT

-942 FSRYNETFSGDYR
+942 FSRFNETYNGDYR

-1017 RGAEYGTYILMDN
+1017 RGVEYGTYILMDN

-1055 EQYIDENGT
+1055 EQYIDQNGT

-1136 GEREVGEYIIITNNM
+1136 GEREVGEYIIITDNM

-1269 EEATKEKYP
+1269 DEATKDKYP
-1278 VPLEKEGEEDYKK
+1278 VPISKQGEEDYKM

-1300 NGLTSFNVSGKVK
+1300 SGKVSFNVSGKVK
-1313 IDGKEFDCTVTREE
+1313 IDGSEFSCTVTRTDD
-1327 NGTMYVTVQY
+1327 GTMYVTVQY
-1337 FRFYISVTFNGD
+1337 FRFYINVTFNGD
-1349 RNTYKVTAMEHRR
+1349 RNTYEVTAMEHRR
-1362 TLPSCT
+1362 TLPSCY
-1368 YLNMYYLYAMLFGQ
+1368 YLNMYYLYYMLFGQ
-1382 SLANS
+1382 TLVNNV
-1387 WGEIAIITDYDETGV
+1387 GEIAIITDYDEYGV
-1402 AAENSYI
+1402 AAEKSYI
-1409 KGTFGENALMY
+1409 QGTFGEGSLMY
-1420 DLDGKI
+1420 GVDGEI
-1426 LSFNTADYTYDEETK
+1426 LSFNTDDYVYDEETK
-1441 IYTVNFE
+1441 IYTVNFK
-1448 GADGYDYHLYFA
+1448 GVDGYDYHLYFA

-1467 YGYNVYAMTREETVE
+1467 SGYNVYAMTREETVE
-1482 SEDGYKVVFERVIAS
+1482 SADGYKVVFERVIATDTS
-1497 DANLAQGAFY
+1497 LAQGAFY
-1507 SIKLFKKDGDGGDY
+1507 SIKLFKDD
-1521 VEVES
+1521 VEIES
-1526 ATNIYAPSLSKVYYV
+1526 AANIYATSLSKVYYV
-1541 LREKTE
+1541 LREKTD

-1560 ITEKTDAGVGS
+1560 ITEKTDTGVGS

-1599 EDGKSFVDFS
+1599 EDGLSFVDLS
-1609 STNGILLMSL
+1609 PTKGILLISI
-1619 TVKDEKTEKETT
+1619 TVKDEETENETT
-1631 YLYLVTECKYD
+1631 YLYLITESVYD
-1642 ESNGV
+1642 DVAGV
-1647 YTVVTSA
+1647 YKVKNSA
-1654 QKTFKV
+1654 GKTFTV
-1660 KFSGEEGSK
+1660 KISGEEGSK

>member
-61 FEFDG
+61 YEFDG
-66 WFTDAN
+66 WFTDEN

-80 VVAENDATYY
+80 TTPESNLTFY

-104 GGSLSATSLYLK
+104 GGSLSTTSLSLK
-116 AGANLYNAVK
+116 AGVNLYNAVK

-133 NHQFAGW
+133 NHQFGGW
-140 FKGEDALTE
+140 FKGDDALSE

-172 YLQDKDD
+172 YLQDIED
-179 ETKYVKADSDVTAY
+179 ETKYVKADNDVTGY
-193 DWAGTQVSPEIDVT
+193 DWAGTQVSPDEKVE
-207 GFERN
+207 GFDR
-212 VGHEGEVASKTL
+212 VIGHESEIASKTL
-224 SENASEN
+224 SANASAN

-245 FDAGEEFDD
+245 FDAGEDFDD
-254 VSFEVKYGE
+254 ISFEVKYGE
-263 EITVPV
+263 EVTVPV
-269 NFESEGRLLVG
+269 NFESEGKLLVG

-289 YKTNIIYSL
+289 YKTNVIYSL
-298 LRNSIQDGSVDTEP
+298 LRNLAQVSDTEP
-312 ESFIPD
+312 ESFIPQ
-318 DDMAFEAV
+318 DDMVFEAV

-355 GGEYFIGELNAKNN
+355 GGEYFIGSLNTKNN

-374 NSKDDI
+374 NLDEDI

-391 FVFQDNGNSGM
+391 FVFQDNGNSNM

-412 VNSDVFLQI
+412 VNSDIFLQI

-438 TVERKGYYTVDENG
+438 TVERQGYYTVDESG
-452 IYTTH
+452 IYTAH
-457 FDDGGDNFNFIVGTA
+457 FSDGGDDFNFIVGTA
-472 GTSKAFQIRNE
+472 GGTDAFQIRNE
-483 DEYALG
+483 EEYALG

-497 FAINDGKLVYYTEV
+497 FAINDGQLVYFTSV

-521 AVMNMGS
+521 AVINMGT

-544 TLRTSMGIVAGVLQ
+544 TLRTSMGIVAGVFQ
-558 IRNDSSVPGYM
+558 IMSGTSVQGYVI
-569 LYDES
+569 YDES
-574 TNKTFESETSQAT
+574 SDKTYESENSQAT
-587 LMLDGLYSATYFD
+587 FTMDGLYSATYFD

-622 RFYSEE
+622 RFYSEQ

-793 ELPTATYT
+793 KLPTATYT

-836 STFQGTMYLEL
+836 STSQGTMYLEL

-891 KEGENETVYEGTV
+891 KDGETETVYEGTV
-904 EKSSEFTSVNN
+904 EKSSEFTAVDGSD
-915 SEIWVFTSNDSTLT
+915 IWVFTSSDEALT

-942 FSRYNETFSGDYR
+942 FSRYNETYNGDYR
-955 AEDGSRLKLD
+955 AENGSRLKLD

-981 VKSSYFVVDN
+981 VKSSYFIS
-991 EENVVCMIIDNAYR
+991 ESNVVCMIIDNAYR

-1037 VKLDGYGK
+1037 VELDGYGK
-1045 LSVFTISDEE
+1045 LSVFTIGNDSEKN
-1055 EQYIDENGT
+1055 YIDDNGT
-1064 YTSDGYEFTLTY
+1064 YTSDGYEFTLVY
-1076 KNGSENTTLV
+1076 QDGSENTTIV

-1136 GEREVGEYIIITNNM
+1136 GEREVGEYIIITDNM

-1201 VFNGTTRYY
+1201 VFNGATRYY
-1210 YNVENDEVVIYRRAN
+1210 YNVVNDIVVIYRRAN

-1269 EEATKEKYP
+1269 DEATKEKYP
-1278 VPLEKEGEEDYKK
+1278 VPLEKEGEENYKK

-1337 FRFYISVTFNGD
+1337 FRFYINVTFNGD
-1349 RNTYKVTAMEHRR
+1349 RNTYEVTAMEHRR
-1362 TLPSCT
+1362 TLPSCY
-1368 YLNMYYLYAMLFGQ
+1368 YLNMYYLYYMLFGQ
-1382 SLANS
+1382 TLVNNV
-1387 WGEIAIITDYDETGV
+1387 GEIAIITDYDEYGV
-1402 AAENSYI
+1402 AAEKSYI
-1409 KGTFGENALMY
+1409 QGTFGEGSLMY
-1420 DLDGKI
+1420 GVDGEI
-1426 LSFNTADYTYDEETK
+1426 LSFNTDDYVYDEETK
-1441 IYTVNFE
+1441 IYTVNFK
-1448 GADGYDYHLYFA
+1448 GVDGYDYHLYFA

-1467 YGYNVYAMTREETVE
+1467 SGYNVYAMTREETVE
-1482 SEDGYKVVFERVIAS
+1482 SADGYKVVFERVIATDTS
-1497 DANLAQGAFY
+1497 LAQGAFY
-1507 SIKLFKKDGDGGDY
+1507 SIKLFKDD
-1521 VEVES
+1521 VEIES
-1526 ATNIYAPSLSKVYYV
+1526 AANIYATSLSKVYYV
-1541 LREKTE
+1541 LREKTD

-1560 ITEKTDAGVGS
+1560 ITEKTDTGVGS

-1599 EDGKSFVDFS
+1599 EDGLSFVDLS
-1609 STNGILLMSL
+1609 PTKGILLISN
-1619 TVKDEKTEKETT
+1619 TVKDEETENETT
-1631 YLYLVTECKYD
+1631 YLYLITESVYD
-1642 ESNGV
+1642 DVADV
-1647 YTVVTSA
+1647 YTVKNSA
-1654 QKTFKV
+1654 GKTFTV
-1660 KFSGEEGSK
+1660 KISGEEGSK

>member
-104 GGSLSATSLYLK
+104 GGSLSATSLHLK

-172 YLQDKDD
+172 YLQDIED
-179 ETKYVKADSDVTAY
+179 ETKYVKADNDVTGY
-193 DWAGTQVSPEIDVT
+193 DWAGTQVSPDEKVE
-207 GFERN
+207 GFDR
-212 VGHEGEVASKTL
+212 VIGHESEIASKTL
-224 SENASEN
+224 SANASAN

-245 FDAGEEFDD
+245 FDAGEDFDD
-254 VSFEVKYGE
+254 ISFEVKYGE
-263 EITVPV
+263 EVTVPV
-269 NFESEGRLLVG
+269 NFESEGKLLVG

-289 YKTNIIYSL
+289 YKTNVIYSL
-298 LRNSIQDGSVDTEP
+298 LRNLAQVSDTEP
-312 ESFIPD
+312 ESFIPQ
-318 DDMAFEAV
+318 DDMVFEAV

-355 GGEYFIGELNAKNN
+355 GGEYFIGSLNTKNN

-374 NSKDDI
+374 NLDEDI

-391 FVFQDNGNSGM
+391 FVFQDNGNSNM

-412 VNSDVFLQI
+412 VNSDIFLQI

-438 TVERKGYYTVDENG
+438 TVERQGYYTVDESG
-452 IYTTH
+452 IYTAH
-457 FDDGGDNFNFIVGTA
+457 FSDGGDDFNFIVGTA
-472 GTSKAFQIRNE
+472 GGTDAFQIRNE
-483 DEYALG
+483 EEYALG

-497 FAINDGKLVYYTEV
+497 FAINDGQLVYFTSV

-521 AVMNMGS
+521 AVINMGT

-544 TLRTSMGIVAGVLQ
+544 TLRTSMGIVAGVFQ
-558 IRNDSSVPGYM
+558 IMSGTSVQGYVI
-569 LYDES
+569 YDES
-574 TNKTFESETSQAT
+574 SDKTYESENSQAT
-587 LMLDGLYSATYFD
+587 FTMDGLYSATYFD

-622 RFYSEE
+622 RFYSEQ
-628 GAVGSEPATFT
+628 GAVGSNPATFT
-639 FIIRSVTVE
+639 FIVKDVE
-648 TGDTGENG
+648 VDTGAVGDNDN
-656 KPITETK
+656 PITETK

-793 ELPTATYT
+793 KLPTATYT

-836 STFQGTMYLEL
+836 STSQGTMYLEL

-891 KEGENETVYEGTV
+891 KDGETETVYEGTV
-904 EKSSEFTSVNN
+904 EKSSEFTAVDGSD
-915 SEIWVFTSNDSTLT
+915 IWVFTSSDEALT

-942 FSRYNETFSGDYR
+942 FSRYNETYNGDYR
-955 AEDGSRLKLD
+955 AENGSRLKLD

-981 VKSSYFVVDN
+981 VKSSYFIS
-991 EENVVCMIIDNAYR
+991 ESNVVCMIIDNAYR

-1037 VKLDGYGK
+1037 VELDGYGK
-1045 LSVFTISDEE
+1045 LSVFTIGNDSEKN
-1055 EQYIDENGT
+1055 YIDDNGT
-1064 YTSDGYEFTLTY
+1064 YTSDGYEFTLVY
-1076 KNGSENTTLV
+1076 QDGSENTTIV

-1136 GEREVGEYIIITNNM
+1136 GEREVGEYIIITDNM

-1201 VFNGTTRYY
+1201 VFNGATRYY
-1210 YNVENDEVVIYRRAN
+1210 YNVVNDIVVIYRRAN

-1269 EEATKEKYP
+1269 DEATKEKYP
-1278 VPLEKEGEEDYKK
+1278 VPLEKEGEENYKK

-1387 WGEIAIITDYDETGV
+1387 WGEIAIITEYDEYGV

-1409 KGTFGENALMY
+1409 KGTFGVSALMY
-1420 DLDGKI
+1420 DLNGNI
-1426 LSFNTADYTYDEETK
+1426 LSFNTADYVYDEETK

-1448 GADGYDYHLYFA
+1448 GEDGYDYHLYFA
-1460 IGSTYVG
+1460 IGSTYLG

-1482 SEDGYKVVFERVIAS
+1482 SADGYKVVFERVIATDTS
-1497 DANLAQGAFY
+1497 LAQGAFY
-1507 SIKLFKKDGDGGDY
+1507 SIKLFKDD
-1521 VEVES
+1521 VEIES
-1526 ATNIYAPSLSKVYYV
+1526 AANIYATSLSKVYYV
-1541 LREKTE
+1541 LREKTD

-1560 ITEKTDAGVGS
+1560 ITEKTDTGVGS

-1599 EDGKSFVDFS
+1599 EDGLSFVDLS
-1609 STNGILLMSL
+1609 PTKGILLISI
-1619 TVKDEKTEKETT
+1619 TVKDEETENETT
-1631 YLYLVTECKYD
+1631 YLYLITESVYD
-1642 ESNGV
+1642 DVAGV
-1647 YTVVTSA
+1647 YKVKNSA
-1654 QKTFKV
+1654 GKTFTV
-1660 KFSGEEGSK
+1660 KISGEEGSK

>member
-104 GGSLSATSLYLK
+104 GGSLSTTSLSLK
-116 AGANLYNAVK
+116 AGVNLYNAVK

-133 NHQFAGW
+133 NHQFGGW
-140 FKGEDALTE
+140 FKGDDALSE

-172 YLQDKDD
+172 YLQDIED
-179 ETKYVKADSDVTAY
+179 ETKYVKADNDVTGY
-193 DWAGTQVSPEIDVT
+193 DWAGTQVSPDEKVE
-207 GFERN
+207 GFDR
-212 VGHEGEVASKTL
+212 VIGHESEIASKTL
-224 SENASEN
+224 SANASAN

-245 FDAGEEFDD
+245 FDAGEDFDD
-254 VSFEVKYGE
+254 ISFEVKYGE
-263 EITVPV
+263 EVTVPV
-269 NFESEGRLLVG
+269 NFESEGKLLVG

-289 YKTNIIYSL
+289 YKTNVIYSL
-298 LRNSIQDGSVDTEP
+298 LRNLAQVSDTEP
-312 ESFIPD
+312 ESFIPQ
-318 DDMAFEAV
+318 DDMVFEAV

-355 GGEYFIGELNAKNN
+355 GGEYFIGSLNTKNN

-412 VNSDVFLQI
+412 VNSDIFLQI

-438 TVERKGYYTVDENG
+438 TVERQGYYTVDESG
-452 IYTTH
+452 IYTAH
-457 FDDGGDNFNFIVGTA
+457 FSDGGDDFNFIVGTA
-472 GTSKAFQIRNE
+472 GGTDAFQIRNE
-483 DEYALG
+483 EEYALG

-497 FAINDGKLVYYTEV
+497 FAINDGQLVYFTSV

-521 AVMNMGS
+521 AVINMGT

-544 TLRTSMGIVAGVLQ
+544 TLRTSMGIVAGVFQ
-558 IRNDSSVPGYM
+558 IMSGTSVQGYVI
-569 LYDES
+569 YDES
-574 TNKTFESETSQAT
+574 SDKTYESENSQAT
-587 LMLDGLYSATYFD
+587 FTMDGLYSATYFD

-622 RFYSEE
+622 RFYSEQ
-628 GAVGSEPATFT
+628 GAVGSNPATFT
-639 FIIRSVTVE
+639 FIVKDVE
-648 TGDTGENG
+648 VDTGAVGDNDN
-656 KPITETK
+656 PITETK

-793 ELPTATYT
+793 KLPTATYT

-836 STFQGTMYLEL
+836 STSQGTMYLEL

-891 KEGENETVYEGTV
+891 KDGETETVYEGTV
-904 EKSSEFTSVNN
+904 EKSSEFTAVDGSD
-915 SEIWVFTSNDSTLT
+915 IWVFTSSDEALT

-942 FSRYNETFSGDYR
+942 FSRYNETYNGDYR
-955 AEDGSRLKLD
+955 AENGSRLKLD

-1017 RGAEYGTYILMDN
+1017 RGVEYGTYILMDN

-1055 EQYIDENGT
+1055 EQYIDQNGT

-1136 GEREVGEYIIITNNM
+1136 GEREVGEYIIITDNM

-1269 EEATKEKYP
+1269 DEATKDKYP
-1278 VPLEKEGEEDYKK
+1278 VPISKQGEEDYKM

-1300 NGLTSFNVSGKVK
+1300 SGKVSFNVSGKVK
-1313 IDGKEFDCTVTREE
+1313 IDGSEFSCTVTRTDD
-1327 NGTMYVTVQY
+1327 GTMYVTVQY
-1337 FRFYISVTFNGD
+1337 FRFYINVTFNGD
-1349 RNTYKVTAMEHRR
+1349 RNTYEVTAMEHRR
-1362 TLPSCT
+1362 TLPSCY
-1368 YLNMYYLYAMLFGQ
+1368 YLNMYYLYYMLFGQ
-1382 SLANS
+1382 TLVNNV
-1387 WGEIAIITDYDETGV
+1387 GEIAIITDYDEYGV
-1402 AAENSYI
+1402 AAEKSYI
-1409 KGTFGENALMY
+1409 QGTFGEGSLMY
-1420 DLDGKI
+1420 GVDGEI
-1426 LSFNTADYTYDEETK
+1426 LSFNTDDYVYDEETK
-1441 IYTVNFE
+1441 IYTVNFK
-1448 GADGYDYHLYFA
+1448 GVDGYDYHLYFA

-1467 YGYNVYAMTREETVE
+1467 SGYNVYAMTREETVE
-1482 SEDGYKVVFERVIAS
+1482 SADGYKVVFERVIATDTS
-1497 DANLAQGAFY
+1497 LAQGAFY
-1507 SIKLFKKDGDGGDY
+1507 SIKLFKDD
-1521 VEVES
+1521 VEIES
-1526 ATNIYAPSLSKVYYV
+1526 AANIYATSLSKVYYV
-1541 LREKTE
+1541 LREKTD

-1560 ITEKTDAGVGS
+1560 ITEKTDTGVGS

-1599 EDGKSFVDFS
+1599 EDGLSFVDLS
-1609 STNGILLMSL
+1609 PTKGILLISN
-1619 TVKDEKTEKETT
+1619 TVKDEETENETT
-1631 YLYLVTECKYD
+1631 YLYLITESVYD
-1642 ESNGV
+1642 DVAGV
-1647 YTVVTSA
+1647 YTVKNSA
-1654 QKTFKV
+1654 GKTFTV
-1660 KFSGEEGSK
+1660 KISGEEGSK

>member
-104 GGSLSATSLYLK
+104 GGSLSATSLHLK

-133 NHQFAGW
+133 NHQFGGW
-140 FKGEDALTE
+140 FKGDDALSE

-172 YLQDKDD
+172 YLQDIED
-179 ETKYVKADSDVTAY
+179 ETKYVKADNDVTGY
-193 DWAGTQVSPEIDVT
+193 DWAGTQVSPDEKVE
-207 GFERN
+207 GFDR
-212 VGHEGEVASKTL
+212 VIGHESEIASKTL
-224 SENASEN
+224 SANASAN

-245 FDAGEEFDD
+245 FDAGEDFDD
-254 VSFEVKYGE
+254 ISFEVKYGE
-263 EITVPV
+263 EVTVPV
-269 NFESEGRLLVG
+269 NFESEGKLLVG

-289 YKTNIIYSL
+289 YKTNVIYSL
-298 LRNSIQDGSVDTEP
+298 LRNLAQVSDTEP
-312 ESFIPD
+312 ESFIPQ
-318 DDMAFEAV
+318 DDMVFEAV

-355 GGEYFIGELNAKNN
+355 GGEYFIGSLNTKNN

-374 NSKDDI
+374 NLDEDI

-391 FVFQDNGNSGM
+391 FVFQDNGNSNM

-412 VNSDVFLQI
+412 VNSDIFLQI

-438 TVERKGYYTVDENG
+438 TVERQGYYTVDESG
-452 IYTTH
+452 IYTAH
-457 FDDGGDNFNFIVGTA
+457 FSDGGDDFNFIVGTA
-472 GTSKAFQIRNE
+472 GGTDAFQIRNE
-483 DEYALG
+483 EEYALG

-497 FAINDGKLVYYTEV
+497 FAINDGQLVYFTSV

-521 AVMNMGS
+521 AVINMGT

-544 TLRTSMGIVAGVLQ
+544 TLRTSMGIVAGVFQ
-558 IRNDSSVPGYM
+558 IMSGTSVQGYVI
-569 LYDES
+569 YDES
-574 TNKTFESETSQAT
+574 SDKTYESENSQAT
-587 LMLDGLYSATYFD
+587 FTMDGLYSATYFD

-622 RFYSEE
+622 RFYSEQ
-628 GAVGSEPATFT
+628 GAVGSNPATFT
-639 FIIRSVTVE
+639 FIVKDVE
-648 TGDTGENG
+648 VDTGAVGDNDN
-656 KPITETK
+656 PITETK

-793 ELPTATYT
+793 KLPTATYT

-836 STFQGTMYLEL
+836 STSQGTMYLEL

-891 KEGENETVYEGTV
+891 KDGETETVYEGTV
-904 EKSSEFTSVNN
+904 EKSSEFTAVDGSD
-915 SEIWVFTSNDSTLT
+915 IWVFTSSDEALT

-942 FSRYNETFSGDYR
+942 FSRYNETYNGDYR
-955 AEDGSRLKLD
+955 AENGSRLKLD

-981 VKSSYFVVDN
+981 VKSSYFIS
-991 EENVVCMIIDNAYR
+991 ESNVVCMIIDNAYR

-1037 VKLDGYGK
+1037 VELDGYGK
-1045 LSVFTISDEE
+1045 LSVFTIGNDSEKN
-1055 EQYIDENGT
+1055 YIDDNGT
-1064 YTSDGYEFTLTY
+1064 YTSDGYEFTLVY
-1076 KNGSENTTLV
+1076 QDGSENTTIV

-1136 GEREVGEYIIITNNM
+1136 GEREVGEYIIITDNM

-1201 VFNGTTRYY
+1201 VFNGATRYY

-1269 EEATKEKYP
+1269 DEATKDKYP
-1278 VPLEKEGEEDYKK
+1278 VPISKQGEEDYKM

-1300 NGLTSFNVSGKVK
+1300 SGKVSFNVSGKVK
-1313 IDGKEFDCTVTREE
+1313 IDGSEFSCTVTRTDD
-1327 NGTMYVTVQY
+1327 GTMYVTVQY
-1337 FRFYISVTFNGD
+1337 FRFYINVTFNGD

-1362 TLPSCT
+1362 TLPSCY
-1368 YLNMYYLYAMLFGQ
+1368 YLNMYYLYYMLFGQ
-1382 SLANS
+1382 TLVNNV
-1387 WGEIAIITDYDETGV
+1387 GEIAIITDYDEYGV
-1402 AAENSYI
+1402 AAAKSYI
-1409 KGTFGENALMY
+1409 QGTFGEGSLMY
-1420 DLDGKI
+1420 GVDGEI
-1426 LSFNTADYTYDEETK
+1426 LSFNTDDYVYDEETK
-1441 IYTVNFE
+1441 IYTVNFK

-1460 IGSTYVG
+1460 IGSTYLG

-1482 SEDGYKVVFERVIAS
+1482 STDGYKVVFERVIATDTS
-1497 DANLAQGAFY
+1497 LAQGAFY
-1507 SIKLFKKDGDGGDY
+1507 SIKLFKDD
-1521 VEVES
+1521 VEIES
-1526 ATNIYAPSLSKVYYV
+1526 AANIYATSLSKVYYV
-1541 LREKTE
+1541 LREKTD

-1560 ITEKTDAGVGS
+1560 ITEKTDTGVGS

-1599 EDGKSFVDFS
+1599 EDGLSFVDLS
-1609 STNGILLMSL
+1609 PTKGILLISN
-1619 TVKDEKTEKETT
+1619 TVKEEETENETT
-1631 YLYLVTECKYD
+1631 YLYLITESVYD
-1642 ESNGV
+1642 DVAGV
-1647 YTVVTSA
+1647 YTVKNSA
-1654 QKTFKV
+1654 GKTFTV
-1660 KFSGEEGSK
+1660 KISGEEGSK

>member
-104 GGSLSATSLYLK
+104 GGSLSTTSLSLK
-116 AGANLYNAVK
+116 AGVNLYNAVK

-133 NHQFAGW
+133 NHQFGGW
-140 FKGEDALTE
+140 FKGDDALSE

-172 YLQDKDD
+172 YLQDIED
-179 ETKYVKADSDVTAY
+179 ETKYVKADNDVTGY
-193 DWAGTQVSPEIDVT
+193 DWAGTQVSPDEKVE
-207 GFERN
+207 GFDR
-212 VGHEGEVASKTL
+212 VIGHESEIASKTL
-224 SENASEN
+224 SANASAN

-245 FDAGEEFDD
+245 FDAGEDFDD
-254 VSFEVKYGE
+254 ISFEVKYGE
-263 EITVPV
+263 EVTVPV
-269 NFESEGRLLVG
+269 NFESEGKLLVG

-289 YKTNIIYSL
+289 YKTNVIYSL
-298 LRNSIQDGSVDTEP
+298 LRNLAQVSDTEL
-312 ESFIPD
+312 ESFIPQ
-318 DDMAFEAV
+318 DDMVFEAV

-355 GGEYFIGELNAKNN
+355 GGEYFIGSLNTKNN

-374 NSKDDI
+374 NLDEDI

-391 FVFQDNGNSGM
+391 FVFQDNGNSNM

-412 VNSDVFLQI
+412 VNSDIFLQI

-438 TVERKGYYTVDENG
+438 TVERQGYYTVDESG
-452 IYTTH
+452 IYTAH
-457 FDDGGDNFNFIVGTA
+457 FSDGGDDFNFIVGTA
-472 GTSKAFQIRNE
+472 GGTDAFQIRNE
-483 DEYALG
+483 EEYALG

-497 FAINDGKLVYYTEV
+497 FAINDGQLVYFTSV

-521 AVMNMGS
+521 AVINMGT

-544 TLRTSMGIVAGVLQ
+544 TLRTSMGIVAGVFQ
-558 IRNDSSVPGYM
+558 IMSGTSVQGYVI
-569 LYDES
+569 YDES
-574 TNKTFESETSQAT
+574 SDKTYESENSQAT
-587 LMLDGLYSATYFD
+587 FTMDGLYSATYFD

-622 RFYSEE
+622 RFYSEQ
-628 GAVGSEPATFT
+628 GAVGSNPATFT
-639 FIIRSVTVE
+639 FIVKDVE
-648 TGDTGENG
+648 VDTGAVGDNDN
-656 KPITETK
+656 PITETK

-793 ELPTATYT
+793 KLPTATYT

-836 STFQGTMYLEL
+836 STSQGTMYLEL

-891 KEGENETVYEGTV
+891 KDGETETVYEGTV
-904 EKSSEFTSVNN
+904 EKSSEFTAVDGSD
-915 SEIWVFTSNDSTLT
+915 IWVFTSSDEALT

-942 FSRYNETFSGDYR
+942 FSRYNETYNGDYR
-955 AEDGSRLKLD
+955 AENGSRLKLD

-981 VKSSYFVVDN
+981 VKSSYFIS
-991 EENVVCMIIDNAYR
+991 ESNVVCMIIDNAYR

-1037 VKLDGYGK
+1037 VELDGYGK
-1045 LSVFTISDEE
+1045 LSVFTIGNDSEKN
-1055 EQYIDENGT
+1055 YIDDNGT
-1064 YTSDGYEFTLTY
+1064 YTSDGYKFTLVY
-1076 KNGSENTTLV
+1076 QDGSENTTIV

-1136 GEREVGEYIIITNNM
+1136 GEREVGEYIIITDNM

-1201 VFNGTTRYY
+1201 VFNGATRYY
-1210 YNVENDEVVIYRRAN
+1210 YNVVNDIVVIYRRAN

-1269 EEATKEKYP
+1269 DEATKEKYP
-1278 VPLEKEGEEDYKK
+1278 VPLEKEGEENYKK

-1387 WGEIAIITDYDETGV
+1387 WGEIAIITEYDEYGV

-1409 KGTFGENALMY
+1409 KGTFGVSALMY
-1420 DLDGKI
+1420 DLNGNI
-1426 LSFNTADYTYDEETK
+1426 LSFNTADYVYDEETK

-1448 GADGYDYHLYFA
+1448 GEDGYDYHLYFA
-1460 IGSTYVG
+1460 IGSTYLG

-1482 SEDGYKVVFERVIAS
+1482 SADGYKVVFERVIATDTS
-1497 DANLAQGAFY
+1497 LAQGAFY
-1507 SIKLFKKDGDGGDY
+1507 SIKLFKDD
-1521 VEVES
+1521 VEIES
-1526 ATNIYAPSLSKVYYV
+1526 AANIYATSLSKVYYV
-1541 LREKTE
+1541 LREKTD

-1560 ITEKTDAGVGS
+1560 ITEKTDTGVGS

-1599 EDGKSFVDFS
+1599 EDGLSFVDLS
-1609 STNGILLMSL
+1609 PTKGILLISI
-1619 TVKDEKTEKETT
+1619 TVKDEETENETT
-1631 YLYLVTECKYD
+1631 YLYLITESVYD
-1642 ESNGV
+1642 DVAGV
-1647 YTVVTSA
+1647 YKVKNSA
-1654 QKTFKV
+1654 GKTFTV
-1660 KFSGEEGSK
+1660 KISGEEGSK

>member
-104 GGSLSATSLYLK
+104 GGSLSATSLHLK

-172 YLQDKDD
+172 HLQDKDD
-179 ETKYVKADSDVTAY
+179 ETKYVKTDNDVTGY

-224 SENASEN
+224 SENASKN

-245 FDAGEEFDD
+245 FDAGEDFDD
-254 VSFEVKYGE
+254 ISFEVKYGE
-263 EITVPV
+263 EVTVPV
-269 NFESEGRLLVG
+269 NFESEGKLLVG

-289 YKTNIIYSL
+289 YKTNVIYSL
-298 LRNSIQDGSVDTEP
+298 LRNLAQVSDTEP
-312 ESFIPD
+312 ESFIPQ
-318 DDMAFEAV
+318 DDMVFEAV

-355 GGEYFIGELNAKNN
+355 GGEYFIGSLNTKNN

-374 NSKDDI
+374 NLDEDI

-391 FVFQDNGNSGM
+391 FVFQDNGNSNM

-412 VNSDVFLQI
+412 VNSDIFLQI

-438 TVERKGYYTVDENG
+438 TVERQGYYTVDESG
-452 IYTTH
+452 IYTAH
-457 FDDGGDNFNFIVGTA
+457 FSDGGDDFNFIVGTA
-472 GTSKAFQIRNE
+472 GGTDAFQIRNE
-483 DEYALG
+483 EEYALG

-497 FAINDGKLVYYTEV
+497 FAINDGQLVYFTSV

-521 AVMNMGS
+521 AVINMGT

-544 TLRTSMGIVAGVLQ
+544 TLRTSMGIVAGVFQ
-558 IRNDSSVPGYM
+558 IMSGTSVQGYVI
-569 LYDES
+569 YDES
-574 TNKTFESETSQAT
+574 SDKTYESENSQAT
-587 LMLDGLYSATYFD
+587 FTMDGLYSATYFD

-622 RFYSEE
+622 RFYSEQ
-628 GAVGSEPATFT
+628 GAVGSNPATFT
-639 FIIRSVTVE
+639 FIVKDVE
-648 TGDTGENG
+648 VDTGAVGDNDN
-656 KPITETK
+656 PITETK

-793 ELPTATYT
+793 KLPTATYT

-836 STFQGTMYLEL
+836 STSQGTMYLEL

-891 KEGENETVYEGTV
+891 KDGETETVYEGTV
-904 EKSSEFTSVNN
+904 EKSSEFTAVDGSD
-915 SEIWVFTSNDSTLT
+915 IWVFTSSDEALT

-942 FSRYNETFSGDYR
+942 FSRYNETYNGDYR
-955 AEDGSRLKLD
+955 AENGSRLKLD

-981 VKSSYFVVDN
+981 VKSSYFIS
-991 EENVVCMIIDNAYR
+991 ESNVVCMIIDNAYR

-1037 VKLDGYGK
+1037 VELDGYGK
-1045 LSVFTISDEE
+1045 LSVFTIGNDSEKN
-1055 EQYIDENGT
+1055 YIDDNGT
-1064 YTSDGYEFTLTY
+1064 YTSDGYEFTLVY
-1076 KNGSENTTLV
+1076 QDGSENTTIV

-1136 GEREVGEYIIITNNM
+1136 GEREVGEYIIITDNM

-1269 EEATKEKYP
+1269 DEATKDKYP
-1278 VPLEKEGEEDYKK
+1278 VPISKQGEEDYKM

-1300 NGLTSFNVSGKVK
+1300 SGKVSFNVSGKVK
-1313 IDGKEFDCTVTREE
+1313 IDGSEFSCTVTRTDD
-1327 NGTMYVTVQY
+1327 GTMYVTVQY
-1337 FRFYISVTFNGD
+1337 FRFYINVTFNGD
-1349 RNTYKVTAMEHRR
+1349 RNTYEVTAMEHRR
-1362 TLPSCT
+1362 TLPSCY
-1368 YLNMYYLYAMLFGQ
+1368 YLNMYYLYYMLFGQ
-1382 SLANS
+1382 TLVNNV
-1387 WGEIAIITDYDETGV
+1387 GEIAIITDYDEYGV
-1402 AAENSYI
+1402 AAEKSYI
-1409 KGTFGENALMY
+1409 QGTFGEGSLMY
-1420 DLDGKI
+1420 GVDGEI
-1426 LSFNTADYTYDEETK
+1426 LSFNTDDYVYDEETK
-1441 IYTVNFE
+1441 IYTVNFK
-1448 GADGYDYHLYFA
+1448 GVDGYDYHLYFA

-1467 YGYNVYAMTREETVE
+1467 SGYNVYAMTREETVE
-1482 SEDGYKVVFERVIAS
+1482 SADGYKVVFERVIATDTS
-1497 DANLAQGAFY
+1497 LAQGAFY
-1507 SIKLFKKDGDGGDY
+1507 SIKLFKDD
-1521 VEVES
+1521 VEIES
-1526 ATNIYAPSLSKVYYV
+1526 AANIYATSLSKVYYV
-1541 LREKTE
+1541 LREKTD

-1560 ITEKTDAGVGS
+1560 ITEKTDTGVGS

-1599 EDGKSFVDFS
+1599 EDGLSFVDLS
-1609 STNGILLMSL
+1609 PTKGILLISN
-1619 TVKDEKTEKETT
+1619 TVKDEETENETT
-1631 YLYLVTECKYD
+1631 YLYLITESVYD
-1642 ESNGV
+1642 DVAGV
-1647 YTVVTSA
+1647 YTVKNSA
-1654 QKTFKV
+1654 GKTFTV
-1660 KFSGEEGSK
+1660 KISGEEGSK

>member
-104 GGSLSATSLYLK
+104 GGSLSATSLHLK

-172 YLQDKDD
+172 HLQDKDD
-179 ETKYVKADSDVTAY
+179 ETKYVKTDNDVTGY

-224 SENASEN
+224 SENASKN

-280 WTADGGETI
+280 WTADGGNTI
-289 YKTNIIYSL
+289 YKTNVIYSL
-298 LRNSIQDGSVDTEP
+298 LRNLAQVSDTEP
-312 ESFIPD
+312 ESFIPQ
-318 DDMAFEAV
+318 DDMVFEAV

-355 GGEYFIGELNAKNN
+355 GGEYFIGSLNTKNN

-374 NSKDDI
+374 NLDEDI

-391 FVFQDNGNSGM
+391 FVFQDNGNSNM

-412 VNSDVFLQI
+412 VNSDIFLQI

-438 TVERKGYYTVDENG
+438 TVERQGYYTVDESG
-452 IYTTH
+452 IYTAH
-457 FDDGGDNFNFIVGTA
+457 FSDGGDDFNFIVGTA
-472 GTSKAFQIRNE
+472 GGTDAFQIRNE
-483 DEYALG
+483 EEYALG

-497 FAINDGKLVYYTEV
+497 FAINDGQLVYFTSV

-521 AVMNMGS
+521 AVINMGT

-544 TLRTSMGIVAGVLQ
+544 TLRTSMGIVAGVFQ
-558 IRNDSSVPGYM
+558 IMSGTSVQGYVI
-569 LYDES
+569 YDES
-574 TNKTFESETSQAT
+574 SDKTYESENSQAT
-587 LMLDGLYSATYFD
+587 FTMDGLYSATYFD

-622 RFYSEE
+622 RFYSEQ
-628 GAVGSEPATFT
+628 GAVGSNPATFT
-639 FIIRSVTVE
+639 FIVKDVE
-648 TGDTGENG
+648 VDTGAVGDNDN
-656 KPITETK
+656 PITETK

-793 ELPTATYT
+793 KLPTATYT

-836 STFQGTMYLEL
+836 STSQGTMYLEL

-891 KEGENETVYEGTV
+891 KDGETETVYEGTV
-904 EKSSEFTSVNN
+904 EKSSEFTAVDGSD
-915 SEIWVFTSNDSTLT
+915 IWVFTSSDEALT

-942 FSRYNETFSGDYR
+942 FSRYNETYNGDYR
-955 AEDGSRLKLD
+955 AENGSRLKLD

-981 VKSSYFVVDN
+981 VKSSYFIS
-991 EENVVCMIIDNAYR
+991 ESNVVCMIIDNAYR

-1037 VKLDGYGK
+1037 VELDGYGK
-1045 LSVFTISDEE
+1045 LSVFTIGNDSEKN
-1055 EQYIDENGT
+1055 YIDDNGT
-1064 YTSDGYEFTLTY
+1064 YTSDGYEFTLVY
-1076 KNGSENTTLV
+1076 QDGSENTTIV

-1136 GEREVGEYIIITNNM
+1136 GEREVGEYIIITDNM

-1201 VFNGTTRYY
+1201 VFNGATRYY
-1210 YNVENDEVVIYRRAN
+1210 YNVVNDIVVIYRRAN

-1269 EEATKEKYP
+1269 DEATKDKYP
-1278 VPLEKEGEEDYKK
+1278 VPISKQGEEDYKM

-1300 NGLTSFNVSGKVK
+1300 SGKVSFNVSGKVK
-1313 IDGKEFDCTVTREE
+1313 IDGSEFSCTVTRTDD
-1327 NGTMYVTVQY
+1327 GTMYVTVQY
-1337 FRFYISVTFNGD
+1337 FRFYINVTFNGD
-1349 RNTYKVTAMEHRR
+1349 RNTYEVTAMEHRR
-1362 TLPSCT
+1362 TLPSCY
-1368 YLNMYYLYAMLFGQ
+1368 YLNMYYLYYMLFGQ
-1382 SLANS
+1382 TLVNNV
-1387 WGEIAIITDYDETGV
+1387 GEIAIITDYDEYGV
-1402 AAENSYI
+1402 AAEKSYI
-1409 KGTFGENALMY
+1409 QGTFGEGSLMY
-1420 DLDGKI
+1420 GVDGEI
-1426 LSFNTADYTYDEETK
+1426 LSFNTDDYVYDEETK
-1441 IYTVNFE
+1441 IYTVNFK
-1448 GADGYDYHLYFA
+1448 GVDGYDYHLYFA

-1467 YGYNVYAMTREETVE
+1467 SGYNVYAMTREETVE
-1482 SEDGYKVVFERVIAS
+1482 SADGYKVVFERVIATDTS
-1497 DANLAQGAFY
+1497 LAQGAFY
-1507 SIKLFKKDGDGGDY
+1507 SIKLFKDD
-1521 VEVES
+1521 VEIES
-1526 ATNIYAPSLSKVYYV
+1526 AANIYATSLSKVYYV
-1541 LREKTE
+1541 LREKTD

-1560 ITEKTDAGVGS
+1560 ITEKTDTGVGS

-1599 EDGKSFVDFS
+1599 EDGLSFVDLS
-1609 STNGILLMSL
+1609 PTKGILLISN
-1619 TVKDEKTEKETT
+1619 TVKDEETENETT
-1631 YLYLVTECKYD
+1631 YLYLITESVYD
-1642 ESNGV
+1642 DVAGV
-1647 YTVVTSA
+1647 YTVKNSA
-1654 QKTFKV
+1654 GKTFTV
-1660 KFSGEEGSK
+1660 KISGEEGSK